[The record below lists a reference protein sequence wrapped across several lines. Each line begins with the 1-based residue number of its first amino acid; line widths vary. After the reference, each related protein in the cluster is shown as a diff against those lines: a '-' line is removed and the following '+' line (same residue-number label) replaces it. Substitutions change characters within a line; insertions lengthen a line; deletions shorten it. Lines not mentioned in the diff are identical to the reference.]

1 MKRGFARP
9 TPEKAPVIKPENIV
23 LPTPL
28 SIPPPEGK
36 PWWIVVV
43 GVVVIGLL
51 GGMIAMT
58 FASGSH
64 VFGGVGAIFP
74 IFMIGGMAMMMFGGR
89 FGGQQQMSR
98 PKLDA
103 MRAQFM
109 LMLDM
114 LRETA
119 HESADSMDANYRWFH
134 PAPTMLASAVGSSRM
149 WERKPDGKDLNF
161 GVVRVGV
168 GMTRPEVTW
177 GEPQNMPT
185 DIELEPV
192 TGKALQEFGR
202 YQSVVYNLPKMI
214 SLLVEPWYS
223 LIGGREQVLGLMRAI
238 VCQLAFSHGPDHVQM
253 VVVSS
258 DLEQWDWV
266 KWLPHFGDP
275 RRQDAAGNARMVYSS
290 VREFAAEQA
299 ELFAGRGSFTPRHA
313 SSSAQTPTPHTVIIA
328 DVTDPQWEFVKSAE
342 GIDGVTFFDLTGA
355 SMWAAVPERTLQF
368 DDLGVIEALPRDRD
382 TWMVIDEKP
391 WFFALTDHISIAE
404 AEEFAQKLA
413 RWRLAEAY
421 EEIGQRVAHIGA
433 RDIMAYYGIDDPAD
447 IDFGSLWGSRTDT
460 MGRSRLRAPFGN
472 RSDNGELLFLD
483 MKSLDEGGDGPH
495 GVMSGT
501 TGSGKSTLVRTV
513 IESLML
519 GHPPQELQFVL
530 ADLKGGSA
538 VKPFAGVP
546 HVSRIITDLEE
557 DQALMERFLD
567 ALWGEIARRKAICDS
582 AGVDDAKEYNSVR
595 SRMRARG
602 QDMPPLPMLVV
613 VIDEFYEWFRIMP
626 TAVDV
631 LDSIGRQGRA
641 YWIHLMMASQTIES
655 RAEKLMENMGYRL
668 VLKARTA
675 GAAQAA
681 GVPNAVNLPAQAG
694 LGYFRRSL
702 EDIVR
707 FQAEFLWRDY
717 ISRGITIDGEEA
729 PALVHSIDY
738 VRPQLFTNLFTPLEV
753 SVGGPDLEPVH
764 SNGEVLEA
772 ADAEAED
779 EEEGIR
785 TPKVGTVIIDQLRKI
800 DFEPYRL
807 WQPPLSEPV
816 AIDELVNRFIG
827 HQWQQDYGTARDLVF
842 PLGIIDRPF
851 KHDQPPW
858 TVDTSG
864 PGANVLILGAGG
876 SGKTTALQTLICSA
890 ALTHTPEQVQF
901 YCLAYSGTALTTVAR
916 LPHVGEV
923 AGPTDPY
930 GVRRTVAELL
940 ALVRERKRSFLEYRI
955 ASMDVFRRRKFGGE
969 AGPVPN
975 DGFGDV
981 YLVIDN
987 YRALAEENEV
997 LIEQVNLI
1005 INQGPSFGVHVVV
1018 SADRESELRP
1028 PVRSGFGSRVELRL
1042 AAVEDAK
1049 LVRSRFAKEVPV
1061 KPGRGMVAVNYV
1073 RLDADPQAGLHTLVA
1088 RPALGSTPTNVF
1100 ASDSIVDAV
1109 SRLASG
1115 QAPPIRRLPA
1125 RFGVEQVR
1133 ELAARDTRQGVGAG
1147 GIVWAISELD
1157 LAPVYLNFAENAH
1170 LVVTGR
1176 RECGRTTT
1184 LATIMSEI
1192 GRLYAPGTSSA
1203 LAATGRAALCPGVA
1217 GRPAPSAADRAGL
1230 RVRREVRLQPRRRA
1244 GDDERHVRPSGQP
1257 RTTARL
1263 VGGGAAVALLVERS
1277 GDLPDRRRHTAD
1289 AGRFRFAAAQGRRL
1303 GDPGRR
1309 CRPARD
1315 CHPHVRRLV
1324 VRGQRP
1330 DAAGT
1335 APGERAT
1342 TGDGRRPRR
1351 GLHPRQDEGWPAAPW
1366 SRPADGRGHRCVR
1379 PGGGH
1384 RAPQVEAAPPR
1395 WGWLACQPQRSGNFL
1410 SANVFDGKLISG
1422 VQSGGSSKSGIC
1434 LSHSATTMVSS
1445 IRAR

>member
-9 TPEKAPVIKPENIV
+9 TPEKPPVIKPENIV
-23 LPTPL
+23 LSTPL

-36 PWWIVVV
+36 PWWLIVV
-43 GVVVIGLL
+43 GVVVVGLL
-51 GGMIAMT
+51 GGMVAMV

-64 VFGGVGAIFP
+64 VFGGIGSIFP
-74 IFMIGGMAMMMFGGR
+74 LFMMVGIMMMMFRGMG
-89 FGGQQQMSR
+89 GGQQQMSR

-119 HESADSMDANYRWFH
+119 QESADSMDANYRWFH
-134 PAPTMLASAVGSSRM
+134 PAPNTLAAAVGSPRM

-202 YQSVVYNLPKMI
+202 YQSVVYNLPKMV
-214 SLLVEPWYS
+214 SLLVEPWYA
-223 LIGGREQVLGLMRAI
+223 LVGEREQVLGLMRAI
-238 VCQLAFSHGPDHVQM
+238 ICQLAFSHGPDHVQM
-253 VVVSS
+253 IVVSS
-258 DLEQWDWV
+258 DLDQWDWV
-266 KWLPHFGDP
+266 KWLPHFGDS
-275 RRQDAAGNARMVYSS
+275 RRHDAAGNARMVYTS

-328 DVTDPQWEFVKSAE
+328 DVDDPQWEYVISAE
-342 GIDGVTFFDLTGA
+342 GVDGVTFFDLTGS
-355 SMWAAVPERTLQF
+355 SMWTDIPERKLQF
-368 DDLGVIEALPRDRD
+368 DKTGVIEALPRDRD
-382 TWMVIDEKP
+382 TWMVIDDKA
-391 WFFALTDHISIAE
+391 WFFALTDQVSIAE

-413 RWRLAEAY
+413 QWRLAEAY

-433 RDIMAYYGIDDPAD
+433 RDILSYYGIDDPGN
-447 IDFGSLWGSRTDT
+447 IDFDSLWASRTDT

-519 GHPPQELQFVL
+519 SHPPEELQFVL

-595 SRMRARG
+595 ARMRARG
-602 QDMPPLPMLVV
+602 QDMAPLPMLVV

-694 LGYFRRSL
+694 LGYFRKSL
-702 EDIVR
+702 EDIIR

-717 ISRGITIDGEEA
+717 FQPGVSIDGEEA

-738 VRPQLFTNLFTPLEV
+738 IRPQLFTNSFTPLEV
-753 SVGGPDLEPVH
+753 SVGGPDIEPVVAQP
-764 SNGEVLEA
+764 NGEVLES
-772 ADAEAED
+772 DDIEGGEDED
-779 EEEGIR
+779 EEGVR

-800 DFEPYRL
+800 KFEPYRL
-807 WQPPLSEPV
+807 WQPPLTQPV
-816 AIDELVNRFIG
+816 AIDDLVNRFLG
-827 HQWQQDYGTARDLVF
+827 RPWHKEYGSACNLVF
-842 PLGIIDRPF
+842 PIGIIDRPY

-890 ALTHTPEQVQF
+890 ALTHTPQQVQF
-901 YCLAYSGTALTTVAR
+901 YCLAYSSTALTTVSR
-916 LPHVGEV
+916 IPHVGEV

-940 ALVRERKRSFLEYRI
+940 ALVRERKRSFLECGI
-955 ASMDVFRRRKFGGE
+955 ASMEVFRRRKFGGE
-969 AGPVPN
+969 AGPVPD

-997 LIEQVNLI
+997 LIEQVNVI

-1018 SADRESELRP
+1018 TADRESELRP
-1028 PVRSGFGSRVELRL
+1028 PVRSGFGSRIELRL

-1049 LVRSRFAKEVPV
+1049 LVRSRFAKDVPV

-1073 RLDADPQAGLHTLVA
+1073 RLDSDPQAGLHTLVA
-1088 RPALGSTPTNVF
+1088 RPALGSTPDNVF
-1100 ASDSIVDAV
+1100 ECDSVVAAV
-1109 SRLASG
+1109 SRLTSA
-1115 QAPPIRRLPA
+1115 QAPPVRRLPA

-1133 ELAARDTRQGVGAG
+1133 ELASRDTRQGVGAG
-1147 GIVWAISELD
+1147 GIAWAISELD
-1157 LAPVYLNFAENAH
+1157 LAPVYLNFAENSH
-1170 LVVTGR
+1170 LMVTGR

-1192 GRLYAPGTSSA
+1192 GRLYAPGASSA
-1203 LAATGRAALCPGVA
+1203 PPPAPGRPSAQVWLVDPRRQLLTALGSDYVERFAYNLDGVVAMMGELAAALAGREPPPGLSAEELLSRSWWSGPEIFLIVDDIQQLPPGFDSPLHKAVPFVNRAADVGLHVIFTRTFGGWSSAGSDPMLRALHQANAPLLVMDADPDEGFIRGKMKGGPLPRGRGLLMAEDTGVFVQV
-1217 GRPAPSAADRAGL
+1217 AATE
-1230 RVRREVRLQPRRRA
+1230 VRR
-1244 GDDERHVRPSGQP
+1244 
-1257 RTTARL
+1257 
-1263 VGGGAAVALLVERS
+1263 
-1277 GDLPDRRRHTAD
+1277 
-1289 AGRFRFAAAQGRRL
+1289 
-1303 GDPGRR
+1303 
-1309 CRPARD
+1309 
-1315 CHPHVRRLV
+1315 
-1324 VRGQRP
+1324 
-1330 DAAGT
+1330 
-1335 APGERAT
+1335 
-1342 TGDGRRPRR
+1342 
-1351 GLHPRQDEGWPAAPW
+1351 
-1366 SRPADGRGHRCVR
+1366 
-1379 PGGGH
+1379 
-1384 RAPQVEAAPPR
+1384 
-1395 WGWLACQPQRSGNFL
+1395 
-1410 SANVFDGKLISG
+1410 
-1422 VQSGGSSKSGIC
+1422 
-1434 LSHSATTMVSS
+1434 
-1445 IRAR
+1445 

>member
-9 TPEKAPVIKPENIV
+9 TPEKPPVIKPENIV
-23 LPTPL
+23 LSTPL

-36 PWWIVVV
+36 PWWLIVV
-43 GVVVIGLL
+43 GVVVVGLL
-51 GGMIAMT
+51 GGMVAMV

-64 VFGGVGAIFP
+64 VFGGIGSIFP
-74 IFMIGGMAMMMFGGR
+74 LFMMVGIMMMMFRGMG
-89 FGGQQQMSR
+89 GGQQQMSR

-119 HESADSMDANYRWFH
+119 QESADSMDANYRWFH
-134 PAPTMLASAVGSSRM
+134 PAPNTLAAAVGSPRM

-202 YQSVVYNLPKMI
+202 YQSVVYNLPKMV
-214 SLLVEPWYS
+214 SLLVEPWYA
-223 LIGGREQVLGLMRAI
+223 LVGEREQVLGLMRAI
-238 VCQLAFSHGPDHVQM
+238 ICQLAFSHGPDHVQM
-253 VVVSS
+253 IVVSS
-258 DLEQWDWV
+258 DLDQWDWV
-266 KWLPHFGDP
+266 KWLPHFGDS
-275 RRQDAAGNARMVYSS
+275 RRHDAAGNARMVYTS

-299 ELFAGRGSFTPRHA
+299 ELFAGRGSFTPRYA

-328 DVTDPQWEFVKSAE
+328 DVDDPQWEYVISAE
-342 GIDGVTFFDLTGA
+342 GVDGVTFFDLTGS
-355 SMWAAVPERTLQF
+355 SMWTDIPERKLQF
-368 DDLGVIEALPRDRD
+368 DKTGVIEALPRDRD
-382 TWMVIDEKP
+382 TWMVIDDKA
-391 WFFALTDHISIAE
+391 WFFALTDQVSIAE

-413 RWRLAEAY
+413 QWRLAEAY

-433 RDIMAYYGIDDPAD
+433 RDILSYYGIDDPGN
-447 IDFGSLWGSRTDT
+447 IDFDSLWASRTDT

-519 GHPPQELQFVL
+519 SHPPEELQFVL

-595 SRMRARG
+595 ARMRARG
-602 QDMPPLPMLVV
+602 QDMAPLPMLVV

-694 LGYFRRSL
+694 LGYFRKSL
-702 EDIVR
+702 EDIIR

-717 ISRGITIDGEEA
+717 FQPGVSIDGEEA

-738 VRPQLFTNLFTPLEV
+738 IRPQLFTNSFTPLEV
-753 SVGGPDLEPVH
+753 SVGGPDIEPVVAQP
-764 SNGEVLEA
+764 NGEVLES
-772 ADAEAED
+772 DDIEGGEDED
-779 EEEGIR
+779 EEGVR

-800 DFEPYRL
+800 KFEPYRL
-807 WQPPLSEPV
+807 WQPPLTQPV
-816 AIDELVNRFIG
+816 AIDDLVNRFLG
-827 HQWQQDYGTARDLVF
+827 RPWHKEYGSACNLVF
-842 PLGIIDRPF
+842 PIGIIDRPY

-890 ALTHTPEQVQF
+890 ALTHTPQQVQF
-901 YCLAYSGTALTTVAR
+901 YCLAYSSTALTTVSR
-916 LPHVGEV
+916 IPHVGEV

-940 ALVRERKRSFLEYRI
+940 ALVRERKRSFLECGI
-955 ASMDVFRRRKFGGE
+955 ASMEMFRRRKFGGE
-969 AGPVPN
+969 AGPVPD

-997 LIEQVNLI
+997 LIEQVNVI

-1018 SADRESELRP
+1018 TADRESELRP
-1028 PVRSGFGSRVELRL
+1028 PVRSGFGSRIELRL

-1049 LVRSRFAKEVPV
+1049 LVRSRFAKDVPV

-1073 RLDADPQAGLHTLVA
+1073 RLDSDPQAGLHTLVA
-1088 RPALGSTPTNVF
+1088 RPALGSTPDNVF
-1100 ASDSIVDAV
+1100 ECDSVVAAV
-1109 SRLASG
+1109 SRLTSA
-1115 QAPPIRRLPA
+1115 QAPPVRRLPA

-1133 ELAARDTRQGVGAG
+1133 ELASRDTRQGVGAG
-1147 GIVWAISELD
+1147 GIAWAISELD
-1157 LAPVYLNFAENAH
+1157 LAPVYLNFAENSH
-1170 LVVTGR
+1170 LMVTGR

-1192 GRLYAPGTSSA
+1192 GRLYAPGASSA
-1203 LAATGRAALCPGVA
+1203 PPPAPGRPSAQVWLVDPRRQLLTALGSDYVERFAYNLDGVVAMMGELAAALAGREPPPGLSAEELLSRSWWSGPEIFLIVDDIQQLPPGFDSPLHKAVPFVNRAADVGLHVIVTRTFGGWSSAGSDPMLRALHQANAPLLVMDADPDEGFIRGKMKGGPLPRGRGLLMAEDTGVFVQV
-1217 GRPAPSAADRAGL
+1217 AATE
-1230 RVRREVRLQPRRRA
+1230 VRR
-1244 GDDERHVRPSGQP
+1244 
-1257 RTTARL
+1257 
-1263 VGGGAAVALLVERS
+1263 
-1277 GDLPDRRRHTAD
+1277 
-1289 AGRFRFAAAQGRRL
+1289 
-1303 GDPGRR
+1303 
-1309 CRPARD
+1309 
-1315 CHPHVRRLV
+1315 
-1324 VRGQRP
+1324 
-1330 DAAGT
+1330 
-1335 APGERAT
+1335 
-1342 TGDGRRPRR
+1342 
-1351 GLHPRQDEGWPAAPW
+1351 
-1366 SRPADGRGHRCVR
+1366 
-1379 PGGGH
+1379 
-1384 RAPQVEAAPPR
+1384 
-1395 WGWLACQPQRSGNFL
+1395 
-1410 SANVFDGKLISG
+1410 
-1422 VQSGGSSKSGIC
+1422 
-1434 LSHSATTMVSS
+1434 
-1445 IRAR
+1445 

>member
-9 TPEKAPVIKPENIV
+9 TPEKPPVIKPENIV
-23 LPTPL
+23 LSTPL

-36 PWWIVVV
+36 PWWLIVV
-43 GVVVIGLL
+43 GVVVVGLL
-51 GGMIAMT
+51 GGMVAMV

-64 VFGGVGAIFP
+64 VFGGIGSIFP
-74 IFMIGGMAMMMFGGR
+74 LFMMVGIMMMMFRGMG
-89 FGGQQQMSR
+89 GGQQQMSR

-119 HESADSMDANYRWFH
+119 QESADSMDANYRWFH
-134 PAPTMLASAVGSSRM
+134 PAPNTLAAAVGSPRM

-202 YQSVVYNLPKMI
+202 YQSVVYNLPKMV
-214 SLLVEPWYS
+214 SLLVEPWYA
-223 LIGGREQVLGLMRAI
+223 LVGEREQVLGLMRAI
-238 VCQLAFSHGPDHVQM
+238 ICQLAFSHGPDHVQM
-253 VVVSS
+253 IVVSS
-258 DLEQWDWV
+258 DLDQWDWV
-266 KWLPHFGDP
+266 KWLPHFGDS
-275 RRQDAAGNARMVYSS
+275 RRHDAAGNARMVYTS

-328 DVTDPQWEFVKSAE
+328 DVDDPQWEYVISAE
-342 GIDGVTFFDLTGA
+342 GVDGVTFFDLTGS
-355 SMWAAVPERTLQF
+355 SMWTDIPERKLQF
-368 DDLGVIEALPRDRD
+368 DKTGVIEALPRDRD
-382 TWMVIDEKP
+382 TWMVIDDKA
-391 WFFALTDHISIAE
+391 WFFALTDQVSIAE

-413 RWRLAEAY
+413 QWRLAEAY

-433 RDIMAYYGIDDPAD
+433 RDILSYYGIDDPGN
-447 IDFGSLWGSRTDT
+447 IDFDSLWASRTDT

-519 GHPPQELQFVL
+519 SHPPEELQFVL

-595 SRMRARG
+595 ARMRARG
-602 QDMPPLPMLVV
+602 QDMAPLPMLVV

-694 LGYFRRSL
+694 LGYFRKSL
-702 EDIVR
+702 EDIIR

-717 ISRGITIDGEEA
+717 FQPGVSIDGEEA

-738 VRPQLFTNLFTPLEV
+738 IRPQLFTNSFTPLEV
-753 SVGGPDLEPVH
+753 SVGGPDIEPVVAQP
-764 SNGEVLEA
+764 NGEVLES
-772 ADAEAED
+772 DDIEGGEDED
-779 EEEGIR
+779 EEGVR

-800 DFEPYRL
+800 KFEPYRL
-807 WQPPLSEPV
+807 WQPPLTQPV
-816 AIDELVNRFIG
+816 AIDDLVNRFLG
-827 HQWQQDYGTARDLVF
+827 RPWHKEYGSACNLVF
-842 PLGIIDRPF
+842 PIGIIDRPY

-876 SGKTTALQTLICSA
+876 SGKTTALQALICSA
-890 ALTHTPEQVQF
+890 ALTHTPQQVQF
-901 YCLAYSGTALTTVAR
+901 YCLAYSSTALTTVSR
-916 LPHVGEV
+916 IPHVGEV

-940 ALVRERKRSFLEYRI
+940 ALVRERKRSFLECGI
-955 ASMDVFRRRKFGGE
+955 ASMEMFRRRKFGGE
-969 AGPVPN
+969 AGPVPD

-997 LIEQVNLI
+997 LIEQVNVI

-1018 SADRESELRP
+1018 TADRESELRP
-1028 PVRSGFGSRVELRL
+1028 PVRSGFGSRIELRL

-1049 LVRSRFAKEVPV
+1049 LVRSRFAKDVPV

-1073 RLDADPQAGLHTLVA
+1073 RLDSDPQAGLHTLVA
-1088 RPALGSTPTNVF
+1088 RPALGSTPDNVF
-1100 ASDSIVDAV
+1100 ECDSVVAAV
-1109 SRLASG
+1109 SRLTSA
-1115 QAPPIRRLPA
+1115 QAPPVRRLPA

-1133 ELAARDTRQGVGAG
+1133 ELASRDTRQGVGAG
-1147 GIVWAISELD
+1147 GIAWAISELD
-1157 LAPVYLNFAENAH
+1157 LAPVYLNFAENSH
-1170 LVVTGR
+1170 LMVTGR

-1192 GRLYAPGTSSA
+1192 GRLYAPGASSA
-1203 LAATGRAALCPGVA
+1203 PPPAPGRPSAQVWLVDPRRQLLTALGSDYVERFAYNLDGVVAMMGELAAALAGREPPPGLSAEELLSRSWWSGPEIFLIVDDIQQLPPGFDSPLHKAVPFVNRAADVGLHVIFTRTFGGWSSAGSDPMLRALHQANAPLLVMDADPDEGFIRGKMKGGPLPRGRGLLMAEDTGVFVQV
-1217 GRPAPSAADRAGL
+1217 AATE
-1230 RVRREVRLQPRRRA
+1230 VRR
-1244 GDDERHVRPSGQP
+1244 
-1257 RTTARL
+1257 
-1263 VGGGAAVALLVERS
+1263 
-1277 GDLPDRRRHTAD
+1277 
-1289 AGRFRFAAAQGRRL
+1289 
-1303 GDPGRR
+1303 
-1309 CRPARD
+1309 
-1315 CHPHVRRLV
+1315 
-1324 VRGQRP
+1324 
-1330 DAAGT
+1330 
-1335 APGERAT
+1335 
-1342 TGDGRRPRR
+1342 
-1351 GLHPRQDEGWPAAPW
+1351 
-1366 SRPADGRGHRCVR
+1366 
-1379 PGGGH
+1379 
-1384 RAPQVEAAPPR
+1384 
-1395 WGWLACQPQRSGNFL
+1395 
-1410 SANVFDGKLISG
+1410 
-1422 VQSGGSSKSGIC
+1422 
-1434 LSHSATTMVSS
+1434 
-1445 IRAR
+1445 

>member
-9 TPEKAPVIKPENIV
+9 TPEKPPVIKPENIV
-23 LPTPL
+23 LSTPL

-36 PWWIVVV
+36 PWWLIVV
-43 GVVVIGLL
+43 GVVVVGLL
-51 GGMIAMT
+51 GGMVAMV

-64 VFGGVGAIFP
+64 VFGGIGSIFP
-74 IFMIGGMAMMMFGGR
+74 LFMMVGIMMMMFRGMG
-89 FGGQQQMSR
+89 GGQQQMSR

-119 HESADSMDANYRWFH
+119 QESADSMDANYRWFH
-134 PAPTMLASAVGSSRM
+134 PAPNTLAAAVGSPRM

-202 YQSVVYNLPKMI
+202 YQSVVYNLPKMV
-214 SLLVEPWYS
+214 SLLVEPWYA
-223 LIGGREQVLGLMRAI
+223 LVGEREQVLGLMRAI
-238 VCQLAFSHGPDHVQM
+238 ICQLAFSHGPDHVQM
-253 VVVSS
+253 IVVSS
-258 DLEQWDWV
+258 DLDQWDWV
-266 KWLPHFGDP
+266 KWLPHFGDS
-275 RRQDAAGNARMVYSS
+275 RRHDAAGNARMVYTS

-328 DVTDPQWEFVKSAE
+328 DVDDPQWEYVISAE
-342 GIDGVTFFDLTGA
+342 GVDGVTFFDLTGS
-355 SMWAAVPERTLQF
+355 SMWTDIPERKLQF
-368 DDLGVIEALPRDRD
+368 DKTGVIEALPRDRD
-382 TWMVIDEKP
+382 TWMVIDDKA
-391 WFFALTDHISIAE
+391 WFFALTDQVSIAE

-413 RWRLAEAY
+413 QWRLAEAY

-433 RDIMAYYGIDDPAD
+433 RDILSYYGIDDPGN
-447 IDFGSLWGSRTDT
+447 IDFDSLWASRTDT

-483 MKSLDEGGDGPH
+483 MKSLDEGGDGRH

-519 GHPPQELQFVL
+519 SHPPEELQFVL

-595 SRMRARG
+595 ARMRARG
-602 QDMPPLPMLVV
+602 QDMAPLPMLVV

-694 LGYFRRSL
+694 LGYFRKSL
-702 EDIVR
+702 EDIIR

-717 ISRGITIDGEEA
+717 FQPGVSIDGEEA

-738 VRPQLFTNLFTPLEV
+738 IRPQLFTNSFTPLEV
-753 SVGGPDLEPVH
+753 SVGGPDIEPVVAQP
-764 SNGEVLEA
+764 NGEVLES
-772 ADAEAED
+772 DDIEGGEDED
-779 EEEGIR
+779 EEGVR

-800 DFEPYRL
+800 KFEPYRL
-807 WQPPLSEPV
+807 WQPPLTQPV
-816 AIDELVNRFIG
+816 AIDDLVNRFLG
-827 HQWQQDYGTARDLVF
+827 RPWHKEYGSACNLVF
-842 PLGIIDRPF
+842 PIGIIDRPY

-890 ALTHTPEQVQF
+890 ALTHTPQQVQF
-901 YCLAYSGTALTTVAR
+901 YCLAYSSTALTTVSR
-916 LPHVGEV
+916 IPHVGEV

-940 ALVRERKRSFLEYRI
+940 ALVRERKRSFLECGI
-955 ASMDVFRRRKFGGE
+955 ASMEMFRRRKFGGE
-969 AGPVPN
+969 AGPVPD

-997 LIEQVNLI
+997 LIEQVNVI

-1018 SADRESELRP
+1018 TADRESELRP
-1028 PVRSGFGSRVELRL
+1028 PVRSGFGSRIELRL

-1049 LVRSRFAKEVPV
+1049 LVRSRFAKDVPV

-1073 RLDADPQAGLHTLVA
+1073 RLDSDPQAGLHTLVA
-1088 RPALGSTPTNVF
+1088 RPALGSTPDNVF
-1100 ASDSIVDAV
+1100 ECDSVVAAV
-1109 SRLASG
+1109 SRLTSA
-1115 QAPPIRRLPA
+1115 QAPPVRRLPA

-1133 ELAARDTRQGVGAG
+1133 ELASRDTRQGVGAG
-1147 GIVWAISELD
+1147 GIAWAISELD
-1157 LAPVYLNFAENAH
+1157 LAPVYLNFAENSH
-1170 LVVTGR
+1170 LMVTGR

-1192 GRLYAPGTSSA
+1192 GRLYAPGASSA
-1203 LAATGRAALCPGVA
+1203 PPPAPGRPSAQVWLVDPRRQLLTALGSDYVERFAYNLDGVVAMMGELAAALAGREPPPGLSAEELLSRSWWSGPEIFLIVDDIQQLPPGFDSPLHKAVPFVNRAADVGLHVIVTRTFGGWSSAGSDPMLRALHQANAPLLVMDADPDEGFIRGKMKGGPLPRGRGLLMAEDTGVFVQV
-1217 GRPAPSAADRAGL
+1217 AATE
-1230 RVRREVRLQPRRRA
+1230 VRR
-1244 GDDERHVRPSGQP
+1244 
-1257 RTTARL
+1257 
-1263 VGGGAAVALLVERS
+1263 
-1277 GDLPDRRRHTAD
+1277 
-1289 AGRFRFAAAQGRRL
+1289 
-1303 GDPGRR
+1303 
-1309 CRPARD
+1309 
-1315 CHPHVRRLV
+1315 
-1324 VRGQRP
+1324 
-1330 DAAGT
+1330 
-1335 APGERAT
+1335 
-1342 TGDGRRPRR
+1342 
-1351 GLHPRQDEGWPAAPW
+1351 
-1366 SRPADGRGHRCVR
+1366 
-1379 PGGGH
+1379 
-1384 RAPQVEAAPPR
+1384 
-1395 WGWLACQPQRSGNFL
+1395 
-1410 SANVFDGKLISG
+1410 
-1422 VQSGGSSKSGIC
+1422 
-1434 LSHSATTMVSS
+1434 
-1445 IRAR
+1445 

>member
-9 TPEKAPVIKPENIV
+9 TPEKPPVIKPENIV
-23 LPTPL
+23 LSTPL

-36 PWWIVVV
+36 PWWLIVV
-43 GVVVIGLL
+43 GVVVVGLL
-51 GGMIAMT
+51 GGMVAMV

-64 VFGGVGAIFP
+64 VFGGIGSIFP
-74 IFMIGGMAMMMFGGR
+74 LFMMVGIMMMMFRGMG
-89 FGGQQQMSR
+89 GGQQQMSR

-119 HESADSMDANYRWFH
+119 QESADSMDANYRWFH
-134 PAPTMLASAVGSSRM
+134 PAPNTLAAAVGSPRM

-202 YQSVVYNLPKMI
+202 YQSVVYNLPKMV
-214 SLLVEPWYS
+214 SLLVEPWYA
-223 LIGGREQVLGLMRAI
+223 LVGEREQVLGLMRAI
-238 VCQLAFSHGPDHVQM
+238 ICQLAFSHGPDHVQM
-253 VVVSS
+253 IVVSS
-258 DLEQWDWV
+258 DLDQWDWV
-266 KWLPHFGDP
+266 KWLPHFGDS
-275 RRQDAAGNARMVYSS
+275 RRHDAAGNARMVYTS

-328 DVTDPQWEFVKSAE
+328 DVDDPQWEYVISAE
-342 GIDGVTFFDLTGA
+342 GVDGVTFFDLTGS
-355 SMWAAVPERTLQF
+355 SMWTDIPERKLQF
-368 DDLGVIEALPRDRD
+368 DKTGVIEALPRDRD
-382 TWMVIDEKP
+382 TWMVIDDKA
-391 WFFALTDHISIAE
+391 WFFALTDQVSIAE

-413 RWRLAEAY
+413 QWRLAEAY

-433 RDIMAYYGIDDPAD
+433 RDILSYYGIDDPGN
-447 IDFGSLWGSRTDT
+447 IDFDSLWASRTDT

-519 GHPPQELQFVL
+519 SHPPEELQFVL

-595 SRMRARG
+595 ARMRARG
-602 QDMPPLPMLVV
+602 QDMAPLPMLVV

-694 LGYFRRSL
+694 LGYFRKSL
-702 EDIVR
+702 EDIIR

-717 ISRGITIDGEEA
+717 FQPGVSIDGEEA

-738 VRPQLFTNLFTPLEV
+738 IRPQLFTNSFTPLEV
-753 SVGGPDLEPVH
+753 SVGGPDIEPVVAQP
-764 SNGEVLEA
+764 NGEVLES
-772 ADAEAED
+772 DDIEGGEDED
-779 EEEGIR
+779 EEGVR

-800 DFEPYRL
+800 KFEPYRL
-807 WQPPLSEPV
+807 WQPPLTQPV
-816 AIDELVNRFIG
+816 AIDDLVNRFLG
-827 HQWQQDYGTARDLVF
+827 RPWHEEYGSACNLVF
-842 PLGIIDRPF
+842 PIGIIDRPY

-890 ALTHTPEQVQF
+890 ALTHTPQQVQF
-901 YCLAYSGTALTTVAR
+901 YCLAYSSTALTTVSR
-916 LPHVGEV
+916 IPHVGEV

-940 ALVRERKRSFLEYRI
+940 ALVRERKRSFLECGI
-955 ASMDVFRRRKFGGE
+955 ASMEMFRRRKFGGE
-969 AGPVPN
+969 AGPVPD

-997 LIEQVNLI
+997 LIEQVNVI

-1018 SADRESELRP
+1018 TADRESELRP
-1028 PVRSGFGSRVELRL
+1028 PVRSGFGSRIELRL

-1049 LVRSRFAKEVPV
+1049 LVRSRFAKDVPV

-1073 RLDADPQAGLHTLVA
+1073 RLDSDPQAGLHTLVA
-1088 RPALGSTPTNVF
+1088 RPALGSTPDNVF
-1100 ASDSIVDAV
+1100 ECDSVVAAV
-1109 SRLASG
+1109 SRLTSA
-1115 QAPPIRRLPA
+1115 QAPPVRRLPA

-1133 ELAARDTRQGVGAG
+1133 ELASRDTRQGVGAG
-1147 GIVWAISELD
+1147 GIAWAISELD
-1157 LAPVYLNFAENAH
+1157 LAPVYLNFAENSH
-1170 LVVTGR
+1170 LMVTGR

-1192 GRLYAPGTSSA
+1192 GRLYAPGASSA
-1203 LAATGRAALCPGVA
+1203 PPPAPGRPSAQVWLVDPRRQLLTALGSDYVERFAYNLDGVVAMMGELAAALAGREPPPGLSAEELLSRSWWSGPEIFLIVDDIQQLPPGFDSPLHKAVPFVNRAADVGLHVIVTRTFGGWSSAGSDPMLRALHQANAPLLVMDADPDEGFIRGKMKGGPLPRGRGLLMAEDTGVFVQV
-1217 GRPAPSAADRAGL
+1217 AATE
-1230 RVRREVRLQPRRRA
+1230 VRR
-1244 GDDERHVRPSGQP
+1244 
-1257 RTTARL
+1257 
-1263 VGGGAAVALLVERS
+1263 
-1277 GDLPDRRRHTAD
+1277 
-1289 AGRFRFAAAQGRRL
+1289 
-1303 GDPGRR
+1303 
-1309 CRPARD
+1309 
-1315 CHPHVRRLV
+1315 
-1324 VRGQRP
+1324 
-1330 DAAGT
+1330 
-1335 APGERAT
+1335 
-1342 TGDGRRPRR
+1342 
-1351 GLHPRQDEGWPAAPW
+1351 
-1366 SRPADGRGHRCVR
+1366 
-1379 PGGGH
+1379 
-1384 RAPQVEAAPPR
+1384 
-1395 WGWLACQPQRSGNFL
+1395 
-1410 SANVFDGKLISG
+1410 
-1422 VQSGGSSKSGIC
+1422 
-1434 LSHSATTMVSS
+1434 
-1445 IRAR
+1445 

>member
-9 TPEKAPVIKPENIV
+9 TPEKPPVIKPENIV
-23 LPTPL
+23 LSTPL

-36 PWWIVVV
+36 PWWLIVV
-43 GVVVIGLL
+43 GVVVVGLL
-51 GGMIAMT
+51 GGMVAMV

-64 VFGGVGAIFP
+64 VFGGIGSIFP
-74 IFMIGGMAMMMFGGR
+74 LFMMVGIMMMMFRGMG
-89 FGGQQQMSR
+89 GGQQQMSR

-119 HESADSMDANYRWFH
+119 QESADSMDANYRWFH
-134 PAPTMLASAVGSSRM
+134 PAPNTLAAAVGSPRM

-202 YQSVVYNLPKMI
+202 YQSVVYNLPKMV
-214 SLLVEPWYS
+214 SLLVEPWYA
-223 LIGGREQVLGLMRAI
+223 LVGEREQVLGLMRAI
-238 VCQLAFSHGPDHVQM
+238 ICQLAFSHGPDHVQM
-253 VVVSS
+253 IVVSS
-258 DLEQWDWV
+258 DLDQWDWV
-266 KWLPHFGDP
+266 KWLPHFGDS
-275 RRQDAAGNARMVYSS
+275 RRHDAAGNARMVYTS

-313 SSSAQTPTPHTVIIA
+313 SSSPTPHTVIIA
-328 DVTDPQWEFVKSAE
+328 DVDDPQWEYVISAE
-342 GIDGVTFFDLTGA
+342 GVDGVTFFDLTGS
-355 SMWAAVPERTLQF
+355 SMWTDIPERKLQF
-368 DDLGVIEALPRDRD
+368 DKTGVIEALPRDRD
-382 TWMVIDEKP
+382 TWMVIDDKA
-391 WFFALTDHISIAE
+391 WFFALTDQVSIAE

-413 RWRLAEAY
+413 QWRLAEAY

-433 RDIMAYYGIDDPAD
+433 RDILSYYGIDDPGN
-447 IDFGSLWGSRTDT
+447 IDFDSLWASRTDT

-519 GHPPQELQFVL
+519 SHPPEELQFVL

-595 SRMRARG
+595 ARMRARG
-602 QDMPPLPMLVV
+602 QDMAPLPMLVV

-694 LGYFRRSL
+694 LGYFRKSL
-702 EDIVR
+702 EDIIR

-717 ISRGITIDGEEA
+717 FQPGVSIDGEEA

-738 VRPQLFTNLFTPLEV
+738 IRPQLFTNSFTPLEV
-753 SVGGPDLEPVH
+753 SVGGPDIEPVVAQP
-764 SNGEVLEA
+764 NGEVLES
-772 ADAEAED
+772 DDIEGGEDED
-779 EEEGIR
+779 EEGVR

-800 DFEPYRL
+800 KFEPYRL
-807 WQPPLSEPV
+807 WQPPLTQPV
-816 AIDELVNRFIG
+816 AIDDLVNRFLG
-827 HQWQQDYGTARDLVF
+827 RPWHKEYGSACNLVF
-842 PLGIIDRPF
+842 PIGIIDRPY

-890 ALTHTPEQVQF
+890 ALTHTPQQVQF
-901 YCLAYSGTALTTVAR
+901 YCLAYSSTALTTVSR
-916 LPHVGEV
+916 IPHVGEV

-940 ALVRERKRSFLEYRI
+940 ALVRERKRSFLECGI
-955 ASMDVFRRRKFGGE
+955 ASMEMFRRRKFGGE
-969 AGPVPN
+969 AGPVPD

-997 LIEQVNLI
+997 LIEQVNVI

-1018 SADRESELRP
+1018 TADRESELRP
-1028 PVRSGFGSRVELRL
+1028 PVRSGFGSRIELRL

-1049 LVRSRFAKEVPV
+1049 LVRSRFAKDVPV

-1073 RLDADPQAGLHTLVA
+1073 RLDSDPQAGLHTLVA
-1088 RPALGSTPTNVF
+1088 RPALGSTPDNVF
-1100 ASDSIVDAV
+1100 ECDSVVAAV
-1109 SRLASG
+1109 SRLTSA
-1115 QAPPIRRLPA
+1115 QAPPVRRLPA

-1133 ELAARDTRQGVGAG
+1133 ELASRDTRQGVGAG
-1147 GIVWAISELD
+1147 GIAWAISELD
-1157 LAPVYLNFAENAH
+1157 LAPVYLNFAENSH
-1170 LVVTGR
+1170 LMVTGR

-1192 GRLYAPGTSSA
+1192 GRLYAPGASSA
-1203 LAATGRAALCPGVA
+1203 PPPAPGRPSAQVWLVDPRRQLLTALGSDYVERFAYNLDGVVAMMGELAAALAGREPPPGLSAEELLSRSWWSGPEIFLIVDDIQQLPPGFDSPLHKAVPFVNRAADVGLHVIVTRTFGGWSSAGSDPMLRALHQANAPLLVMDADPDEGFIRGKMKGGPLPRGRGLLMAEDTGVFVQV
-1217 GRPAPSAADRAGL
+1217 AATE
-1230 RVRREVRLQPRRRA
+1230 VRR
-1244 GDDERHVRPSGQP
+1244 
-1257 RTTARL
+1257 
-1263 VGGGAAVALLVERS
+1263 
-1277 GDLPDRRRHTAD
+1277 
-1289 AGRFRFAAAQGRRL
+1289 
-1303 GDPGRR
+1303 
-1309 CRPARD
+1309 
-1315 CHPHVRRLV
+1315 
-1324 VRGQRP
+1324 
-1330 DAAGT
+1330 
-1335 APGERAT
+1335 
-1342 TGDGRRPRR
+1342 
-1351 GLHPRQDEGWPAAPW
+1351 
-1366 SRPADGRGHRCVR
+1366 
-1379 PGGGH
+1379 
-1384 RAPQVEAAPPR
+1384 
-1395 WGWLACQPQRSGNFL
+1395 
-1410 SANVFDGKLISG
+1410 
-1422 VQSGGSSKSGIC
+1422 
-1434 LSHSATTMVSS
+1434 
-1445 IRAR
+1445 

>member
-9 TPEKAPVIKPENIV
+9 TPEKPPVIKPENIV
-23 LPTPL
+23 LSTPL

-36 PWWIVVV
+36 PWWLIVV
-43 GVVVIGLL
+43 GVVVVGLL
-51 GGMIAMT
+51 GGMVAMV

-64 VFGGVGAIFP
+64 VFGGIGSIFP
-74 IFMIGGMAMMMFGGR
+74 LFMMVGIMMMMFRGMG
-89 FGGQQQMSR
+89 GGQQQMSR

-119 HESADSMDANYRWFH
+119 QESADSMDANYRWFH
-134 PAPTMLASAVGSSRM
+134 PAPNTLAAAVGSPRM

-202 YQSVVYNLPKMI
+202 YQSVVYNLPKMV
-214 SLLVEPWYS
+214 SLLVEPWYA
-223 LIGGREQVLGLMRAI
+223 LVGEREQVLGLMRAI
-238 VCQLAFSHGPDHVQM
+238 ICQLAFSHGPDHVQM
-253 VVVSS
+253 IVVSS
-258 DLEQWDWV
+258 DLDQWDWV
-266 KWLPHFGDP
+266 KWLPHFGDS
-275 RRQDAAGNARMVYSS
+275 RRHDAAGNARMVYTS

-328 DVTDPQWEFVKSAE
+328 DVDDPQWEYVISAE
-342 GIDGVTFFDLTGA
+342 GVDGVTFFDLTGS
-355 SMWAAVPERTLQF
+355 SMWTDIPERKLQF
-368 DDLGVIEALPRDRD
+368 DKTGVIEALPRDRD
-382 TWMVIDEKP
+382 TWMVIDDKA
-391 WFFALTDHISIAE
+391 WFFALTDQVSIAE

-413 RWRLAEAY
+413 QWRLAEAY

-433 RDIMAYYGIDDPAD
+433 RDILSYYGIDDPGN
-447 IDFGSLWGSRTDT
+447 IDFDSLWASRTDT

-519 GHPPQELQFVL
+519 SHPPEELQFVL

-595 SRMRARG
+595 ARMRARG
-602 QDMPPLPMLVV
+602 QDMAPLPMLVV

-694 LGYFRRSL
+694 LGYFRKSL
-702 EDIVR
+702 EDIIR

-717 ISRGITIDGEEA
+717 FQPGVSIDGEEA

-738 VRPQLFTNLFTPLEV
+738 IRPQLFTNSFTPLEV
-753 SVGGPDLEPVH
+753 SVGGPDIEPVVAQP
-764 SNGEVLEA
+764 NGEVLES
-772 ADAEAED
+772 DDIEGGEDED
-779 EEEGIR
+779 EEGVR

-800 DFEPYRL
+800 KFEPYRL
-807 WQPPLSEPV
+807 WQPPLTQPV
-816 AIDELVNRFIG
+816 AIDDLVNRFLG
-827 HQWQQDYGTARDLVF
+827 RPWHKEYGSACNLVF
-842 PLGIIDRPF
+842 PIGIIDRPY

-890 ALTHTPEQVQF
+890 ALTHTPQQVQF
-901 YCLAYSGTALTTVAR
+901 YCLAYSSTALTTVSR
-916 LPHVGEV
+916 IPHVGEV

-940 ALVRERKRSFLEYRI
+940 ALVRERKRSFLECGI
-955 ASMDVFRRRKFGGE
+955 ASMEMFRRRKFGGE
-969 AGPVPN
+969 AGPVPD

-997 LIEQVNLI
+997 LIEQVNVI

-1018 SADRESELRP
+1018 TADRESELRP
-1028 PVRSGFGSRVELRL
+1028 PVRSGFGSRIELRL

-1049 LVRSRFAKEVPV
+1049 LVRSRFAKDVPV

-1073 RLDADPQAGLHTLVA
+1073 RLDSDPQAGLHTLVA
-1088 RPALGSTPTNVF
+1088 RPALGSTPDNVF
-1100 ASDSIVDAV
+1100 ECDSVVAAV
-1109 SRLASG
+1109 SRLTSA
-1115 QAPPIRRLPA
+1115 QAPPVRRLPA

-1133 ELAARDTRQGVGAG
+1133 ELASRDTRQGVGAG
-1147 GIVWAISELD
+1147 GVAWAISELD
-1157 LAPVYLNFAENAH
+1157 LAPVYLNFAENSH
-1170 LVVTGR
+1170 LMVTGR

-1192 GRLYAPGTSSA
+1192 GRLYAPGASSA
-1203 LAATGRAALCPGVA
+1203 PPPAPGRPSAQVWLVDPRRQLLTALGSDYVERFAYNLDGVVAMMGELAAALAGREPPPGLSAEELLSRSWWSGPEIFLIVDDIQQLPPGFDSPLHKAVPFVNRAADVGLHVIVTRTFGGWSSAGSDPMLRALHQANAPLLVMDADPDEGFIRGKMKGGPLPRGRGLLMAEDTGVFVQV
-1217 GRPAPSAADRAGL
+1217 AATE
-1230 RVRREVRLQPRRRA
+1230 VRR
-1244 GDDERHVRPSGQP
+1244 
-1257 RTTARL
+1257 
-1263 VGGGAAVALLVERS
+1263 
-1277 GDLPDRRRHTAD
+1277 
-1289 AGRFRFAAAQGRRL
+1289 
-1303 GDPGRR
+1303 
-1309 CRPARD
+1309 
-1315 CHPHVRRLV
+1315 
-1324 VRGQRP
+1324 
-1330 DAAGT
+1330 
-1335 APGERAT
+1335 
-1342 TGDGRRPRR
+1342 
-1351 GLHPRQDEGWPAAPW
+1351 
-1366 SRPADGRGHRCVR
+1366 
-1379 PGGGH
+1379 
-1384 RAPQVEAAPPR
+1384 
-1395 WGWLACQPQRSGNFL
+1395 
-1410 SANVFDGKLISG
+1410 
-1422 VQSGGSSKSGIC
+1422 
-1434 LSHSATTMVSS
+1434 
-1445 IRAR
+1445 

>member
-9 TPEKAPVIKPENIV
+9 TPEKPPVIKPENIV
-23 LPTPL
+23 LLTPL

-36 PWWIVVV
+36 PWWLIVV
-43 GVVVIGLL
+43 GVVVVGLL
-51 GGMIAMT
+51 GGMVAMV

-64 VFGGVGAIFP
+64 VFGGIGSIFP
-74 IFMIGGMAMMMFGGR
+74 LFMMVGIMMMMFRGMG
-89 FGGQQQMSR
+89 GGQQQMSR

-119 HESADSMDANYRWFH
+119 QESADSMDANYRWFH
-134 PAPTMLASAVGSSRM
+134 PAPNTLAAAVGSPRM

-202 YQSVVYNLPKMI
+202 YQSVVYNLPKMV
-214 SLLVEPWYS
+214 SLLVEPWYA
-223 LIGGREQVLGLMRAI
+223 LVGEREQVLGLMRAI
-238 VCQLAFSHGPDHVQM
+238 ICQLAFSHGPDHVQM
-253 VVVSS
+253 IVVSS
-258 DLEQWDWV
+258 DLDQWDWV
-266 KWLPHFGDP
+266 KWLPHFGDS
-275 RRQDAAGNARMVYSS
+275 RRHDAAGNARMVYTS

-328 DVTDPQWEFVKSAE
+328 DVDDPQWEYVISAE
-342 GIDGVTFFDLTGA
+342 GVDGVTFFDLTGS
-355 SMWAAVPERTLQF
+355 SMWTDIPERKLQF
-368 DDLGVIEALPRDRD
+368 DKTGVIEALPRDRD
-382 TWMVIDEKP
+382 TWMVIDDKA
-391 WFFALTDHISIAE
+391 WFFALTDQVSIAE

-413 RWRLAEAY
+413 QWRLAEAY

-433 RDIMAYYGIDDPAD
+433 RDILSYYGIDDPGN
-447 IDFGSLWGSRTDT
+447 IDFDSLWASRTDT

-519 GHPPQELQFVL
+519 SHPPEELQFVL

-595 SRMRARG
+595 ARMRARG
-602 QDMPPLPMLVV
+602 QDMAPLPMLVV

-694 LGYFRRSL
+694 LGYFRKSL
-702 EDIVR
+702 EDIIR

-717 ISRGITIDGEEA
+717 FQPGVSIDGEEA

-738 VRPQLFTNLFTPLEV
+738 IRPQLFTNSFTPLEV
-753 SVGGPDLEPVH
+753 SVGGPDIEPVVAQP
-764 SNGEVLEA
+764 NGEVLES
-772 ADAEAED
+772 DDIEGGEDED
-779 EEEGIR
+779 EEGVR

-800 DFEPYRL
+800 KFEPYRL
-807 WQPPLSEPV
+807 WQPPLTQPV
-816 AIDELVNRFIG
+816 AIDDLVNRFLG
-827 HQWQQDYGTARDLVF
+827 RPWHKEYGSACNLVF
-842 PLGIIDRPF
+842 PIGIIDRPY

-890 ALTHTPEQVQF
+890 ALTHTPQQVQF
-901 YCLAYSGTALTTVAR
+901 YCLAYSSTALTTVSR
-916 LPHVGEV
+916 IPHVGEV

-940 ALVRERKRSFLEYRI
+940 ALVRERKRSFLECGI
-955 ASMDVFRRRKFGGE
+955 ASMEMFRRRKFGGE
-969 AGPVPN
+969 AGPVPD

-997 LIEQVNLI
+997 LIEQVNVI

-1018 SADRESELRP
+1018 TADRESELRP
-1028 PVRSGFGSRVELRL
+1028 PVRSGFGSRIELRL

-1049 LVRSRFAKEVPV
+1049 LVRSRFAKDVPV

-1073 RLDADPQAGLHTLVA
+1073 RLDSDPQAGLHTLVA
-1088 RPALGSTPTNVF
+1088 RPALGSTPDNVF
-1100 ASDSIVDAV
+1100 ECDSVVAAV
-1109 SRLASG
+1109 SRLTSA
-1115 QAPPIRRLPA
+1115 QAPPVRRLPA

-1133 ELAARDTRQGVGAG
+1133 ELASRDTRQGVGAG
-1147 GIVWAISELD
+1147 GIAWAISELD
-1157 LAPVYLNFAENAH
+1157 LAPVYLNFAENSH
-1170 LVVTGR
+1170 LMVTGR

-1192 GRLYAPGTSSA
+1192 GRLYAPGASSA
-1203 LAATGRAALCPGVA
+1203 PPPAPGRPSAQVWLVDPRRQLLTALGSDYVERFAYNLDGVVAMMGELAAALAGREPPPGLSAEELLSRSWWSGPEIFLIVDDIQQLPPGFDSPLHKAVPFVNRAADVGLHVIFTRTFGGWSSAGSDPMLRALHQANAPLLVMDADPDEGFIRGKMKGGPLPRGRGLLMAEDTGVFVQV
-1217 GRPAPSAADRAGL
+1217 AATE
-1230 RVRREVRLQPRRRA
+1230 VRR
-1244 GDDERHVRPSGQP
+1244 
-1257 RTTARL
+1257 
-1263 VGGGAAVALLVERS
+1263 
-1277 GDLPDRRRHTAD
+1277 
-1289 AGRFRFAAAQGRRL
+1289 
-1303 GDPGRR
+1303 
-1309 CRPARD
+1309 
-1315 CHPHVRRLV
+1315 
-1324 VRGQRP
+1324 
-1330 DAAGT
+1330 
-1335 APGERAT
+1335 
-1342 TGDGRRPRR
+1342 
-1351 GLHPRQDEGWPAAPW
+1351 
-1366 SRPADGRGHRCVR
+1366 
-1379 PGGGH
+1379 
-1384 RAPQVEAAPPR
+1384 
-1395 WGWLACQPQRSGNFL
+1395 
-1410 SANVFDGKLISG
+1410 
-1422 VQSGGSSKSGIC
+1422 
-1434 LSHSATTMVSS
+1434 
-1445 IRAR
+1445 

>member
-9 TPEKAPVIKPENIV
+9 TPEKPPVIKPENIV
-23 LPTPL
+23 LSTPL

-36 PWWIVVV
+36 PWWLIVV
-43 GVVVIGLL
+43 GVVVVGLL
-51 GGMIAMT
+51 GGMVAMV

-64 VFGGVGAIFP
+64 VFGGIGSIFP
-74 IFMIGGMAMMMFGGR
+74 LFMMVGIMMMMFRGMG
-89 FGGQQQMSR
+89 GGQQQMSR

-119 HESADSMDANYRWFH
+119 QESADSMDANYRWFH
-134 PAPTMLASAVGSSRM
+134 PAPNTLAAAVGSPRM

-202 YQSVVYNLPKMI
+202 YQSVVYNLPKMV
-214 SLLVEPWYS
+214 SLLVEPWYA
-223 LIGGREQVLGLMRAI
+223 LVGEREQVLGLMRAI
-238 VCQLAFSHGPDHVQM
+238 ICQLAFSHGPDHVQM
-253 VVVSS
+253 IVVSS
-258 DLEQWDWV
+258 DLDQWDWV
-266 KWLPHFGDP
+266 KWLPHFGDS
-275 RRQDAAGNARMVYSS
+275 RRHDAAGNARMVYTS

-328 DVTDPQWEFVKSAE
+328 DVDDPQWEYVISAE
-342 GIDGVTFFDLTGA
+342 GVDGVTFFDLTGS
-355 SMWAAVPERTLQF
+355 SMWTDIPERKLQF
-368 DDLGVIEALPRDRD
+368 DKTGVIEALPRDRD
-382 TWMVIDEKP
+382 TWMVIDDKA
-391 WFFALTDHISIAE
+391 WFFALTDQVSIAE

-413 RWRLAEAY
+413 QWRLAEAY

-433 RDIMAYYGIDDPAD
+433 RDILSYYGIDDPGN
-447 IDFGSLWGSRTDT
+447 IDFDSLWASRTDT

-519 GHPPQELQFVL
+519 SHPPEELQFVL

-595 SRMRARG
+595 ARMRARG
-602 QDMPPLPMLVV
+602 QDMAPLPMLVV

-694 LGYFRRSL
+694 LGYFRKSL
-702 EDIVR
+702 EDIIR

-717 ISRGITIDGEEA
+717 FQPGVSIDDEEA

-738 VRPQLFTNLFTPLEV
+738 IRPQLFTNSFTPLEV
-753 SVGGPDLEPVH
+753 SVGGPDIEPVVAQP
-764 SNGEVLEA
+764 NGEVLES
-772 ADAEAED
+772 DDIEGGEDED
-779 EEEGIR
+779 EEGVR

-800 DFEPYRL
+800 KFEPYRL
-807 WQPPLSEPV
+807 WQPPLTQPV
-816 AIDELVNRFIG
+816 AIDDLVNRFLG
-827 HQWQQDYGTARDLVF
+827 RPWHKEYGSACNLVF
-842 PLGIIDRPF
+842 PIGIIDRPY

-890 ALTHTPEQVQF
+890 ALTHTPQQVQF
-901 YCLAYSGTALTTVAR
+901 YCLAYSSTALTTVSR
-916 LPHVGEV
+916 IPHVGEV

-940 ALVRERKRSFLEYRI
+940 ALVRERKRSFLECGI
-955 ASMDVFRRRKFGGE
+955 ASMEMFRRRKFGGE
-969 AGPVPN
+969 AGPVPD

-997 LIEQVNLI
+997 LIEQVNVI

-1018 SADRESELRP
+1018 TADRESELRP
-1028 PVRSGFGSRVELRL
+1028 PVRSGFGSRIELRL

-1049 LVRSRFAKEVPV
+1049 LVRSRFAKDVPV

-1073 RLDADPQAGLHTLVA
+1073 RLDSDPQAGLHTLVA
-1088 RPALGSTPTNVF
+1088 RPALGSTPDNVF
-1100 ASDSIVDAV
+1100 ECDSVVAAV
-1109 SRLASG
+1109 SRLTSA
-1115 QAPPIRRLPA
+1115 QAPPVRRLPA

-1133 ELAARDTRQGVGAG
+1133 ELASRDTRQGVGAG
-1147 GIVWAISELD
+1147 GIAWAISELD
-1157 LAPVYLNFAENAH
+1157 LAPVYLNFAENSH
-1170 LVVTGR
+1170 LMVTGR

-1192 GRLYAPGTSSA
+1192 GRLYAPGASSA
-1203 LAATGRAALCPGVA
+1203 PPPAPGRPSAQVWLVDPRRQLLTALGSDYVERFAYNLDGVVAMMGELAAALAGREPPPGLSAEELLSRSWWSGPEIFLIVDDIQQLPPGFDSPLHKAVPFVNRAADVGLHVIVTRTFGGWSSAGSDPMLRALHQANAPLLVMDADPDEGFIRGKMKGGPLPRGRGLLMAEDTGVFVQV
-1217 GRPAPSAADRAGL
+1217 AATE
-1230 RVRREVRLQPRRRA
+1230 VRR
-1244 GDDERHVRPSGQP
+1244 
-1257 RTTARL
+1257 
-1263 VGGGAAVALLVERS
+1263 
-1277 GDLPDRRRHTAD
+1277 
-1289 AGRFRFAAAQGRRL
+1289 
-1303 GDPGRR
+1303 
-1309 CRPARD
+1309 
-1315 CHPHVRRLV
+1315 
-1324 VRGQRP
+1324 
-1330 DAAGT
+1330 
-1335 APGERAT
+1335 
-1342 TGDGRRPRR
+1342 
-1351 GLHPRQDEGWPAAPW
+1351 
-1366 SRPADGRGHRCVR
+1366 
-1379 PGGGH
+1379 
-1384 RAPQVEAAPPR
+1384 
-1395 WGWLACQPQRSGNFL
+1395 
-1410 SANVFDGKLISG
+1410 
-1422 VQSGGSSKSGIC
+1422 
-1434 LSHSATTMVSS
+1434 
-1445 IRAR
+1445 

>member
-9 TPEKAPVIKPENIV
+9 TPEKPPVIKPENIV
-23 LPTPL
+23 LSTPL

-36 PWWIVVV
+36 PWWLIVV
-43 GVVVIGLL
+43 GVVVVGLL
-51 GGMIAMT
+51 GGMVAMV

-64 VFGGVGAIFP
+64 VFGGIGSIFP
-74 IFMIGGMAMMMFGGR
+74 LFMMVGIMMMMFRGMG
-89 FGGQQQMSR
+89 GGQQQMSR

-119 HESADSMDANYRWFH
+119 QESADSMDANYRWFH
-134 PAPTMLASAVGSSRM
+134 PAPNTLAAAVGSPRM

-202 YQSVVYNLPKMI
+202 YQSVVYNLPKMV
-214 SLLVEPWYS
+214 SLLVEPWYA
-223 LIGGREQVLGLMRAI
+223 LVGEREQVLGLMRAI
-238 VCQLAFSHGPDHVQM
+238 ICQLAFSHGPDHVQM
-253 VVVSS
+253 IVVSS
-258 DLEQWDWV
+258 DLDQWDWV
-266 KWLPHFGDP
+266 KWLPHFGDS
-275 RRQDAAGNARMVYSS
+275 RRHDAAGNARMVYTS

-328 DVTDPQWEFVKSAE
+328 DVNDPQWEYVISAE
-342 GIDGVTFFDLTGA
+342 GVDGVTFFDLTGS
-355 SMWAAVPERTLQF
+355 SMWTDIPERKLQF
-368 DDLGVIEALPRDRD
+368 DKTGVIEALPRDRD
-382 TWMVIDEKP
+382 TWMVIDDKA
-391 WFFALTDHISIAE
+391 WFFALTDQVSIAE

-413 RWRLAEAY
+413 QWRLAEAY

-433 RDIMAYYGIDDPAD
+433 RDILSYYGIDDPGN
-447 IDFGSLWGSRTDT
+447 IDFDSLWASRTDT

-519 GHPPQELQFVL
+519 SHPPEELQFVL

-595 SRMRARG
+595 ARMRARG
-602 QDMPPLPMLVV
+602 QDMAPLPMLVV

-694 LGYFRRSL
+694 LGYFRKSL
-702 EDIVR
+702 EDIIR

-717 ISRGITIDGEEA
+717 FQPGVSIDGEEA

-738 VRPQLFTNLFTPLEV
+738 IRPQLFTNSFTPLEV
-753 SVGGPDLEPVH
+753 SVGGPDIEPVVAQP
-764 SNGEVLEA
+764 NGEVLES
-772 ADAEAED
+772 DDIEGGEDED
-779 EEEGIR
+779 EEGVR

-800 DFEPYRL
+800 KFEPYRL
-807 WQPPLSEPV
+807 WQPPLTQPV
-816 AIDELVNRFIG
+816 AIDDLVNRFLG
-827 HQWQQDYGTARDLVF
+827 RPWHKEYGSACNLVF
-842 PLGIIDRPF
+842 PIGIIDRPY

-890 ALTHTPEQVQF
+890 ALTHTPQQVQF
-901 YCLAYSGTALTTVAR
+901 YCLAYSSTALTTVSR
-916 LPHVGEV
+916 IPHVGEV

-940 ALVRERKRSFLEYRI
+940 ALVRERKRSFLECGI
-955 ASMDVFRRRKFGGE
+955 ASMEMFRRRKFGGE
-969 AGPVPN
+969 AGPVPD

-997 LIEQVNLI
+997 LIEQVNVI

-1018 SADRESELRP
+1018 TADRESELRP
-1028 PVRSGFGSRVELRL
+1028 PVRSGFGSRIELRL

-1049 LVRSRFAKEVPV
+1049 LVRSRFAKDVPV

-1073 RLDADPQAGLHTLVA
+1073 RLDSDPQAGLHTLVA
-1088 RPALGSTPTNVF
+1088 RPALGSTPDNVF
-1100 ASDSIVDAV
+1100 ECDSVVAAV
-1109 SRLASG
+1109 SRLTSA
-1115 QAPPIRRLPA
+1115 QAPPVRRLPA

-1133 ELAARDTRQGVGAG
+1133 ELASRDTRQGVGAG
-1147 GIVWAISELD
+1147 GIAWAISELD
-1157 LAPVYLNFAENAH
+1157 LAPVYLNFAENSH
-1170 LVVTGR
+1170 LMVTGR

-1192 GRLYAPGTSSA
+1192 GRLYAPGASSA
-1203 LAATGRAALCPGVA
+1203 PPPAPGRPSAQVWLVDPRRQLLTALGSDYVERFAYNLDGVVAMMGELAAALAGREPPPGLSAEELLSRSWWSGPEIFLIVDDIQQLPPGFDSPLHKAVPFVNRAADVGLHVIFTRTFGGWSSAGSDPMLRALHQANAPLLVMDADPDEGFIRGKMKGGPLPRGRGLLMAEDTGVFVQV
-1217 GRPAPSAADRAGL
+1217 AATE
-1230 RVRREVRLQPRRRA
+1230 VRR
-1244 GDDERHVRPSGQP
+1244 
-1257 RTTARL
+1257 
-1263 VGGGAAVALLVERS
+1263 
-1277 GDLPDRRRHTAD
+1277 
-1289 AGRFRFAAAQGRRL
+1289 
-1303 GDPGRR
+1303 
-1309 CRPARD
+1309 
-1315 CHPHVRRLV
+1315 
-1324 VRGQRP
+1324 
-1330 DAAGT
+1330 
-1335 APGERAT
+1335 
-1342 TGDGRRPRR
+1342 
-1351 GLHPRQDEGWPAAPW
+1351 
-1366 SRPADGRGHRCVR
+1366 
-1379 PGGGH
+1379 
-1384 RAPQVEAAPPR
+1384 
-1395 WGWLACQPQRSGNFL
+1395 
-1410 SANVFDGKLISG
+1410 
-1422 VQSGGSSKSGIC
+1422 
-1434 LSHSATTMVSS
+1434 
-1445 IRAR
+1445 

>member
-9 TPEKAPVIKPENIV
+9 TAEKAPVIKPENIV

-36 PWWIVVV
+36 PVWIIIV
-43 GVVVIGLL
+43 GVLVIGLL
-51 GGMIAMT
+51 IGMVAMVVS
-58 FASGSH
+58 SGSH
-64 VFGGVGAIFP
+64 VFGGVGSIFP
-74 IFMIGGMAMMMFGGR
+74 IFMIGGMMFMMFGRGM
-89 FGGQQQMSR
+89 GGQQQMSR

-114 LRETA
+114 LRDTA
-119 HESADSMDANYRWFH
+119 HESADSMDANYRWYH
-134 PAPTMLASAVGSSRM
+134 PAPTTLAAAVGSSRM

-223 LIGGREQVLGLMRAI
+223 LVGEREQTLGLMRAI
-238 VCQLAFSHGPDHVQM
+238 ICQLTFSHGPDHMQM
-253 VVVSS
+253 IVVSS
-258 DLEQWDWV
+258 DLDQWDWV

-275 RRQDAAGNARMVYSS
+275 RRTDAAGYARMVYSS

-313 SSSAQTPTPHTVIIA
+313 SSSTQTPTPHTVIIS
-328 DVTDPQWEFVKSAE
+328 DITDPQWEYVISAE

-355 SMWAAVPERTLQF
+355 SMWSSVPERTLRF
-368 DDLGVIEALPRDRD
+368 DERGVIDALPRDRD
-382 TWMVIDEKP
+382 TWMVIDENA
-391 WFFALTDHISIAE
+391 WFFALTDQLSIAE
-404 AEEFAQKLA
+404 SEEFAQKLA

-433 RDIMAYYGIDDPAD
+433 RDIMAYYGIDDPSD
-447 IDFGSLWGSRTDT
+447 IDFDALWGNRTDA

-519 GHPPQELQFVL
+519 GHPPEELQFVL

-538 VKPFAGVP
+538 VKPFNGVP

-595 SRMRARG
+595 ARMRARG
-602 QDMPPLPMLVV
+602 QDMEPLPMLVV

-717 ISRGITIDGEEA
+717 VTRGITIDGEEA

-738 VRPQLFTNLFTPLEV
+738 VRPQLFTNSFTPLEV
-753 SVGGPDLEPVH
+753 SVGGPDLDLVAGHTNGEAHEPVD
-764 SNGEVLEA
+764 G
-772 ADAEAED
+772 ED
-779 EEEGIR
+779 EDEEGIR
-785 TPKVGTVIIDQLRKI
+785 TPKFGTVIIDQLRKI

-807 WQPPLSEPV
+807 WQPPLNRPV
-816 AIDELVNRFIG
+816 AIDELVNRFLG
-827 HQWQQDYGTARDLVF
+827 HPWQQDYGLARDLVF
-842 PLGIIDRPF
+842 PIGIIDRPF

-858 TVDTSG
+858 WVDTSG

-890 ALTHTPEQVQF
+890 AMTHTPEQVQF

-940 ALVRERKRSFLEYRI
+940 AVVRERKRTFLEYGI

-969 AGPVPN
+969 QGPVPN

-997 LIEQVNLI
+997 LIEQVNVI

-1018 SADRESELRP
+1018 TADRESELRP

-1088 RPALGSTPTNVF
+1088 RPALANTADNVF
-1100 ASDSIVDAV
+1100 HSDSIVDAV

-1115 QAPPIRRLPA
+1115 QAPPVRRLPA
-1125 RFGVEQVR
+1125 RFGVEQLR
-1133 ELAARDTRQGVGAG
+1133 ELAARDNRQGVGAG

-1170 LVVTGR
+1170 LIVTGR

-1192 GRLYAPGTSSA
+1192 GRLYAPGASSA
-1203 LAATGRAALCPGVA
+1203 PPTSHPSAQVWLVDPRRQLLTVLGSDYVEKFAYNLDGVQAMMNDLSALLASREPPPGLSAEELLSRSWWSGPEIFLIVDDIQQMPAGFDSPLHKAAAWVTRAADVGLHVIGTRTFGGWSSAGSDPMLRALHQANAPLLVMDADPDEGFIRGKMKGGPLPRGRGLLMAEDTGVFVQVAAT
-1217 GRPAPSAADRAGL
+1217 
-1230 RVRREVRLQPRRRA
+1230 E
-1244 GDDERHVRPSGQP
+1244 
-1257 RTTARL
+1257 
-1263 VGGGAAVALLVERS
+1263 
-1277 GDLPDRRRHTAD
+1277 
-1289 AGRFRFAAAQGRRL
+1289 FR
-1303 GDPGRR
+1303 
-1309 CRPARD
+1309 
-1315 CHPHVRRLV
+1315 
-1324 VRGQRP
+1324 
-1330 DAAGT
+1330 
-1335 APGERAT
+1335 
-1342 TGDGRRPRR
+1342 
-1351 GLHPRQDEGWPAAPW
+1351 
-1366 SRPADGRGHRCVR
+1366 
-1379 PGGGH
+1379 
-1384 RAPQVEAAPPR
+1384 
-1395 WGWLACQPQRSGNFL
+1395 
-1410 SANVFDGKLISG
+1410 K
-1422 VQSGGSSKSGIC
+1422 
-1434 LSHSATTMVSS
+1434 
-1445 IRAR
+1445 

>member
-9 TPEKAPVIKPENIV
+9 TPEKPPVIKPENIV
-23 LPTPL
+23 LSTPL

-36 PWWIVVV
+36 PWWLIVV
-43 GVVVIGLL
+43 GVVVVGLL
-51 GGMIAMT
+51 GGMVAMV

-64 VFGGVGAIFP
+64 VFGGIGSIFP
-74 IFMIGGMAMMMFGGR
+74 LFMMVGIMMMMFRGMG
-89 FGGQQQMSR
+89 GGQQQMSR

-119 HESADSMDANYRWFH
+119 QESADSMDANYRWFH
-134 PAPTMLASAVGSSRM
+134 PAPNTLAAAVGSPRM

-202 YQSVVYNLPKMI
+202 YQSVVYNLPKMV
-214 SLLVEPWYS
+214 SLLVEPWYA
-223 LIGGREQVLGLMRAI
+223 LVGEREQVLGLMRAI
-238 VCQLAFSHGPDHVQM
+238 ICQLAFSHGPDHVQM
-253 VVVSS
+253 IVVSS
-258 DLEQWDWV
+258 DLDQWDWV
-266 KWLPHFGDP
+266 KWLPHFGDS
-275 RRQDAAGNARMVYSS
+275 RRHDAAGNARMVYTS

-328 DVTDPQWEFVKSAE
+328 DVDDPQWEYVISAE
-342 GIDGVTFFDLTGA
+342 GVDGVTFFDLTGS
-355 SMWAAVPERTLQF
+355 SMWTDIPERKLQF
-368 DDLGVIEALPRDRD
+368 DKTGVIEALPRDRD
-382 TWMVIDEKP
+382 TWMVIDDKA
-391 WFFALTDHISIAE
+391 WFFALTDQVSIAE

-413 RWRLAEAY
+413 QWRLAEAY

-433 RDIMAYYGIDDPAD
+433 RDILSYYGIDDPGN
-447 IDFGSLWGSRTDT
+447 IDFDSLWASRTDT

-519 GHPPQELQFVL
+519 SHPPEELQFVL

-595 SRMRARG
+595 ARMRARG
-602 QDMPPLPMLVV
+602 QDMAPLPMLVV

-655 RAEKLMENMGYRL
+655 RSEKLMENMGYRL

-694 LGYFRRSL
+694 LGYFRKSL
-702 EDIVR
+702 EDIIR

-717 ISRGITIDGEEA
+717 FQPGVSIDGEEA

-738 VRPQLFTNLFTPLEV
+738 IRPQLFTNSFTPLEV
-753 SVGGPDLEPVH
+753 SVGGPDIEPVVAQP
-764 SNGEVLEA
+764 NGEVLES
-772 ADAEAED
+772 DDIEGGEDED
-779 EEEGIR
+779 EEGVR

-800 DFEPYRL
+800 KFEPYRL
-807 WQPPLSEPV
+807 WQPPLTQPV
-816 AIDELVNRFIG
+816 AIDDLVNRFLG
-827 HQWQQDYGTARDLVF
+827 RPWHKEYGSACNLVF
-842 PLGIIDRPF
+842 PIGIIDRPY

-890 ALTHTPEQVQF
+890 ALTHTPQQVQF
-901 YCLAYSGTALTTVAR
+901 YCLAYSSTALTTVSR
-916 LPHVGEV
+916 IPHVGEV

-940 ALVRERKRSFLEYRI
+940 ALVRERKRSFLECGI
-955 ASMDVFRRRKFGGE
+955 ASMEMFRRRKFGGE
-969 AGPVPN
+969 AGPVPD

-997 LIEQVNLI
+997 LIEQVNVI

-1018 SADRESELRP
+1018 TADRESELRP
-1028 PVRSGFGSRVELRL
+1028 PVRSGFGSRIELRL

-1049 LVRSRFAKEVPV
+1049 LVRSRFAKDVPV

-1073 RLDADPQAGLHTLVA
+1073 RLDSDPQAGLHTLVA
-1088 RPALGSTPTNVF
+1088 RPALGSTPDNVF
-1100 ASDSIVDAV
+1100 ECDSVVAAV
-1109 SRLASG
+1109 SRLTSA
-1115 QAPPIRRLPA
+1115 QAPPVRRLPA

-1133 ELAARDTRQGVGAG
+1133 ELASRDTRQGVGAG
-1147 GIVWAISELD
+1147 GIAWAISELD
-1157 LAPVYLNFAENAH
+1157 LAPVYLNFAENSH
-1170 LVVTGR
+1170 LMVTGR

-1192 GRLYAPGTSSA
+1192 GRLYAPGASSA
-1203 LAATGRAALCPGVA
+1203 PPPAPGRPSAQVWLVDPRRQLLTALGSDYVERFAYNLDGVVAMMGELAAALAGREPPPGLSAEELLSRSWWSGPEIFLIVDDIQQLPPGFDSPLHKAVPFVNRAADVGLHVIVTRTFGGWSSAGSDPMLRALHQANAPLLVMDADPDEGFIRGKMKGGPLPRGRGLLMAEDTGVFVQV
-1217 GRPAPSAADRAGL
+1217 AATE
-1230 RVRREVRLQPRRRA
+1230 VRR
-1244 GDDERHVRPSGQP
+1244 
-1257 RTTARL
+1257 
-1263 VGGGAAVALLVERS
+1263 
-1277 GDLPDRRRHTAD
+1277 
-1289 AGRFRFAAAQGRRL
+1289 
-1303 GDPGRR
+1303 
-1309 CRPARD
+1309 
-1315 CHPHVRRLV
+1315 
-1324 VRGQRP
+1324 
-1330 DAAGT
+1330 
-1335 APGERAT
+1335 
-1342 TGDGRRPRR
+1342 
-1351 GLHPRQDEGWPAAPW
+1351 
-1366 SRPADGRGHRCVR
+1366 
-1379 PGGGH
+1379 
-1384 RAPQVEAAPPR
+1384 
-1395 WGWLACQPQRSGNFL
+1395 
-1410 SANVFDGKLISG
+1410 
-1422 VQSGGSSKSGIC
+1422 
-1434 LSHSATTMVSS
+1434 
-1445 IRAR
+1445 

>member
-9 TPEKAPVIKPENIV
+9 TPEKPPVIKPENIV
-23 LPTPL
+23 LSTPL

-36 PWWIVVV
+36 PWWLIVV
-43 GVVVIGLL
+43 GVVVVGLL
-51 GGMIAMT
+51 GGMVAMV

-64 VFGGVGAIFP
+64 VFGGIGSIFP
-74 IFMIGGMAMMMFGGR
+74 LFMMVGIMMMMFRGMG
-89 FGGQQQMSR
+89 GGQQQMSR

-119 HESADSMDANYRWFH
+119 QESADSMDANYRWFH
-134 PAPTMLASAVGSSRM
+134 PAPNTLAAAVGSPRM

-202 YQSVVYNLPKMI
+202 YQSVVYNLPKMV
-214 SLLVEPWYS
+214 SLLVEPWYA
-223 LIGGREQVLGLMRAI
+223 LVGEREQVLGLMRAI
-238 VCQLAFSHGPDHVQM
+238 ICQLAFSHGPDHVQM
-253 VVVSS
+253 IVVSS
-258 DLEQWDWV
+258 DLDQWDWV
-266 KWLPHFGDP
+266 KWLPHFGDS
-275 RRQDAAGNARMVYSS
+275 RRHDAAGNARMVYTS

-328 DVTDPQWEFVKSAE
+328 DVDDPQWEYVISAE
-342 GIDGVTFFDLTGA
+342 GVDGVTFFDLTGS
-355 SMWAAVPERTLQF
+355 SMWTDIPERKLQF
-368 DDLGVIEALPRDRD
+368 DKTGVIEALPRDRD
-382 TWMVIDEKP
+382 TWMVIDDKA
-391 WFFALTDHISIAE
+391 WFFALTDQVSIAE

-413 RWRLAEAY
+413 QWRLAEAY

-433 RDIMAYYGIDDPAD
+433 RDILSYYGIDDPGN
-447 IDFGSLWGSRTDT
+447 IDFDSLWASRTDT

-519 GHPPQELQFVL
+519 SHPPEELQFVL

-582 AGVDDAKEYNSVR
+582 AGVDDAKEYNSVLA
-595 SRMRARG
+595 RMRARG
-602 QDMPPLPMLVV
+602 QDMAPLPMLVV

-694 LGYFRRSL
+694 LGYFRKSL
-702 EDIVR
+702 EDIIR

-717 ISRGITIDGEEA
+717 FQPGVSIDGEEA

-738 VRPQLFTNLFTPLEV
+738 IRPQLFTNSFTPLEV
-753 SVGGPDLEPVH
+753 SVGGPDIEPVVAQP
-764 SNGEVLEA
+764 NGEVLES
-772 ADAEAED
+772 DDIEGGEDED
-779 EEEGIR
+779 EEGVR

-800 DFEPYRL
+800 KFEPYRL
-807 WQPPLSEPV
+807 WQPPLTQPV
-816 AIDELVNRFIG
+816 AIDDLVNRFLG
-827 HQWQQDYGTARDLVF
+827 RPWHKEYGSACNLVF
-842 PLGIIDRPF
+842 PIGIIDRPY

-890 ALTHTPEQVQF
+890 ALTHTPQQVQF
-901 YCLAYSGTALTTVAR
+901 YCLAYSSTALTTVSR
-916 LPHVGEV
+916 IPHVGEV

-940 ALVRERKRSFLEYRI
+940 ALVRERKRSFLECGI
-955 ASMDVFRRRKFGGE
+955 ASMEMFRRRKFGGE
-969 AGPVPN
+969 AGPVPD

-997 LIEQVNLI
+997 LIEQVNVI

-1018 SADRESELRP
+1018 TADRESELRP
-1028 PVRSGFGSRVELRL
+1028 PVRSGFGSRIELRL

-1049 LVRSRFAKEVPV
+1049 LVRSRFAKDVPV

-1073 RLDADPQAGLHTLVA
+1073 RLDSDPQAGLHTLVA
-1088 RPALGSTPTNVF
+1088 RPALGSTPDNVF
-1100 ASDSIVDAV
+1100 ECDSVVAAV
-1109 SRLASG
+1109 SRLTSA
-1115 QAPPIRRLPA
+1115 QAPPVRRLPA

-1133 ELAARDTRQGVGAG
+1133 ELASRDTRQGVGAG
-1147 GIVWAISELD
+1147 GIAWAISELD
-1157 LAPVYLNFAENAH
+1157 LAPVYLNFAENSH
-1170 LVVTGR
+1170 LMVTGR

-1192 GRLYAPGTSSA
+1192 GRLYAPGASSA
-1203 LAATGRAALCPGVA
+1203 PPPAPGRPSAQVWLVDPRRQLLTALGSDYVERFAYNLDGVVAMMGELAAALAGREPPPGLSAEELLSRSWWSGPEIFLIVDDIQQLPPGFDSPLHKAVPFVNRAADVGLHVIFTRTFGGWSSAGSDPMLRALHQANAPLLVMDADPDEGFIRGKMKGGPLPRGRGLLMAEDTGVFVQV
-1217 GRPAPSAADRAGL
+1217 AATE
-1230 RVRREVRLQPRRRA
+1230 VRR
-1244 GDDERHVRPSGQP
+1244 
-1257 RTTARL
+1257 
-1263 VGGGAAVALLVERS
+1263 
-1277 GDLPDRRRHTAD
+1277 
-1289 AGRFRFAAAQGRRL
+1289 
-1303 GDPGRR
+1303 
-1309 CRPARD
+1309 
-1315 CHPHVRRLV
+1315 
-1324 VRGQRP
+1324 
-1330 DAAGT
+1330 
-1335 APGERAT
+1335 
-1342 TGDGRRPRR
+1342 
-1351 GLHPRQDEGWPAAPW
+1351 
-1366 SRPADGRGHRCVR
+1366 
-1379 PGGGH
+1379 
-1384 RAPQVEAAPPR
+1384 
-1395 WGWLACQPQRSGNFL
+1395 
-1410 SANVFDGKLISG
+1410 
-1422 VQSGGSSKSGIC
+1422 
-1434 LSHSATTMVSS
+1434 
-1445 IRAR
+1445 

>member
-9 TPEKAPVIKPENIV
+9 TPEKPPVIKPENIV
-23 LPTPL
+23 LSTPL

-36 PWWIVVV
+36 PWWLIVV
-43 GVVVIGLL
+43 GVVVVGLL
-51 GGMIAMT
+51 GGMVAMV

-64 VFGGVGAIFP
+64 VFGGIGSIFP
-74 IFMIGGMAMMMFGGR
+74 LFMMVGIMMMMFRGMG
-89 FGGQQQMSR
+89 GGQQQMSR

-119 HESADSMDANYRWFH
+119 QESADSMDANYRWFH
-134 PAPTMLASAVGSSRM
+134 PAPNTLAAAVGSPRM

-202 YQSVVYNLPKMI
+202 YQSVVYNLPKMV
-214 SLLVEPWYS
+214 SLLVEPWYA
-223 LIGGREQVLGLMRAI
+223 LVGEREQVLGLMRAI
-238 VCQLAFSHGPDHVQM
+238 ICQLAFSHGPDHVQM
-253 VVVSS
+253 IVVSS
-258 DLEQWDWV
+258 DLDQWDWV
-266 KWLPHFGDP
+266 KWLPHFGDS
-275 RRQDAAGNARMVYSS
+275 RRHDAAGNARMVYTS

-328 DVTDPQWEFVKSAE
+328 DVDDPQWEYVISAE
-342 GIDGVTFFDLTGA
+342 GVDGVTFFDLTGS
-355 SMWAAVPERTLQF
+355 SMWTDIPERKLQF
-368 DDLGVIEALPRDRD
+368 DKTGVIEALPRDRD
-382 TWMVIDEKP
+382 TWMVIDDKA
-391 WFFALTDHISIAE
+391 WFFALTDQVSIAE

-413 RWRLAEAY
+413 QWRLAEAY

-433 RDIMAYYGIDDPAD
+433 RDILSYYGIDDPGN
-447 IDFGSLWGSRTDT
+447 IDFDSLWASRTDT

-519 GHPPQELQFVL
+519 SHPPEELQFVL

-595 SRMRARG
+595 ARMRARG
-602 QDMPPLPMLVV
+602 QDMAPLPMLVV

-694 LGYFRRSL
+694 LGYFRKSL
-702 EDIVR
+702 EDIIR

-717 ISRGITIDGEEA
+717 FQPGVSIDGEEA

-738 VRPQLFTNLFTPLEV
+738 IRPQLFTNSFTPLEV
-753 SVGGPDLEPVH
+753 SVGGPDIEPVVAQP
-764 SNGEVLEA
+764 NGEVLES
-772 ADAEAED
+772 DDIEGGEDED
-779 EEEGIR
+779 EEGVR

-800 DFEPYRL
+800 KFEPYRL
-807 WQPPLSEPV
+807 WQPPLTQPV
-816 AIDELVNRFIG
+816 AIDDLVNRFLG
-827 HQWQQDYGTARDLVF
+827 RPWHKEYGSACNLVF
-842 PLGIIDRPF
+842 PIGIIDRPY

-890 ALTHTPEQVQF
+890 ALTHTPQQVQF
-901 YCLAYSGTALTTVAR
+901 YCLAYSSTALTTVSR
-916 LPHVGEV
+916 IPHVGEV

-940 ALVRERKRSFLEYRI
+940 ALVRERKRSFLECGI
-955 ASMDVFRRRKFGGE
+955 ASMEMFRRRKFGGE
-969 AGPVPN
+969 AGPVPD

-997 LIEQVNLI
+997 LIEQVNVI
-1005 INQGPSFGVHVVV
+1005 INQGPSFGVHVMVT
-1018 SADRESELRP
+1018 ADRESELRP
-1028 PVRSGFGSRVELRL
+1028 PVRSGFGSRIELRL

-1049 LVRSRFAKEVPV
+1049 LVRSRFAKDVPV

-1073 RLDADPQAGLHTLVA
+1073 RLDSDPQAGLHTLVA
-1088 RPALGSTPTNVF
+1088 RPALGSTPDNVF
-1100 ASDSIVDAV
+1100 ECDSVVAAV
-1109 SRLASG
+1109 SRLTSA
-1115 QAPPIRRLPA
+1115 QAPPVRRLPA

-1133 ELAARDTRQGVGAG
+1133 ELASRDTRQGVGAG
-1147 GIVWAISELD
+1147 GIAWAISELD
-1157 LAPVYLNFAENAH
+1157 LAPVYLNFAENSH
-1170 LVVTGR
+1170 LMVTGR

-1192 GRLYAPGTSSA
+1192 GRLYAPGASSA
-1203 LAATGRAALCPGVA
+1203 PPPAPGRPSAQVWLVDPRRQLLTALGSDYVERFAYNLDGVVAMMGELAAALAGREPPPGLSAEELLSRSWWSGPEIFLIVDDIQQLPPGFDSPLHKAVPFVNRAADVGLHVIVTRTFGGWSSAGSDPMLRALHQANAPLLVMDADPDEGFIRGKMKGGPLPRGRGLLMAEDTGVFVQV
-1217 GRPAPSAADRAGL
+1217 AATE
-1230 RVRREVRLQPRRRA
+1230 VRR
-1244 GDDERHVRPSGQP
+1244 
-1257 RTTARL
+1257 
-1263 VGGGAAVALLVERS
+1263 
-1277 GDLPDRRRHTAD
+1277 
-1289 AGRFRFAAAQGRRL
+1289 
-1303 GDPGRR
+1303 
-1309 CRPARD
+1309 
-1315 CHPHVRRLV
+1315 
-1324 VRGQRP
+1324 
-1330 DAAGT
+1330 
-1335 APGERAT
+1335 
-1342 TGDGRRPRR
+1342 
-1351 GLHPRQDEGWPAAPW
+1351 
-1366 SRPADGRGHRCVR
+1366 
-1379 PGGGH
+1379 
-1384 RAPQVEAAPPR
+1384 
-1395 WGWLACQPQRSGNFL
+1395 
-1410 SANVFDGKLISG
+1410 
-1422 VQSGGSSKSGIC
+1422 
-1434 LSHSATTMVSS
+1434 
-1445 IRAR
+1445 

>member
-9 TPEKAPVIKPENIV
+9 TPEKPPVIKPENIV
-23 LPTPL
+23 LSTPL

-36 PWWIVVV
+36 PWWLIVV
-43 GVVVIGLL
+43 GVVVVGLL
-51 GGMIAMT
+51 GGMVAMV

-64 VFGGVGAIFP
+64 VFGGIGSIFP
-74 IFMIGGMAMMMFGGR
+74 LFMMVGIMMMMFRGMG
-89 FGGQQQMSR
+89 GGQQQMSR

-119 HESADSMDANYRWFH
+119 QESADSMDANYRWFH
-134 PAPTMLASAVGSSRM
+134 PAPNTLAAAVGSPRM

-202 YQSVVYNLPKMI
+202 YQSVVYNLPKMV
-214 SLLVEPWYS
+214 SLLVEPWYA
-223 LIGGREQVLGLMRAI
+223 LVGEREQVLGLMRAI
-238 VCQLAFSHGPDHVQM
+238 ICQLAFSHGPDHVQM
-253 VVVSS
+253 IVVSS
-258 DLEQWDWV
+258 DLDQWDWV
-266 KWLPHFGDP
+266 KWLPHFGDS
-275 RRQDAAGNARMVYSS
+275 RRHDAAGNARMVYTS

-328 DVTDPQWEFVKSAE
+328 DVDDPQWEYVISAE
-342 GIDGVTFFDLTGA
+342 GVDGVTFFDLTGS
-355 SMWAAVPERTLQF
+355 SMWTDIPERKLQF
-368 DDLGVIEALPRDRD
+368 DKTGVIEALPRDRD
-382 TWMVIDEKP
+382 TWMVIDDKA
-391 WFFALTDHISIAE
+391 WFFALTDQVSIAE

-413 RWRLAEAY
+413 QWRLAEAY

-433 RDIMAYYGIDDPAD
+433 RDILSYYGIDDPGN
-447 IDFGSLWGSRTDT
+447 IDFDSLWASRTDT

-519 GHPPQELQFVL
+519 SHPPEELQFVL

-595 SRMRARG
+595 ARMRARG
-602 QDMPPLPMLVV
+602 QDMAPLPMLVV

-694 LGYFRRSL
+694 LGYFRKSL
-702 EDIVR
+702 EDIIR

-717 ISRGITIDGEEA
+717 FQPGVSIDGEEA

-738 VRPQLFTNLFTPLEV
+738 IRPQLFTNSFTPLEV
-753 SVGGPDLEPVH
+753 SVGGPDIEPVVAQP
-764 SNGEVLEA
+764 NGEVLES
-772 ADAEAED
+772 DDIEGGEDED
-779 EEEGIR
+779 EEGVR

-800 DFEPYRL
+800 KFEPYRL
-807 WQPPLSEPV
+807 WQPPLTQPV
-816 AIDELVNRFIG
+816 AIDDLVNRFLG
-827 HQWQQDYGTARDLVF
+827 RPWHKEYGSACNLVF
-842 PLGIIDRPF
+842 PIGIIDRPY

-890 ALTHTPEQVQF
+890 ALTHTPQQVQF
-901 YCLAYSGTALTTVAR
+901 YCLAYSSTALTTVSR
-916 LPHVGEV
+916 IPHVGEV

-940 ALVRERKRSFLEYRI
+940 ALVRERKRSFLECGI
-955 ASMDVFRRRKFGGE
+955 ASMEMFRRRKFGGE
-969 AGPVPN
+969 AGPVPD

-997 LIEQVNLI
+997 LIEQVNVI

-1018 SADRESELRP
+1018 TADRESELRP
-1028 PVRSGFGSRVELRL
+1028 PVRSGFGSRIELRL

-1049 LVRSRFAKEVPV
+1049 LVRSRFAKDVPV

-1073 RLDADPQAGLHTLVA
+1073 RLDSDPQAGLHTLVA
-1088 RPALGSTPTNVF
+1088 RPALGSTPDNVF
-1100 ASDSIVDAV
+1100 ECDSVVAAV
-1109 SRLASG
+1109 SRLTSA
-1115 QAPPIRRLPA
+1115 QAPPVRRLPA

-1133 ELAARDTRQGVGAG
+1133 ELASRDTRQGVGAG
-1147 GIVWAISELD
+1147 GIAWAISELD
-1157 LAPVYLNFAENAH
+1157 LAPVYLNFAENSH
-1170 LVVTGR
+1170 LMVTGR

-1192 GRLYAPGTSSA
+1192 GRLYAPGASSA
-1203 LAATGRAALCPGVA
+1203 PPPAPGRPSAQVWLVDPRRQLLTALGSDYVERFAYNLDGVVAMMGELAAALAGREPPPGLSAEELLSRSWWRGPEIFLIVDDIQQLPPGFDSPLHKAVPFVNRAADVGLHVIVTRTFGGWSSAGSDPMLRALHQANAPLLVMDADPDEGFIRGKMKGGPLPRGRGLLMAEDTGVFVQV
-1217 GRPAPSAADRAGL
+1217 AATE
-1230 RVRREVRLQPRRRA
+1230 VRR
-1244 GDDERHVRPSGQP
+1244 
-1257 RTTARL
+1257 
-1263 VGGGAAVALLVERS
+1263 
-1277 GDLPDRRRHTAD
+1277 
-1289 AGRFRFAAAQGRRL
+1289 
-1303 GDPGRR
+1303 
-1309 CRPARD
+1309 
-1315 CHPHVRRLV
+1315 
-1324 VRGQRP
+1324 
-1330 DAAGT
+1330 
-1335 APGERAT
+1335 
-1342 TGDGRRPRR
+1342 
-1351 GLHPRQDEGWPAAPW
+1351 
-1366 SRPADGRGHRCVR
+1366 
-1379 PGGGH
+1379 
-1384 RAPQVEAAPPR
+1384 
-1395 WGWLACQPQRSGNFL
+1395 
-1410 SANVFDGKLISG
+1410 
-1422 VQSGGSSKSGIC
+1422 
-1434 LSHSATTMVSS
+1434 
-1445 IRAR
+1445 

>member
-9 TPEKAPVIKPENIV
+9 TPEKPPVIKPENIV
-23 LPTPL
+23 LSTPL

-36 PWWIVVV
+36 PWWLIVV
-43 GVVVIGLL
+43 GVVVVGLL
-51 GGMIAMT
+51 GGMVAMV

-64 VFGGVGAIFP
+64 VFGGIGSIFP
-74 IFMIGGMAMMMFGGR
+74 LFMMVGIMMMMFRGMG
-89 FGGQQQMSR
+89 GGQQQMSR

-119 HESADSMDANYRWFH
+119 QESADSMDANYRWFH
-134 PAPTMLASAVGSSRM
+134 PAPNTLAAAVGSPRM

-202 YQSVVYNLPKMI
+202 YQSVVYNLPKMV
-214 SLLVEPWYS
+214 SLLVEPWYA
-223 LIGGREQVLGLMRAI
+223 LVGEREQVLGLMRAI
-238 VCQLAFSHGPDHVQM
+238 ICQLAFSHGPDHVQM
-253 VVVSS
+253 IVVSS
-258 DLEQWDWV
+258 DLDQWDWV
-266 KWLPHFGDP
+266 KWLPHFGDS
-275 RRQDAAGNARMVYSS
+275 RRHDAAGNARMVYTS

-328 DVTDPQWEFVKSAE
+328 DVDDPQWEYVISAE
-342 GIDGVTFFDLTGA
+342 GVDGVTFFDLTGS
-355 SMWAAVPERTLQF
+355 SMWTDIPERKLQF
-368 DDLGVIEALPRDRD
+368 DKTGVIEALPRDRD
-382 TWMVIDEKP
+382 TWMVIDDKA
-391 WFFALTDHISIAE
+391 WFFALTDQVSIAE

-413 RWRLAEAY
+413 QWRLAEAY

-433 RDIMAYYGIDDPAD
+433 RDILSYYGIDDPGN
-447 IDFGSLWGSRTDT
+447 IDFDSLWASRTDT

-519 GHPPQELQFVL
+519 SHPPEELQFVL

-538 VKPFAGVP
+538 VKPFAGAP

-595 SRMRARG
+595 ARMRARG
-602 QDMPPLPMLVV
+602 QDMAPLPMLVV

-694 LGYFRRSL
+694 LGYFRKSL
-702 EDIVR
+702 EDIIR

-717 ISRGITIDGEEA
+717 FQPGVSIDGEEA

-738 VRPQLFTNLFTPLEV
+738 IRPQLFTNSFTPLEV
-753 SVGGPDLEPVH
+753 SVGGPDIEPVVAQP
-764 SNGEVLEA
+764 NGEVLES
-772 ADAEAED
+772 DDIEGGEDED
-779 EEEGIR
+779 EEGVR

-800 DFEPYRL
+800 KFEPYRL
-807 WQPPLSEPV
+807 WQPPLTQPV
-816 AIDELVNRFIG
+816 AIDDLVNRFLG
-827 HQWQQDYGTARDLVF
+827 RPWHKEYGSACNLVF
-842 PLGIIDRPF
+842 PIGIIDRPY

-890 ALTHTPEQVQF
+890 ALTHTPQQVQF
-901 YCLAYSGTALTTVAR
+901 YCLAYSSTALTTVSR
-916 LPHVGEV
+916 IPHVGEV

-940 ALVRERKRSFLEYRI
+940 ALVRERKRSFLECGI
-955 ASMDVFRRRKFGGE
+955 ASMEMFRRRKFGGE
-969 AGPVPN
+969 AGPVPD

-997 LIEQVNLI
+997 LIEQVNVI

-1018 SADRESELRP
+1018 TADRESELRP
-1028 PVRSGFGSRVELRL
+1028 PVRSGFGSRIELRL

-1049 LVRSRFAKEVPV
+1049 LVRSRFAKDVPV

-1073 RLDADPQAGLHTLVA
+1073 RLDSDPQAGLHTLVA
-1088 RPALGSTPTNVF
+1088 RPALGSTPDNVF
-1100 ASDSIVDAV
+1100 ECDSVVAAV
-1109 SRLASG
+1109 SRLTSA
-1115 QAPPIRRLPA
+1115 QAPPVRRLPA

-1133 ELAARDTRQGVGAG
+1133 ELASRDTRQGVGAG
-1147 GIVWAISELD
+1147 GIAWAISELD
-1157 LAPVYLNFAENAH
+1157 LAPVYLNFAENSH
-1170 LVVTGR
+1170 LMVTGR

-1192 GRLYAPGTSSA
+1192 GRLYAPGASSA
-1203 LAATGRAALCPGVA
+1203 PPPAPGRPSAQVWLVDPRRQLLTALGSDYVERFAYNLDGVVAMMGELAAALAGREPPPGLSAEELLSRSWWSGPEIFLIVDDIQQLPPGFDSPLHKAVPFVNRAADVGLHVIVTRTFGGWSSAGSDPMLRALHQANAPLLVMDADPDEGFIRGKMKGGPLPRGRGLLMAEDTGVFVQV
-1217 GRPAPSAADRAGL
+1217 AATE
-1230 RVRREVRLQPRRRA
+1230 VRR
-1244 GDDERHVRPSGQP
+1244 
-1257 RTTARL
+1257 
-1263 VGGGAAVALLVERS
+1263 
-1277 GDLPDRRRHTAD
+1277 
-1289 AGRFRFAAAQGRRL
+1289 
-1303 GDPGRR
+1303 
-1309 CRPARD
+1309 
-1315 CHPHVRRLV
+1315 
-1324 VRGQRP
+1324 
-1330 DAAGT
+1330 
-1335 APGERAT
+1335 
-1342 TGDGRRPRR
+1342 
-1351 GLHPRQDEGWPAAPW
+1351 
-1366 SRPADGRGHRCVR
+1366 
-1379 PGGGH
+1379 
-1384 RAPQVEAAPPR
+1384 
-1395 WGWLACQPQRSGNFL
+1395 
-1410 SANVFDGKLISG
+1410 
-1422 VQSGGSSKSGIC
+1422 
-1434 LSHSATTMVSS
+1434 
-1445 IRAR
+1445 

>member
-9 TPEKAPVIKPENIV
+9 TPEKPPVIKPENIV
-23 LPTPL
+23 LSTPL

-36 PWWIVVV
+36 PWWLIVVGIVVV
-43 GVVVIGLL
+43 GLL
-51 GGMIAMT
+51 GGMVAMV

-64 VFGGVGAIFP
+64 VFGGIGSIFP
-74 IFMIGGMAMMMFGGR
+74 LFMMVGIMMMMFRGMG
-89 FGGQQQMSR
+89 GGQQQMSR

-119 HESADSMDANYRWFH
+119 QESADSMDANYRWFH
-134 PAPTMLASAVGSSRM
+134 PAPNTLAAAVGSPRM

-202 YQSVVYNLPKMI
+202 YQSVVYNLPKMV
-214 SLLVEPWYS
+214 SLLVEPWYA
-223 LIGGREQVLGLMRAI
+223 LVGEREQVLGLMRAI
-238 VCQLAFSHGPDHVQM
+238 ICQLAFSHGPDHVQM
-253 VVVSS
+253 IVVSS
-258 DLEQWDWV
+258 DLDQWDWV
-266 KWLPHFGDP
+266 KWLPHFGDS
-275 RRQDAAGNARMVYSS
+275 RRHDAAGNARMVYTS

-328 DVTDPQWEFVKSAE
+328 DVDDPQWEYVISAE
-342 GIDGVTFFDLTGA
+342 GVDGVTFFDLTGS
-355 SMWAAVPERTLQF
+355 SMWTDIPERKLQF
-368 DDLGVIEALPRDRD
+368 DKTGVIEALPRDRD
-382 TWMVIDEKP
+382 TWMVIDDKA
-391 WFFALTDHISIAE
+391 WFFALTDQVSIAE

-413 RWRLAEAY
+413 QWRLAEAY

-433 RDIMAYYGIDDPAD
+433 RDILSYYGIDDPGN
-447 IDFGSLWGSRTDT
+447 IDFDSLWASRTDT

-519 GHPPQELQFVL
+519 SHPPEELQFVL

-595 SRMRARG
+595 ARMRARG
-602 QDMPPLPMLVV
+602 QDMAPLPMLVV

-694 LGYFRRSL
+694 LGYFRKSL
-702 EDIVR
+702 EDIIR

-717 ISRGITIDGEEA
+717 FQPGVSIDGEEA

-738 VRPQLFTNLFTPLEV
+738 IRPQLFTNSFTPLEV
-753 SVGGPDLEPVH
+753 SVGGPDIEPVVAQP
-764 SNGEVLEA
+764 NGEVLES
-772 ADAEAED
+772 DDIEGGEDED
-779 EEEGIR
+779 EEGVR

-800 DFEPYRL
+800 KFEPYRL
-807 WQPPLSEPV
+807 WQPPLTQPV
-816 AIDELVNRFIG
+816 AIDDLVNRFLG
-827 HQWQQDYGTARDLVF
+827 RPWHKEYGSACNLVF
-842 PLGIIDRPF
+842 PIGIIDRPY

-890 ALTHTPEQVQF
+890 ALTHTPQQVQF
-901 YCLAYSGTALTTVAR
+901 YCLAYSSTALTTVSR
-916 LPHVGEV
+916 IPHVGEV

-940 ALVRERKRSFLEYRI
+940 ALVRERKRSFLECGI
-955 ASMDVFRRRKFGGE
+955 ASMEMFRRRKFGGE
-969 AGPVPN
+969 AGPVPD

-997 LIEQVNLI
+997 LIEQVNVI

-1018 SADRESELRP
+1018 TADRESELRP
-1028 PVRSGFGSRVELRL
+1028 PVRSGFGSRIELRL

-1049 LVRSRFAKEVPV
+1049 LVRSRFAKDVPV

-1073 RLDADPQAGLHTLVA
+1073 RLDSDPQAGLHTLVA
-1088 RPALGSTPTNVF
+1088 RPALGSTPDNVF
-1100 ASDSIVDAV
+1100 ECDSVVAAV
-1109 SRLASG
+1109 SRLTSA
-1115 QAPPIRRLPA
+1115 QAPPVRRLPA

-1133 ELAARDTRQGVGAG
+1133 ELASRDTRQGVGAG
-1147 GIVWAISELD
+1147 GIAWAISELD
-1157 LAPVYLNFAENAH
+1157 LAPVYLNFAENSH
-1170 LVVTGR
+1170 LMVTGR

-1192 GRLYAPGTSSA
+1192 GRLYAPGASSA
-1203 LAATGRAALCPGVA
+1203 PPPAPGRPSAQVWLVDPRRQLLTALGSDYVERFAYNLDGVVAMMGELAAALAGREPPPGLSAEELLSRSWWSGPEIFLIVDDIQQLPPGFDSPLHKAVPFVNRAADVGLHVIFTRTFGGWSSAGSDPMLRALHQANAPLLVMDADPDEGFIRGKMKGGPLPRGRGLLMAEDTGVFVQV
-1217 GRPAPSAADRAGL
+1217 AATE
-1230 RVRREVRLQPRRRA
+1230 VRR
-1244 GDDERHVRPSGQP
+1244 
-1257 RTTARL
+1257 
-1263 VGGGAAVALLVERS
+1263 
-1277 GDLPDRRRHTAD
+1277 
-1289 AGRFRFAAAQGRRL
+1289 
-1303 GDPGRR
+1303 
-1309 CRPARD
+1309 
-1315 CHPHVRRLV
+1315 
-1324 VRGQRP
+1324 
-1330 DAAGT
+1330 
-1335 APGERAT
+1335 
-1342 TGDGRRPRR
+1342 
-1351 GLHPRQDEGWPAAPW
+1351 
-1366 SRPADGRGHRCVR
+1366 
-1379 PGGGH
+1379 
-1384 RAPQVEAAPPR
+1384 
-1395 WGWLACQPQRSGNFL
+1395 
-1410 SANVFDGKLISG
+1410 
-1422 VQSGGSSKSGIC
+1422 
-1434 LSHSATTMVSS
+1434 
-1445 IRAR
+1445 

>member
-9 TPEKAPVIKPENIV
+9 TPEKPPVIKPENIV
-23 LPTPL
+23 LSTPL

-36 PWWIVVV
+36 PWWLIVV
-43 GVVVIGLL
+43 GVVVVGLL
-51 GGMIAMT
+51 GGMVAMV

-64 VFGGVGAIFP
+64 VFGGIGSIFP
-74 IFMIGGMAMMMFGGR
+74 LFMMVGIMMMMFRGMG
-89 FGGQQQMSR
+89 GGQQQMSR

-119 HESADSMDANYRWFH
+119 QESADSMDANYRWFH
-134 PAPTMLASAVGSSRM
+134 PAPNTLAAAVGSPRM

-202 YQSVVYNLPKMI
+202 YQSVVYNLPKMV
-214 SLLVEPWYS
+214 SLLVEPWYA
-223 LIGGREQVLGLMRAI
+223 LVGEREQVLGLMRAI
-238 VCQLAFSHGPDHVQM
+238 ICQLAFSHGPDHVQM
-253 VVVSS
+253 IVVSS
-258 DLEQWDWV
+258 DLDQWDWV
-266 KWLPHFGDP
+266 KWLPHFGDS
-275 RRQDAAGNARMVYSS
+275 RRHDAAGNARMVYTS

-328 DVTDPQWEFVKSAE
+328 DVDDPQWEYVISAE
-342 GIDGVTFFDLTGA
+342 GVDGVTFFDLTGS
-355 SMWAAVPERTLQF
+355 SMWTDIPERKLQF
-368 DDLGVIEALPRDRD
+368 DKTGVIEALPRDRD
-382 TWMVIDEKP
+382 TWMVIDDKA
-391 WFFALTDHISIAE
+391 WFFALTDQVSIAE

-413 RWRLAEAY
+413 QWRLAEAY
-421 EEIGQRVAHIGA
+421 EEIGQRVAHISA
-433 RDIMAYYGIDDPAD
+433 RDILSYYGIDDPGN
-447 IDFGSLWGSRTDT
+447 IDFDSLWASRTDT

-519 GHPPQELQFVL
+519 SHPPEELQFVL

-595 SRMRARG
+595 ARMRARG
-602 QDMPPLPMLVV
+602 QDMAPLPMLVV

-694 LGYFRRSL
+694 LGYFRKSL
-702 EDIVR
+702 EDIIR

-717 ISRGITIDGEEA
+717 FQPGVSIDGEEA

-738 VRPQLFTNLFTPLEV
+738 IRPQLFTNSFTPLEV
-753 SVGGPDLEPVH
+753 SVGGPDIEPVVAQP
-764 SNGEVLEA
+764 NGEVLES
-772 ADAEAED
+772 DDIEGGEDED
-779 EEEGIR
+779 EEGVR

-800 DFEPYRL
+800 KFEPYRL
-807 WQPPLSEPV
+807 WQPPLTQPV
-816 AIDELVNRFIG
+816 AIDDLVNRFLG
-827 HQWQQDYGTARDLVF
+827 RPWHKEYGSACNLVF
-842 PLGIIDRPF
+842 PIGIIDRPY

-890 ALTHTPEQVQF
+890 ALTHTPQQVQF
-901 YCLAYSGTALTTVAR
+901 YCLAYSSTALTTVSR
-916 LPHVGEV
+916 IPHVGEV

-940 ALVRERKRSFLEYRI
+940 ALVRERKRSFLECGI
-955 ASMDVFRRRKFGGE
+955 ASMEMFRRRKFGGE
-969 AGPVPN
+969 AGPVPD

-997 LIEQVNLI
+997 LIEQVNVI

-1018 SADRESELRP
+1018 TADRESELRP
-1028 PVRSGFGSRVELRL
+1028 PVRSGFGSRIELRL

-1049 LVRSRFAKEVPV
+1049 LVRSRFAKDVPV

-1073 RLDADPQAGLHTLVA
+1073 RLDSDPQAGLHTLVA
-1088 RPALGSTPTNVF
+1088 RPALGSTPDNVF
-1100 ASDSIVDAV
+1100 ECDSVVAAV
-1109 SRLASG
+1109 SRLTSA
-1115 QAPPIRRLPA
+1115 QAPPVRRLPA

-1133 ELAARDTRQGVGAG
+1133 ELASRDTRQGVGAG
-1147 GIVWAISELD
+1147 GIAWAISELD
-1157 LAPVYLNFAENAH
+1157 LAPVYLNFAENSH
-1170 LVVTGR
+1170 LMVTGR

-1192 GRLYAPGTSSA
+1192 GRLYAPGASSA
-1203 LAATGRAALCPGVA
+1203 PPPAPGRPSAQVWLVDPRRQLLTALGSDYVERFAYNLDGVVAMMGELAAALAGREPPPGLSAEELLSRSWWSGPEIFLIVDDIQQLPPGFDSPLHKAVPFVNRAADVGLHVIVTRTFGGWSSAGSDPMLRALHQANAPLLVMDADPDEGFIRGKMKGGPLPRGRGLLMAEDTGVFVQV
-1217 GRPAPSAADRAGL
+1217 AATE
-1230 RVRREVRLQPRRRA
+1230 VRR
-1244 GDDERHVRPSGQP
+1244 
-1257 RTTARL
+1257 
-1263 VGGGAAVALLVERS
+1263 
-1277 GDLPDRRRHTAD
+1277 
-1289 AGRFRFAAAQGRRL
+1289 
-1303 GDPGRR
+1303 
-1309 CRPARD
+1309 
-1315 CHPHVRRLV
+1315 
-1324 VRGQRP
+1324 
-1330 DAAGT
+1330 
-1335 APGERAT
+1335 
-1342 TGDGRRPRR
+1342 
-1351 GLHPRQDEGWPAAPW
+1351 
-1366 SRPADGRGHRCVR
+1366 
-1379 PGGGH
+1379 
-1384 RAPQVEAAPPR
+1384 
-1395 WGWLACQPQRSGNFL
+1395 
-1410 SANVFDGKLISG
+1410 
-1422 VQSGGSSKSGIC
+1422 
-1434 LSHSATTMVSS
+1434 
-1445 IRAR
+1445 

>member
-9 TPEKAPVIKPENIV
+9 TPEKPPVIKPENIV
-23 LPTPL
+23 LSTPL

-36 PWWIVVV
+36 PWWLIVV
-43 GVVVIGLL
+43 GVVVVGLL
-51 GGMIAMT
+51 GGMVAMV

-64 VFGGVGAIFP
+64 VFGGIGSIFP
-74 IFMIGGMAMMMFGGR
+74 LFMMVGIMMMMFRGMG
-89 FGGQQQMSR
+89 GGQQQMSR

-119 HESADSMDANYRWFH
+119 QESADSMDANYRWFH
-134 PAPTMLASAVGSSRM
+134 PAPNTLAAAVGSPRM

-202 YQSVVYNLPKMI
+202 YQSVVYNLPKMV
-214 SLLVEPWYS
+214 SLLVEPWYA
-223 LIGGREQVLGLMRAI
+223 LVGEREQVLGLMRAI
-238 VCQLAFSHGPDHVQM
+238 ICQLAFSHGPDHVQM
-253 VVVSS
+253 IVVSS
-258 DLEQWDWV
+258 DLDQWDWV
-266 KWLPHFGDP
+266 KWLPHFGDS
-275 RRQDAAGNARMVYSS
+275 RRHDAAGNARMVYTS

-328 DVTDPQWEFVKSAE
+328 DVDDPQWEYVISAE
-342 GIDGVTFFDLTGA
+342 GVDGVTFFDLTGS
-355 SMWAAVPERTLQF
+355 SMWTDIPERKLQF
-368 DDLGVIEALPRDRD
+368 DKTGVIEALPRDRD
-382 TWMVIDEKP
+382 TWMVIDDKA
-391 WFFALTDHISIAE
+391 WFFALTDQVSIAE

-413 RWRLAEAY
+413 QWRLAEAY

-433 RDIMAYYGIDDPAD
+433 RDILSYYGIDDPGN
-447 IDFGSLWGSRTDT
+447 IDFDSLWASRTDT

-519 GHPPQELQFVL
+519 SHPPEELQFVL

-595 SRMRARG
+595 ARMRARG
-602 QDMPPLPMLVV
+602 QDMAPLPMLVV

-694 LGYFRRSL
+694 LGYFRKSL
-702 EDIVR
+702 EDIIR

-717 ISRGITIDGEEA
+717 FQPGVSIDGEEA

-738 VRPQLFTNLFTPLEV
+738 IRPQLFTNSFTPLEV
-753 SVGGPDLEPVH
+753 SVGGPDIEPVVAQP
-764 SNGEVLEA
+764 NGEVLES
-772 ADAEAED
+772 DDIEGGEDED
-779 EEEGIR
+779 EEGVR

-800 DFEPYRL
+800 KFEPYRL
-807 WQPPLSEPV
+807 WQPPLTQPV
-816 AIDELVNRFIG
+816 AIDDLVNRFLG
-827 HQWQQDYGTARDLVF
+827 RPWHKEYGSACNLVF
-842 PLGIIDRPF
+842 PIGIIDRPY

-890 ALTHTPEQVQF
+890 ALTHTPQQVQF
-901 YCLAYSGTALTTVAR
+901 YCLAYSSTALTTVSR
-916 LPHVGEV
+916 IPHVGEV

-940 ALVRERKRSFLEYRI
+940 ALVRERKRSFLECGI
-955 ASMDVFRRRKFGGE
+955 ASMEMFRRRKFGGE
-969 AGPVPN
+969 AGPVPD

-997 LIEQVNLI
+997 LIEQVNVI

-1018 SADRESELRP
+1018 TADRESELRP
-1028 PVRSGFGSRVELRL
+1028 PVRSGFGSRIELRL

-1049 LVRSRFAKEVPV
+1049 LVRSRFAKDVPV

-1073 RLDADPQAGLHTLVA
+1073 RLDSDPQAGLHTLVA
-1088 RPALGSTPTNVF
+1088 RPALGSTPDNVF
-1100 ASDSIVDAV
+1100 ECDSVVAAV
-1109 SRLASG
+1109 SRLTSA
-1115 QAPPIRRLPA
+1115 QAPPVRRLPA

-1133 ELAARDTRQGVGAG
+1133 ELASRDTRQGVGAG
-1147 GIVWAISELD
+1147 GIAWAISELD
-1157 LAPVYLNFAENAH
+1157 LAPVYLNFAENSH
-1170 LVVTGR
+1170 LMVTGR

-1192 GRLYAPGTSSA
+1192 GRLYAPGASS
-1203 LAATGRAALCPGVA
+1203 
-1217 GRPAPSAADRAGL
+1217 
-1230 RVRREVRLQPRRRA
+1230 
-1244 GDDERHVRPSGQP
+1244 
-1257 RTTARL
+1257 
-1263 VGGGAAVALLVERS
+1263 
-1277 GDLPDRRRHTAD
+1277 
-1289 AGRFRFAAAQGRRL
+1289 
-1303 GDPGRR
+1303 
-1309 CRPARD
+1309 
-1315 CHPHVRRLV
+1315 
-1324 VRGQRP
+1324 
-1330 DAAGT
+1330 
-1335 APGERAT
+1335 
-1342 TGDGRRPRR
+1342 
-1351 GLHPRQDEGWPAAPW
+1351 
-1366 SRPADGRGHRCVR
+1366 
-1379 PGGGH
+1379 
-1384 RAPQVEAAPPR
+1384 APPR
-1395 WGWLACQPQRSGNFL
+1395 APGRPSAQVWLVDPRRQLLTALGSDYVERFAYNLDGVVAMMGELAAALAGREPPPGL
-1410 SANVFDGKLISG
+1410 SAEELLSRSWWSGPEIFLIVDDIQQLPPGFDSPLHKAVPFVNRAADVGLHVIVTRTFGGWSSAGSDPMLRALHQANAPLLVMDADPDEGFIRGKMKGGPLPRGRGLLMAEDTGVF
-1422 VQSGGSSKSGIC
+1422 VQVA
-1434 LSHSATTMVSS
+1434 ATEV
-1445 IRAR
+1445 RR

>member
-9 TPEKAPVIKPENIV
+9 TPEKPPVIKPENIV
-23 LPTPL
+23 LSTPL

-36 PWWIVVV
+36 PWWLIVV
-43 GVVVIGLL
+43 GVVVVGLL
-51 GGMIAMT
+51 GGMVAMV

-64 VFGGVGAIFP
+64 VFGGIGSIFP
-74 IFMIGGMAMMMFGGR
+74 LFMMVGIMMMMFRGMG
-89 FGGQQQMSR
+89 GGQQQMSR

-119 HESADSMDANYRWFH
+119 QESADSMDANYRWFH
-134 PAPTMLASAVGSSRM
+134 PAPNTLAAAVGSPRM

-202 YQSVVYNLPKMI
+202 YQSVVYNLPKMV
-214 SLLVEPWYS
+214 SLLVEPWYA
-223 LIGGREQVLGLMRAI
+223 LVGEREQVLGLMRAI
-238 VCQLAFSHGPDHVQM
+238 ICQLAFSHGPDHVQM
-253 VVVSS
+253 IVVSS
-258 DLEQWDWV
+258 DLDQWDWV
-266 KWLPHFGDP
+266 KWLPHFGDS
-275 RRQDAAGNARMVYSS
+275 RRHDAAGNARMVYTS

-328 DVTDPQWEFVKSAE
+328 DVDDPQWEYVISAE
-342 GIDGVTFFDLTGA
+342 GVDGVTFFDLTGS
-355 SMWAAVPERTLQF
+355 SMWTDIPERKLQF
-368 DDLGVIEALPRDRD
+368 DKTGVIEALPRDRD
-382 TWMVIDEKP
+382 TWMVIDDKA
-391 WFFALTDHISIAE
+391 WFFALTDQVSIAE

-413 RWRLAEAY
+413 QWRLAEAY

-433 RDIMAYYGIDDPAD
+433 RDILSYYGIDDPGN
-447 IDFGSLWGSRTDT
+447 IDFDSLWASRTDT

-519 GHPPQELQFVL
+519 SHPPEELQFVL

-595 SRMRARG
+595 ARMRARG
-602 QDMPPLPMLVV
+602 QDMAPLPMLVV

-694 LGYFRRSL
+694 LGYFRKSL
-702 EDIVR
+702 EDIIR

-717 ISRGITIDGEEA
+717 FQPGVSIDGEEA

-738 VRPQLFTNLFTPLEV
+738 IRPQLFTNSFTPLEV
-753 SVGGPDLEPVH
+753 SVGGPDIEPVVAQP
-764 SNGEVLEA
+764 NGEVLES
-772 ADAEAED
+772 DDIEGGEDED
-779 EEEGIR
+779 EEGVR

-800 DFEPYRL
+800 KFEPYRL
-807 WQPPLSEPV
+807 WQPPLTQPV
-816 AIDELVNRFIG
+816 AIDDLVNRFLG
-827 HQWQQDYGTARDLVF
+827 RPWHKEYGSACNLVF
-842 PLGIIDRPF
+842 PIGIIDRPY

-858 TVDTSG
+858 KVDTSG

-890 ALTHTPEQVQF
+890 ALTHTPQQVQF
-901 YCLAYSGTALTTVAR
+901 YCLAYSSTALTTVSR
-916 LPHVGEV
+916 IPHVGEV

-940 ALVRERKRSFLEYRI
+940 ALVRERKRSFLECGI
-955 ASMDVFRRRKFGGE
+955 ASMEMFRRRKFGGE
-969 AGPVPN
+969 AGPVPD

-997 LIEQVNLI
+997 LIEQVNVI

-1018 SADRESELRP
+1018 TADRESELRP
-1028 PVRSGFGSRVELRL
+1028 PVRSGFGSRIELRL

-1049 LVRSRFAKEVPV
+1049 LVRSRFAKDVPV

-1073 RLDADPQAGLHTLVA
+1073 RLDSDPQAGLHTLVA
-1088 RPALGSTPTNVF
+1088 RPALGSTPDNVF
-1100 ASDSIVDAV
+1100 ECDSVVAAV
-1109 SRLASG
+1109 SRLTSA
-1115 QAPPIRRLPA
+1115 QAPPVRRLPA

-1133 ELAARDTRQGVGAG
+1133 ELASRDTRQGVGAG
-1147 GIVWAISELD
+1147 GIAWAISELD
-1157 LAPVYLNFAENAH
+1157 LAPVYLNFAENSH
-1170 LVVTGR
+1170 LMVTGR

-1192 GRLYAPGTSSA
+1192 GRLYAPGASSA
-1203 LAATGRAALCPGVA
+1203 PPPAPGRPSAQVWLVDPRRQLLTALGSDYVERFAYNLDGVVAMMGELAAALAGREPPPGLSAEELLSRSWWSGPEIFLIVDDIQQLPPGFDSPLHKAVPFVNRAADVGLHVIVTRTFGGWSSAGSDPMLRALHQANAPLLVMDADPDEGFIRGKMKGGPLPRGRGLLMAEDTGVFVQV
-1217 GRPAPSAADRAGL
+1217 AATE
-1230 RVRREVRLQPRRRA
+1230 VRR
-1244 GDDERHVRPSGQP
+1244 
-1257 RTTARL
+1257 
-1263 VGGGAAVALLVERS
+1263 
-1277 GDLPDRRRHTAD
+1277 
-1289 AGRFRFAAAQGRRL
+1289 
-1303 GDPGRR
+1303 
-1309 CRPARD
+1309 
-1315 CHPHVRRLV
+1315 
-1324 VRGQRP
+1324 
-1330 DAAGT
+1330 
-1335 APGERAT
+1335 
-1342 TGDGRRPRR
+1342 
-1351 GLHPRQDEGWPAAPW
+1351 
-1366 SRPADGRGHRCVR
+1366 
-1379 PGGGH
+1379 
-1384 RAPQVEAAPPR
+1384 
-1395 WGWLACQPQRSGNFL
+1395 
-1410 SANVFDGKLISG
+1410 
-1422 VQSGGSSKSGIC
+1422 
-1434 LSHSATTMVSS
+1434 
-1445 IRAR
+1445 

>member
-9 TPEKAPVIKPENIV
+9 TPEKPPVIKPENIV
-23 LPTPL
+23 LSTPL

-36 PWWIVVV
+36 PWWLIVV
-43 GVVVIGLL
+43 GVVVVGLL
-51 GGMIAMT
+51 GGMVAMV

-64 VFGGVGAIFP
+64 VFGGIGSIFP
-74 IFMIGGMAMMMFGGR
+74 LFMMVGIMMMMFRGMG
-89 FGGQQQMSR
+89 GGQQQMSR

-119 HESADSMDANYRWFH
+119 QESADSMDANYRWFH
-134 PAPTMLASAVGSSRM
+134 PAPNTLAAAVGSPRM

-202 YQSVVYNLPKMI
+202 YQSVVYNLPKMV
-214 SLLVEPWYS
+214 SLLVEPWYA
-223 LIGGREQVLGLMRAI
+223 LVGEREQVLGLMRAI
-238 VCQLAFSHGPDHVQM
+238 ICQLAFSHGPDHVQM
-253 VVVSS
+253 IVVSS
-258 DLEQWDWV
+258 DLDQWDWV
-266 KWLPHFGDP
+266 KWLPHFGDS
-275 RRQDAAGNARMVYSS
+275 RRHDAAGNARMVYTS

-328 DVTDPQWEFVKSAE
+328 DVDDPQWEYVISAE
-342 GIDGVTFFDLTGA
+342 GVDGVTFFDLTGS
-355 SMWAAVPERTLQF
+355 SMWTDIPERKLQF
-368 DDLGVIEALPRDRD
+368 DKTGVIEALPRDRD
-382 TWMVIDEKP
+382 TWMVIDDKA
-391 WFFALTDHISIAE
+391 WFFALTDQVSIAE

-413 RWRLAEAY
+413 QWRLAEAY

-433 RDIMAYYGIDDPAD
+433 RDILSYYGIDDPGN
-447 IDFGSLWGSRTDT
+447 IDFDSLWASRTDT

-519 GHPPQELQFVL
+519 SHPPEELQFVL

-595 SRMRARG
+595 ARMRARG
-602 QDMPPLPMLVV
+602 QDMAPLPMLVV

-694 LGYFRRSL
+694 LGYFRKSL
-702 EDIVR
+702 EDIIR

-717 ISRGITIDGEEA
+717 FQPGVSIDGEEA

-738 VRPQLFTNLFTPLEV
+738 IRPQLFTNSFTPLEV
-753 SVGGPDLEPVH
+753 SVGGPDIEPVVAQP
-764 SNGEVLEA
+764 NGEVLES
-772 ADAEAED
+772 DDIEGGEDED
-779 EEEGIR
+779 EEGVR

-800 DFEPYRL
+800 KFAPYRL
-807 WQPPLSEPV
+807 WQPPLTQPV
-816 AIDELVNRFIG
+816 AIDDLVNRFLG
-827 HQWQQDYGTARDLVF
+827 RPWHKEYGSACNLVF
-842 PLGIIDRPF
+842 PIGIIDRPY

-890 ALTHTPEQVQF
+890 ALTHTPQQVQF
-901 YCLAYSGTALTTVAR
+901 YCLAYSSTALTTVSR
-916 LPHVGEV
+916 IPHVGEV

-940 ALVRERKRSFLEYRI
+940 ALVRERKRSFLECGI
-955 ASMDVFRRRKFGGE
+955 ASMEMFRRRKFGGE
-969 AGPVPN
+969 AGPVPD

-997 LIEQVNLI
+997 LIEQVNVI

-1018 SADRESELRP
+1018 TADRESELRP
-1028 PVRSGFGSRVELRL
+1028 PVRSGFGSRIELRL

-1049 LVRSRFAKEVPV
+1049 LVRSRFAKDVPV

-1073 RLDADPQAGLHTLVA
+1073 RLDSDPQAGLHTLVA
-1088 RPALGSTPTNVF
+1088 RPALGSTPDNVF
-1100 ASDSIVDAV
+1100 ECDSVVAAV
-1109 SRLASG
+1109 SRLTSA
-1115 QAPPIRRLPA
+1115 QAPPVRRLPA

-1133 ELAARDTRQGVGAG
+1133 ELASRDTRQGVGAG
-1147 GIVWAISELD
+1147 GIAWAISELD
-1157 LAPVYLNFAENAH
+1157 LAPVYLNFAENSH
-1170 LVVTGR
+1170 LMVTGR

-1192 GRLYAPGTSSA
+1192 GRLYAPGASSA
-1203 LAATGRAALCPGVA
+1203 PPPAPGRPSAQVWLVDPRRQLLTALGSDYVERFAYNLDGVVAMMGELAAALAGREPPPGLSAEELLSRSWWSGPEIFLIVDDIQQLPPGFDSPLHKAVPFVNRAADVGLHVIVTRTFGGWSSAGSDPMLRALHQANAPLLVMDADPDEGFIRGKMKGGPLPRGRGLLMAEDTGVFVQV
-1217 GRPAPSAADRAGL
+1217 AATE
-1230 RVRREVRLQPRRRA
+1230 VRR
-1244 GDDERHVRPSGQP
+1244 
-1257 RTTARL
+1257 
-1263 VGGGAAVALLVERS
+1263 
-1277 GDLPDRRRHTAD
+1277 
-1289 AGRFRFAAAQGRRL
+1289 
-1303 GDPGRR
+1303 
-1309 CRPARD
+1309 
-1315 CHPHVRRLV
+1315 
-1324 VRGQRP
+1324 
-1330 DAAGT
+1330 
-1335 APGERAT
+1335 
-1342 TGDGRRPRR
+1342 
-1351 GLHPRQDEGWPAAPW
+1351 
-1366 SRPADGRGHRCVR
+1366 
-1379 PGGGH
+1379 
-1384 RAPQVEAAPPR
+1384 
-1395 WGWLACQPQRSGNFL
+1395 
-1410 SANVFDGKLISG
+1410 
-1422 VQSGGSSKSGIC
+1422 
-1434 LSHSATTMVSS
+1434 
-1445 IRAR
+1445 

>member
-9 TPEKAPVIKPENIV
+9 TPEKPPVIKPENIV
-23 LPTPL
+23 LSTPL

-36 PWWIVVV
+36 PWWLIVV
-43 GVVVIGLL
+43 GVVVVGLL
-51 GGMIAMT
+51 GGMVAMV

-64 VFGGVGAIFP
+64 VFGGIGSIFP
-74 IFMIGGMAMMMFGGR
+74 LFMMVGIMMMMFRGMG
-89 FGGQQQMSR
+89 GGQQQMSR

-119 HESADSMDANYRWFH
+119 QESADSMDANYRWFH
-134 PAPTMLASAVGSSRM
+134 PAPNTLAAAVGSPRM

-202 YQSVVYNLPKMI
+202 YQSVVYNLPKMV
-214 SLLVEPWYS
+214 SLLVEPWYA
-223 LIGGREQVLGLMRAI
+223 LVGEREQVLGLMRAI
-238 VCQLAFSHGPDHVQM
+238 ICQLAFSHGPDHVQM
-253 VVVSS
+253 IVVSS
-258 DLEQWDWV
+258 DLDQWDWV
-266 KWLPHFGDP
+266 KWLPHLGDS
-275 RRQDAAGNARMVYSS
+275 RRHDAAGNARMVYTS

-328 DVTDPQWEFVKSAE
+328 DVDDPQWEYVISAE
-342 GIDGVTFFDLTGA
+342 GVDGVTFFDLTGS
-355 SMWAAVPERTLQF
+355 SMWTDIPERKLQF
-368 DDLGVIEALPRDRD
+368 DKTGVIEALPRDRD
-382 TWMVIDEKP
+382 TWMVIDDKA
-391 WFFALTDHISIAE
+391 WFFALTDQVSIAE

-413 RWRLAEAY
+413 QWRLAEAY

-433 RDIMAYYGIDDPAD
+433 RDILSYYGIDDPGN
-447 IDFGSLWGSRTDT
+447 IDFDSLWASRTDT

-519 GHPPQELQFVL
+519 SHPPEELQFVL

-595 SRMRARG
+595 ARMRARG
-602 QDMPPLPMLVV
+602 QDMAPLPMLVV

-694 LGYFRRSL
+694 LGYFRKSL
-702 EDIVR
+702 EDIIR

-717 ISRGITIDGEEA
+717 FQPGVSIDGEEA

-738 VRPQLFTNLFTPLEV
+738 IRPQLFTNSFTPLEV
-753 SVGGPDLEPVH
+753 SVGGPDIEPVVAQP
-764 SNGEVLEA
+764 NGEVLES
-772 ADAEAED
+772 DDIEGGEDED
-779 EEEGIR
+779 EEGVR

-800 DFEPYRL
+800 KFEPYRL
-807 WQPPLSEPV
+807 WQPPLTQPV
-816 AIDELVNRFIG
+816 AIDDLVNRFLG
-827 HQWQQDYGTARDLVF
+827 RPWHKEYGSACNLVF
-842 PLGIIDRPF
+842 PIGIIDRPY

-890 ALTHTPEQVQF
+890 ALTHTPQQVQF
-901 YCLAYSGTALTTVAR
+901 YCLAYSSTALTTVSR
-916 LPHVGEV
+916 IPHVGEV

-940 ALVRERKRSFLEYRI
+940 ALVRERKRSFLECGI
-955 ASMDVFRRRKFGGE
+955 ASMEMFRRRKFGGE
-969 AGPVPN
+969 AGPVPD

-997 LIEQVNLI
+997 LIEQVNVI

-1018 SADRESELRP
+1018 TADRESELRP
-1028 PVRSGFGSRVELRL
+1028 PVRSGFGSRIELRL

-1049 LVRSRFAKEVPV
+1049 LVRSRFAKDVPV

-1073 RLDADPQAGLHTLVA
+1073 RLDSDPQAGLHTLVA
-1088 RPALGSTPTNVF
+1088 RPALGSTPDNVF
-1100 ASDSIVDAV
+1100 ECDSVVAAV
-1109 SRLASG
+1109 SRLTSA
-1115 QAPPIRRLPA
+1115 QAPPVRRLPA

-1133 ELAARDTRQGVGAG
+1133 ELASRDTRQGVGAG
-1147 GIVWAISELD
+1147 GIAWAISELD
-1157 LAPVYLNFAENAH
+1157 LAPVYLNFAENSH
-1170 LVVTGR
+1170 LMVTGR

-1192 GRLYAPGTSSA
+1192 GRLYAPGASSA
-1203 LAATGRAALCPGVA
+1203 PPPAPGRPSAQVWLVDPRRQLLTALGSDYVERFAYNLDGVVAMMGELAAALAGREPPPGLSAEELLSRSWWSGPEIFLIVDDIQQLPPGFDSPLHKAVPFVNRAADVGLHVIVTRTFGGWSSAGSDPMLRALHQANAPLLVMDADPDEGFIRGKMKGGPLPRGRGLLMAEDTGVFVQV
-1217 GRPAPSAADRAGL
+1217 AATE
-1230 RVRREVRLQPRRRA
+1230 VRR
-1244 GDDERHVRPSGQP
+1244 
-1257 RTTARL
+1257 
-1263 VGGGAAVALLVERS
+1263 
-1277 GDLPDRRRHTAD
+1277 
-1289 AGRFRFAAAQGRRL
+1289 
-1303 GDPGRR
+1303 
-1309 CRPARD
+1309 
-1315 CHPHVRRLV
+1315 
-1324 VRGQRP
+1324 
-1330 DAAGT
+1330 
-1335 APGERAT
+1335 
-1342 TGDGRRPRR
+1342 
-1351 GLHPRQDEGWPAAPW
+1351 
-1366 SRPADGRGHRCVR
+1366 
-1379 PGGGH
+1379 
-1384 RAPQVEAAPPR
+1384 
-1395 WGWLACQPQRSGNFL
+1395 
-1410 SANVFDGKLISG
+1410 
-1422 VQSGGSSKSGIC
+1422 
-1434 LSHSATTMVSS
+1434 
-1445 IRAR
+1445 

>member
-9 TPEKAPVIKPENIV
+9 TPEKPPVIKPENIV
-23 LPTPL
+23 LSTPL

-36 PWWIVVV
+36 PWWLIVV
-43 GVVVIGLL
+43 GVVVVGLL
-51 GGMIAMT
+51 GGMVAMV

-64 VFGGVGAIFP
+64 VFGGIGSIFP
-74 IFMIGGMAMMMFGGR
+74 LFMMVGIMMMMFRGMG
-89 FGGQQQMSR
+89 GGQQQMSR

-119 HESADSMDANYRWFH
+119 QESADSMDANYRWFH
-134 PAPTMLASAVGSSRM
+134 PAPNTLAAAVGSPRM

-202 YQSVVYNLPKMI
+202 YQSVVYNLPKMV
-214 SLLVEPWYS
+214 SLLVEPWYA
-223 LIGGREQVLGLMRAI
+223 LVGEREQVLGLMRAI
-238 VCQLAFSHGPDHVQM
+238 ICQLAFSHGPDHVQM
-253 VVVSS
+253 IVVSS
-258 DLEQWDWV
+258 DLDQWDWV
-266 KWLPHFGDP
+266 KWLPHFGDS
-275 RRQDAAGNARMVYSS
+275 RRHDAAGNARMVYTS

-328 DVTDPQWEFVKSAE
+328 DVDDPQWEYVISAE
-342 GIDGVTFFDLTGA
+342 GVDGVTFFDLTGS
-355 SMWAAVPERTLQF
+355 SMWTDIPERKLQF
-368 DDLGVIEALPRDRD
+368 DKTGVIEALPRDRD
-382 TWMVIDEKP
+382 TWMVIDDKA
-391 WFFALTDHISIAE
+391 WFFALTDQVSIAE

-413 RWRLAEAY
+413 QWRLAEAY

-433 RDIMAYYGIDDPAD
+433 RDILSYYGIDDPGN
-447 IDFGSLWGSRTDT
+447 IDFDSLWASRTDT

-519 GHPPQELQFVL
+519 SHPPEELQFVL

-595 SRMRARG
+595 ARMRARG
-602 QDMPPLPMLVV
+602 QDMAPLPMLVV

-694 LGYFRRSL
+694 LGYFRKSL
-702 EDIVR
+702 EDIIR

-717 ISRGITIDGEEA
+717 FQPGVSIDGEEA

-738 VRPQLFTNLFTPLEV
+738 IRPQLFTNSFTPLEV
-753 SVGGPDLEPVH
+753 SVGGPDIEPVVAQP
-764 SNGEVLEA
+764 NGEVLES
-772 ADAEAED
+772 DDIEGGEDED
-779 EEEGIR
+779 EEGVR

-800 DFEPYRL
+800 KFEPYRL
-807 WQPPLSEPV
+807 WQPPLTQPV
-816 AIDELVNRFIG
+816 AIDDLVNRFLG
-827 HQWQQDYGTARDLVF
+827 RPWHKEYGSACNFVF
-842 PLGIIDRPF
+842 PIGIIDRPY

-890 ALTHTPEQVQF
+890 ALTHTPQQVQF
-901 YCLAYSGTALTTVAR
+901 YCLAYSSTALTTVSR
-916 LPHVGEV
+916 IPHVGEV

-940 ALVRERKRSFLEYRI
+940 ALVRERKRSFLECGI
-955 ASMDVFRRRKFGGE
+955 ASMEMFRRRKFGGE
-969 AGPVPN
+969 AGPVPD

-997 LIEQVNLI
+997 LIEQVNVI

-1018 SADRESELRP
+1018 TADRESELRP
-1028 PVRSGFGSRVELRL
+1028 PVRSGFGSRIELRL

-1049 LVRSRFAKEVPV
+1049 LVRSRFAKDVPV

-1073 RLDADPQAGLHTLVA
+1073 RLDSDPQAGLHTLVA
-1088 RPALGSTPTNVF
+1088 RPALGSTPDNVF
-1100 ASDSIVDAV
+1100 ECDSVVAAV
-1109 SRLASG
+1109 SRLTSA
-1115 QAPPIRRLPA
+1115 QAPPVRRLPA

-1133 ELAARDTRQGVGAG
+1133 ELASRDTRQGVGAG
-1147 GIVWAISELD
+1147 GIAWAISELD
-1157 LAPVYLNFAENAH
+1157 LAPVYLNFAENSH
-1170 LVVTGR
+1170 LMVTGR

-1192 GRLYAPGTSSA
+1192 GRLYAPGASSA
-1203 LAATGRAALCPGVA
+1203 PPPAPGRPSAQVWLVDPRRQLLTALGSDYVERFAYNLDGVVAMMGELAAALAGREPPPGLSAEELLSRSWWSGPEIFLIVDDIQQLPPGFDSPLHKAVPFVNRAADVGLHVIVTRTFGGWSSAGSDPMLRALHQANAPLLVMDADPDEGFIRGKMKGGPLPRGRGLLMAEDTGVFVQV
-1217 GRPAPSAADRAGL
+1217 AATE
-1230 RVRREVRLQPRRRA
+1230 VRR
-1244 GDDERHVRPSGQP
+1244 
-1257 RTTARL
+1257 
-1263 VGGGAAVALLVERS
+1263 
-1277 GDLPDRRRHTAD
+1277 
-1289 AGRFRFAAAQGRRL
+1289 
-1303 GDPGRR
+1303 
-1309 CRPARD
+1309 
-1315 CHPHVRRLV
+1315 
-1324 VRGQRP
+1324 
-1330 DAAGT
+1330 
-1335 APGERAT
+1335 
-1342 TGDGRRPRR
+1342 
-1351 GLHPRQDEGWPAAPW
+1351 
-1366 SRPADGRGHRCVR
+1366 
-1379 PGGGH
+1379 
-1384 RAPQVEAAPPR
+1384 
-1395 WGWLACQPQRSGNFL
+1395 
-1410 SANVFDGKLISG
+1410 
-1422 VQSGGSSKSGIC
+1422 
-1434 LSHSATTMVSS
+1434 
-1445 IRAR
+1445 

>member
-9 TPEKAPVIKPENIV
+9 TPEKPPVIKPENIV

-36 PWWIVVV
+36 PWWLIVV
-43 GVVVIGLL
+43 GVLVVGLL
-51 GGMIAMT
+51 IGMVAMT
-58 FASGSH
+58 FASGSR
-64 VFGGVGAIFP
+64 VFGGAGSIFP
-74 IFMIGGMAMMMFGGR
+74 IFMIGGVAMMMFGGR

-98 PKLDA
+98 PKLDS

-134 PAPTMLASAVGSSRM
+134 PAPTTLAAAVGSSRM

-214 SLLVEPWYS
+214 SVLVEPWYS
-223 LIGGREQVLGLMRAI
+223 LVGEREQALGLMRAI
-238 VCQLAFSHGPDHVQM
+238 ICQLAFSHGPDHM
-253 VVVSS
+253 RMIVVSS
-258 DLEQWDWV
+258 NLDEWDWV

-313 SSSAQTPTPHTVIIA
+313 SSSAQNPTPHTVIIA
-328 DVTDPQWEFVKSAE
+328 DVVDPQWEYVISGE
-342 GIDGVTFFDLTGA
+342 GVDGVTFFDLTGSA
-355 SMWAAVPERTLQF
+355 MWSAVPERTLRF
-368 DDLGVIEALPRDRD
+368 DEMGVIEALPRDRD

-391 WFFALTDHISIAE
+391 WFFALTDHIGIGE
-404 AEEFAQKLA
+404 AEEFSQKLA

-433 RDIMAYYGIDDPAD
+433 RDIMAYYGIDDPGH
-447 IDFGSLWGSRTDT
+447 IDFESLWGSRNDT
-460 MGRSRLRAPFGN
+460 MGRSRLRAPFGV

-519 GHPPQELQFVL
+519 SHPPDELQFVL

-595 SRMRARG
+595 GRMRARG
-602 QDMPPLPMLVV
+602 QDMAPLPMLVV

-681 GVPNAVNLPAQAG
+681 GVPNAVNLPAKAG

-702 EDIVR
+702 EDVVR

-717 ISRGITIDGEEA
+717 FPRGLTDDGDEA

-738 VRPQLFTNLFTPLEV
+738 VRPQLFTNSFTPLEV
-753 SVGGPDLEPVH
+753 SVGGPDVVVPAIPT
-764 SNGEVLEA
+764 NGEVPEA
-772 ADAEAED
+772 PVPDD
-779 EEEGIR
+779 DVEGIR

-800 DFEPYRL
+800 DFQPYRL
-807 WQPPLSEPV
+807 WQPPLNQPV
-816 AIDELVNRFIG
+816 AIDELVNRFLG
-827 HQWQQDYGTARDLVF
+827 HPWQQDYGTALDLVF
-842 PLGIIDRPF
+842 PIGIIDRPF

-876 SGKTTALQTLICSA
+876 SGKTTALQTLICAA
-890 ALTHTPEQVQF
+890 ALTHTPEQIQF
-901 YCLAYSGTALTTVAR
+901 YCLAYSSTALTTVAR

-940 ALVRERKRSFLEYRI
+940 ALVRERKRTFLEYGI
-955 ASMDVFRRRKFGGE
+955 ASMEVFRRRKFGGE

-981 YLVIDN
+981 YLVVDN

-997 LIEQVNLI
+997 LIEQVNVI

-1018 SADRESELRP
+1018 TADRESELRP

-1049 LVRSRFAKEVPV
+1049 LVRSRFAKDVPV
-1061 KPGRGMVAVNYV
+1061 KPGRGMVAVNYI
-1073 RLDADPQAGLHTLVA
+1073 RLDADPQSGLHTLVA
-1088 RPALGSTPTNVF
+1088 RPALASTPANRF
-1100 ASDSIVDAV
+1100 ESDSIVEAV
-1109 SRLASG
+1109 SRIATG
-1115 QAPPIRRLPA
+1115 EAPPVRRLPA
-1125 RFGVEQVR
+1125 VFGVEQLR

-1147 GIVWAISELD
+1147 GIAWAISELD
-1157 LAPVYLNFAENAH
+1157 LSPVYLNFAENAH
-1170 LVVTGR
+1170 LMVTGR

-1192 GRLYAPGTSSA
+1192 GRLYAPGATSAPTAAAGQPSA
-1203 LAATGRAALCPGVA
+1203 QVWLVDPRRQLLTTLGSDYVEKFAYNLDGVQAMMGELAAVLA
-1217 GRPAPSAADRAGL
+1217 GREPPPGLSAEELLSRSWWSGPEIFLIVDDIQQLPAGFDSP
-1230 RVRREVRLQPRRRA
+1230 
-1244 GDDERHVRPSGQP
+1244 
-1257 RTTARL
+1257 
-1263 VGGGAAVALLVERS
+1263 
-1277 GDLPDRRRHTAD
+1277 
-1289 AGRFRFAAAQGRRL
+1289 
-1303 GDPGRR
+1303 
-1309 CRPARD
+1309 
-1315 CHPHVRRLV
+1315 
-1324 VRGQRP
+1324 
-1330 DAAGT
+1330 
-1335 APGERAT
+1335 
-1342 TGDGRRPRR
+1342 
-1351 GLHPRQDEGWPAAPW
+1351 LHKAAPW
-1366 SRPADGRGHRCVR
+1366 VTRAADVGLHVIVTRTFGGWSSAGSDPMLRALAQANAPLLVMDADPDEGFIRGKMKGGPLPRGRGLLMAEDTGVFV
-1379 PGGGH
+1379 
-1384 RAPQVEAAPPR
+1384 QVAATELR
-1395 WGWLACQPQRSGNFL
+1395 
-1410 SANVFDGKLISG
+1410 K
-1422 VQSGGSSKSGIC
+1422 
-1434 LSHSATTMVSS
+1434 
-1445 IRAR
+1445 

>member
-9 TPEKAPVIKPENIV
+9 TPEKPPVIKPENIV
-23 LPTPL
+23 LSTPL

-36 PWWIVVV
+36 PWWLIVV
-43 GVVVIGLL
+43 GVVVVGLL
-51 GGMIAMT
+51 GGMVAMV

-64 VFGGVGAIFP
+64 VFGGIGSIFP
-74 IFMIGGMAMMMFGGR
+74 LFMMVGIMMMMFRGMG
-89 FGGQQQMSR
+89 GGQQQMSR

-119 HESADSMDANYRWFH
+119 QESADSMDANYRWFH
-134 PAPTMLASAVGSSRM
+134 PAPNTLAAAVGSPRM

-202 YQSVVYNLPKMI
+202 YQSVVYNLPKMV
-214 SLLVEPWYS
+214 SLLVEPWYA
-223 LIGGREQVLGLMRAI
+223 LVGEREQVLGLMRAI
-238 VCQLAFSHGPDHVQM
+238 ICQLAFSHGPDHVQM
-253 VVVSS
+253 IVVSS
-258 DLEQWDWV
+258 DLDQWDWV
-266 KWLPHFGDP
+266 KWLPHFGDS
-275 RRQDAAGNARMVYSS
+275 RRHDAAGNARMVYTS

-328 DVTDPQWEFVKSAE
+328 DVDDPQWEYVISAE
-342 GIDGVTFFDLTGA
+342 GVDGVTFFDLTGS
-355 SMWAAVPERTLQF
+355 SMWTDIPERKLQF
-368 DDLGVIEALPRDRD
+368 DKTGVIEALPRDRD
-382 TWMVIDEKP
+382 TWMVIDDKAR
-391 WFFALTDHISIAE
+391 FFALTDQVSIAE

-413 RWRLAEAY
+413 QWRLAEAY

-433 RDIMAYYGIDDPAD
+433 RDILSYYGIDDPGN
-447 IDFGSLWGSRTDT
+447 IDFDSLWASRTDT

-519 GHPPQELQFVL
+519 SHPPEELQFVL

-595 SRMRARG
+595 ARMRARG
-602 QDMPPLPMLVV
+602 QDMAPLPMLVV

-694 LGYFRRSL
+694 LGYFRKSL
-702 EDIVR
+702 EDIIR

-717 ISRGITIDGEEA
+717 FQPGVSIDGEEA

-738 VRPQLFTNLFTPLEV
+738 IRPQLFTNSFTPLEV
-753 SVGGPDLEPVH
+753 SVGGPDIEPVVAQP
-764 SNGEVLEA
+764 NGEVLES
-772 ADAEAED
+772 DDIEGGEDED
-779 EEEGIR
+779 EEGVR

-800 DFEPYRL
+800 KFEPYRL
-807 WQPPLSEPV
+807 WQPPLTQPV
-816 AIDELVNRFIG
+816 AIDDLVNRFLG
-827 HQWQQDYGTARDLVF
+827 RPWHKEYGSACNLVF
-842 PLGIIDRPF
+842 PIGIIDRPY

-890 ALTHTPEQVQF
+890 ALTHTPQQVQF
-901 YCLAYSGTALTTVAR
+901 YCLAYSSTALTTVSR
-916 LPHVGEV
+916 IPHVGEV

-940 ALVRERKRSFLEYRI
+940 ALVRERKRSFLECGI
-955 ASMDVFRRRKFGGE
+955 ASMEMFRRRKFGGE
-969 AGPVPN
+969 AGPVPD

-997 LIEQVNLI
+997 LIEQVNVI

-1018 SADRESELRP
+1018 TADRESELRP
-1028 PVRSGFGSRVELRL
+1028 PVRSGFGSRIELRL

-1049 LVRSRFAKEVPV
+1049 LVRSRFAKDVPV

-1073 RLDADPQAGLHTLVA
+1073 RLDSDPQAGLHTLVA
-1088 RPALGSTPTNVF
+1088 RPALGSTPDNVF
-1100 ASDSIVDAV
+1100 ECDSVVAAV
-1109 SRLASG
+1109 SRLTSA
-1115 QAPPIRRLPA
+1115 QAPPVRRLPA

-1133 ELAARDTRQGVGAG
+1133 ELASRDTRQGVGAG
-1147 GIVWAISELD
+1147 GIAWAISELD
-1157 LAPVYLNFAENAH
+1157 LAPVYLNFAENSH
-1170 LVVTGR
+1170 LMVTGR

-1192 GRLYAPGTSSA
+1192 GRLYAPGASSA
-1203 LAATGRAALCPGVA
+1203 PPPAPGRPSAQVWLVDPRRQLLTALGSDYVERFAYNLDGVVAMMGELAAALAGREPPPGLSAEELLSRSWWSGPEIFLIVDDIQQLPPGFDSPLHKAVPFVNRAADVGLHVIFTRTFGGWSSAGSDPMLRALHQANAPLLVMDADPDEGFIRGKMKGGPLPRGRGLLMAEDTGVFVQV
-1217 GRPAPSAADRAGL
+1217 AATE
-1230 RVRREVRLQPRRRA
+1230 VRR
-1244 GDDERHVRPSGQP
+1244 
-1257 RTTARL
+1257 
-1263 VGGGAAVALLVERS
+1263 
-1277 GDLPDRRRHTAD
+1277 
-1289 AGRFRFAAAQGRRL
+1289 
-1303 GDPGRR
+1303 
-1309 CRPARD
+1309 
-1315 CHPHVRRLV
+1315 
-1324 VRGQRP
+1324 
-1330 DAAGT
+1330 
-1335 APGERAT
+1335 
-1342 TGDGRRPRR
+1342 
-1351 GLHPRQDEGWPAAPW
+1351 
-1366 SRPADGRGHRCVR
+1366 
-1379 PGGGH
+1379 
-1384 RAPQVEAAPPR
+1384 
-1395 WGWLACQPQRSGNFL
+1395 
-1410 SANVFDGKLISG
+1410 
-1422 VQSGGSSKSGIC
+1422 
-1434 LSHSATTMVSS
+1434 
-1445 IRAR
+1445 

>member
-9 TPEKAPVIKPENIV
+9 TPEKPPVIKPENIV
-23 LPTPL
+23 LSTPL

-36 PWWIVVV
+36 PWWLIVV
-43 GVVVIGLL
+43 GVVVVGLL
-51 GGMIAMT
+51 GGMVAMV

-64 VFGGVGAIFP
+64 VFGGIGSIFP
-74 IFMIGGMAMMMFGGR
+74 LFMMVGIMMMMFRGMG
-89 FGGQQQMSR
+89 GGQQQMSR

-119 HESADSMDANYRWFH
+119 QESADSMDANYRWFH
-134 PAPTMLASAVGSSRM
+134 PAPNTLAAAVGSPRM

-202 YQSVVYNLPKMI
+202 YQSVVYNLPKMV
-214 SLLVEPWYS
+214 SLLVEPWYA
-223 LIGGREQVLGLMRAI
+223 LVGEREQVLGLMRAI
-238 VCQLAFSHGPDHVQM
+238 ICQLAFSHGPDHVQM
-253 VVVSS
+253 IVVSS
-258 DLEQWDWV
+258 DLDQWDWV
-266 KWLPHFGDP
+266 KWLPHFGDS
-275 RRQDAAGNARMVYSS
+275 RRHDAAGNARMVYTS

-328 DVTDPQWEFVKSAE
+328 DVDDPQWEYVISAE
-342 GIDGVTFFDLTGA
+342 GVDGVTFFDLTGS
-355 SMWAAVPERTLQF
+355 SMWTDIPERKLQF
-368 DDLGVIEALPRDRD
+368 DKTGVIEALPRDRD
-382 TWMVIDEKP
+382 TWMVIDDKA
-391 WFFALTDHISIAE
+391 WFFALTDQVSIAE

-413 RWRLAEAY
+413 QWRLAEAY

-433 RDIMAYYGIDDPAD
+433 RDILSYYGIDDPGN
-447 IDFGSLWGSRTDT
+447 IDFDSLWASRTDT

-519 GHPPQELQFVL
+519 SHPPEELQFVL

-595 SRMRARG
+595 ARMRARG
-602 QDMPPLPMLVV
+602 QDMAPLPMLVV

-694 LGYFRRSL
+694 LGYFRKSL
-702 EDIVR
+702 EDIIR

-717 ISRGITIDGEEA
+717 FQPGVSIDGEEA

-738 VRPQLFTNLFTPLEV
+738 IRPQLFTNSFTPLEV
-753 SVGGPDLEPVH
+753 SVGGPDIEPVVAQP
-764 SNGEVLEA
+764 NGEVLES
-772 ADAEAED
+772 DDIEGGEDED
-779 EEEGIR
+779 EEGVR

-800 DFEPYRL
+800 KFEPYRL
-807 WQPPLSEPV
+807 WQPPLTQPV
-816 AIDELVNRFIG
+816 AIDDLVNRFLG
-827 HQWQQDYGTARDLVF
+827 RPWHKEYGSACNLVF
-842 PLGIIDRPF
+842 PIGIIDRPY

-890 ALTHTPEQVQF
+890 ALTHTPQQVQF
-901 YCLAYSGTALTTVAR
+901 YCLAYSSTALTTVSR
-916 LPHVGEV
+916 IPHVGEV

-940 ALVRERKRSFLEYRI
+940 ALVRERKRSFLECGI
-955 ASMDVFRRRKFGGE
+955 ASMEMFRRRKFGGE
-969 AGPVPN
+969 AGPVPD

-997 LIEQVNLI
+997 LIEQVNVI

-1018 SADRESELRP
+1018 TADRESELRP
-1028 PVRSGFGSRVELRL
+1028 PVRSGFGSRIELRL

-1049 LVRSRFAKEVPV
+1049 LVRSRFAKDVPV

-1073 RLDADPQAGLHTLVA
+1073 RLDGDPQAGLHTLVA
-1088 RPALGSTPTNVF
+1088 RPALGSTPDNVF
-1100 ASDSIVDAV
+1100 ECDSVVAAV
-1109 SRLASG
+1109 SRLTSA
-1115 QAPPIRRLPA
+1115 QAPPVRRLPA

-1133 ELAARDTRQGVGAG
+1133 ELASRDTRQGVGAG
-1147 GIVWAISELD
+1147 GIAWAISELD
-1157 LAPVYLNFAENAH
+1157 LAPVYLNFAENSH
-1170 LVVTGR
+1170 LMVTGR

-1192 GRLYAPGTSSA
+1192 GRLYAPGASSA
-1203 LAATGRAALCPGVA
+1203 PPPAPGRPSAQVWLVDPRRQLLTALGSDYVERFAYNLDGVVAMMGELAAALAGREPPPGLSAEELLSRSWWSGPEIFLIVDDIQQLPPGFDSPLHKAVPFVNRAADVGLHVIVTRTFGGWSSAGSDPMLRALHQANAPLLVMDADPDEGFIRGKMKGGPLPRGRGLLMAEDTGVFVQV
-1217 GRPAPSAADRAGL
+1217 AATE
-1230 RVRREVRLQPRRRA
+1230 VRR
-1244 GDDERHVRPSGQP
+1244 
-1257 RTTARL
+1257 
-1263 VGGGAAVALLVERS
+1263 
-1277 GDLPDRRRHTAD
+1277 
-1289 AGRFRFAAAQGRRL
+1289 
-1303 GDPGRR
+1303 
-1309 CRPARD
+1309 
-1315 CHPHVRRLV
+1315 
-1324 VRGQRP
+1324 
-1330 DAAGT
+1330 
-1335 APGERAT
+1335 
-1342 TGDGRRPRR
+1342 
-1351 GLHPRQDEGWPAAPW
+1351 
-1366 SRPADGRGHRCVR
+1366 
-1379 PGGGH
+1379 
-1384 RAPQVEAAPPR
+1384 
-1395 WGWLACQPQRSGNFL
+1395 
-1410 SANVFDGKLISG
+1410 
-1422 VQSGGSSKSGIC
+1422 
-1434 LSHSATTMVSS
+1434 
-1445 IRAR
+1445 

>member
-9 TPEKAPVIKPENIV
+9 TPEKPPVIKPENIV
-23 LPTPL
+23 LSTPL

-36 PWWIVVV
+36 PWWLIVV
-43 GVVVIGLL
+43 GVVVVGLL
-51 GGMIAMT
+51 GGMVAMV

-64 VFGGVGAIFP
+64 VFGGIGSIFP
-74 IFMIGGMAMMMFGGR
+74 LFMMVGIMMMMFLGMG
-89 FGGQQQMSR
+89 GGQQQMSR

-119 HESADSMDANYRWFH
+119 QESADSMDANYRWFH
-134 PAPTMLASAVGSSRM
+134 PAPNTLAAAVGSPRM

-202 YQSVVYNLPKMI
+202 YQSVVYNLPKMV
-214 SLLVEPWYS
+214 SLLVEPWYA
-223 LIGGREQVLGLMRAI
+223 LVGEREQVLGLMRAI
-238 VCQLAFSHGPDHVQM
+238 ICQLAFSHGPDHVQM
-253 VVVSS
+253 IVVSS
-258 DLEQWDWV
+258 DLDQWDWV
-266 KWLPHFGDP
+266 KWLPHFGDS
-275 RRQDAAGNARMVYSS
+275 RRHDAAGNARMVYTS

-328 DVTDPQWEFVKSAE
+328 DVDDPQWEYVISAE
-342 GIDGVTFFDLTGA
+342 GVDGVTFFDLTGS
-355 SMWAAVPERTLQF
+355 SMWTDIPERKLQF
-368 DDLGVIEALPRDRD
+368 DKTGVIEALPRDRD
-382 TWMVIDEKP
+382 TWMVIDDKA
-391 WFFALTDHISIAE
+391 WFFALTDQVSIAE

-413 RWRLAEAY
+413 QWRLAEAY

-433 RDIMAYYGIDDPAD
+433 RDILSYYGIDDPGN
-447 IDFGSLWGSRTDT
+447 IDFDSLWASRTDT

-519 GHPPQELQFVL
+519 SHPPEELQFVL

-595 SRMRARG
+595 ARMRARG
-602 QDMPPLPMLVV
+602 QDMAPLPMLVV

-694 LGYFRRSL
+694 LGYFRKSL
-702 EDIVR
+702 EDIIR

-717 ISRGITIDGEEA
+717 FQPGVSIDGEEA

-738 VRPQLFTNLFTPLEV
+738 IRPQLFTNSFTPLEV
-753 SVGGPDLEPVH
+753 SVGGPDIEPVVAQP
-764 SNGEVLEA
+764 NGEVLES
-772 ADAEAED
+772 DDIEGGEDED
-779 EEEGIR
+779 EEGVR

-800 DFEPYRL
+800 KFEPYRL
-807 WQPPLSEPV
+807 WQPPLTQPV
-816 AIDELVNRFIG
+816 AIDDLVNRFLG
-827 HQWQQDYGTARDLVF
+827 RPWHKEYGSACNLVF
-842 PLGIIDRPF
+842 PIGIIDRPY

-890 ALTHTPEQVQF
+890 ALTHTPQQVQF
-901 YCLAYSGTALTTVAR
+901 YCLAYSSTALTTVSR
-916 LPHVGEV
+916 IPHVGEV

-940 ALVRERKRSFLEYRI
+940 ALVRERKRSFLECGI
-955 ASMDVFRRRKFGGE
+955 ASMEMFRRRKFGGE
-969 AGPVPN
+969 AGPVPD

-997 LIEQVNLI
+997 LIEQVNVI

-1018 SADRESELRP
+1018 TADRESELRP
-1028 PVRSGFGSRVELRL
+1028 PVRSGFGSRIELRL

-1049 LVRSRFAKEVPV
+1049 LVRSRFAKDVPV

-1073 RLDADPQAGLHTLVA
+1073 RLDSDPQAGLHTLVA
-1088 RPALGSTPTNVF
+1088 RPALGSTPDNVF
-1100 ASDSIVDAV
+1100 ECDSVVAAV
-1109 SRLASG
+1109 SRLTSA
-1115 QAPPIRRLPA
+1115 QAPPVRRLPA

-1133 ELAARDTRQGVGAG
+1133 ELASRDTRQGVGAG
-1147 GIVWAISELD
+1147 GIAWAISELD
-1157 LAPVYLNFAENAH
+1157 LAPVYLNFAENSH
-1170 LVVTGR
+1170 LMVTGR

-1192 GRLYAPGTSSA
+1192 GRLYAPGASSA
-1203 LAATGRAALCPGVA
+1203 PPPAPGRPSAQVWLVDPRRQLLTALGSDYVERFAYNLDGVVAMMGELAAALAGREPPPGLSAEELLSRSWWSGPEIFLIVDDIQQLPPGFDSPLHKAVPFVNRAADVGLHVIVTRTFGGWSSAGSDPMLRALHQANAPLLVMDADPDEGFIRGKMKGGPLPRGRGLLMAEDTGVFVQV
-1217 GRPAPSAADRAGL
+1217 AATE
-1230 RVRREVRLQPRRRA
+1230 VRR
-1244 GDDERHVRPSGQP
+1244 
-1257 RTTARL
+1257 
-1263 VGGGAAVALLVERS
+1263 
-1277 GDLPDRRRHTAD
+1277 
-1289 AGRFRFAAAQGRRL
+1289 
-1303 GDPGRR
+1303 
-1309 CRPARD
+1309 
-1315 CHPHVRRLV
+1315 
-1324 VRGQRP
+1324 
-1330 DAAGT
+1330 
-1335 APGERAT
+1335 
-1342 TGDGRRPRR
+1342 
-1351 GLHPRQDEGWPAAPW
+1351 
-1366 SRPADGRGHRCVR
+1366 
-1379 PGGGH
+1379 
-1384 RAPQVEAAPPR
+1384 
-1395 WGWLACQPQRSGNFL
+1395 
-1410 SANVFDGKLISG
+1410 
-1422 VQSGGSSKSGIC
+1422 
-1434 LSHSATTMVSS
+1434 
-1445 IRAR
+1445 

>member
-9 TPEKAPVIKPENIV
+9 TPEKPPVIKPENIV
-23 LPTPL
+23 LSTPL

-36 PWWIVVV
+36 PWWLIVV
-43 GVVVIGLL
+43 GVVVVGLL
-51 GGMIAMT
+51 GGMVAMV

-64 VFGGVGAIFP
+64 VFGGIGSIFP
-74 IFMIGGMAMMMFGGR
+74 LFMMVGIMMMMFRGMG
-89 FGGQQQMSR
+89 GGQQQMSR

-119 HESADSMDANYRWFH
+119 QESADSMDANYRWFH
-134 PAPTMLASAVGSSRM
+134 PAPNTLAAAVGSPRM

-202 YQSVVYNLPKMI
+202 YQSVVYNLPKMV
-214 SLLVEPWYS
+214 SLLVEPWYA
-223 LIGGREQVLGLMRAI
+223 LVGEREQVLGLMRAI
-238 VCQLAFSHGPDHVQM
+238 ICQLAFSHGPDHVQM
-253 VVVSS
+253 IVVSS
-258 DLEQWDWV
+258 DLDQWDWV
-266 KWLPHFGDP
+266 KWLPHFGDS
-275 RRQDAAGNARMVYSS
+275 RRHDAAGNARMVYTS

-328 DVTDPQWEFVKSAE
+328 DVDDPQWEYVISAE
-342 GIDGVTFFDLTGA
+342 GVDGVTFFDLTGS
-355 SMWAAVPERTLQF
+355 SMWTDIPERKLQF
-368 DDLGVIEALPRDRD
+368 DKTGVIEALPRDRD
-382 TWMVIDEKP
+382 TWMVIDDKA
-391 WFFALTDHISIAE
+391 WFFALTDQVSIAE

-413 RWRLAEAY
+413 QWRLAEAY

-433 RDIMAYYGIDDPAD
+433 RDILSYYGIDDPGN
-447 IDFGSLWGSRTDT
+447 IDFDSLWASRTDT

-519 GHPPQELQFVL
+519 SHPPEELQFVL

-595 SRMRARG
+595 ARMRARG
-602 QDMPPLPMLVV
+602 QDMAPLPMLVV

-694 LGYFRRSL
+694 LGYFRKSL
-702 EDIVR
+702 EDIIR

-717 ISRGITIDGEEA
+717 FQPGVSIDGEEA

-738 VRPQLFTNLFTPLEV
+738 IRPQLFTNSFTPLEV
-753 SVGGPDLEPVH
+753 SVGGPDIEPVVAQP
-764 SNGEVLEA
+764 NGEVLES
-772 ADAEAED
+772 DDIEGGEDED
-779 EEEGIR
+779 EEGVR

-800 DFEPYRL
+800 KFEPYRL
-807 WQPPLSEPV
+807 WQPPLTQPV
-816 AIDELVNRFIG
+816 AIDDLVNRFLG
-827 HQWQQDYGTARDLVF
+827 RPWHKEYGSACNLVF
-842 PLGIIDRPF
+842 PIGIIDRPY

-890 ALTHTPEQVQF
+890 ALTHTPQQVQF
-901 YCLAYSGTALTTVAR
+901 YCLAYSSTALTTVSR
-916 LPHVGEV
+916 IPHVGEV

-940 ALVRERKRSFLEYRI
+940 ALVRERKRSFLECGI
-955 ASMDVFRRRKFGGE
+955 ASMEMFRRRKFGGE
-969 AGPVPN
+969 AGPVPD

-997 LIEQVNLI
+997 LIEQVNVI

-1018 SADRESELRP
+1018 TADRESELRP
-1028 PVRSGFGSRVELRL
+1028 PVRSGFGSRIELRL

-1049 LVRSRFAKEVPV
+1049 LVRSRFAKDVPV

-1073 RLDADPQAGLHTLVA
+1073 RLDSDPQAGLHTLVA
-1088 RPALGSTPTNVF
+1088 RPALGSTPDNVF
-1100 ASDSIVDAV
+1100 ECDSVVAAV
-1109 SRLASG
+1109 SRLTSA
-1115 QAPPIRRLPA
+1115 QAPPVRRLPA

-1133 ELAARDTRQGVGAG
+1133 ELASRDTRQGVGAG
-1147 GIVWAISELD
+1147 GIAWAISELD
-1157 LAPVYLNFAENAH
+1157 LAPVYLNFAENSH

-1192 GRLYAPGTSSA
+1192 GRLYAPGASSA
-1203 LAATGRAALCPGVA
+1203 PPPAPGRPSAQVWLVDPRRQLLTALGSDYVERFAYNLDGVVAMMGELAAALAGREPPPGLSAEELLSRSWWSGPEIFLIVDDIQQLPPGFDSPLHKAVPFVNRAADVGLHVIVTRTFGGWSSAGSDPMLRALHQANAPLLVMDADPDEGFIRGKMKGGPLPRGRGLLMAEDTGVFVQV
-1217 GRPAPSAADRAGL
+1217 AATE
-1230 RVRREVRLQPRRRA
+1230 VRR
-1244 GDDERHVRPSGQP
+1244 
-1257 RTTARL
+1257 
-1263 VGGGAAVALLVERS
+1263 
-1277 GDLPDRRRHTAD
+1277 
-1289 AGRFRFAAAQGRRL
+1289 
-1303 GDPGRR
+1303 
-1309 CRPARD
+1309 
-1315 CHPHVRRLV
+1315 
-1324 VRGQRP
+1324 
-1330 DAAGT
+1330 
-1335 APGERAT
+1335 
-1342 TGDGRRPRR
+1342 
-1351 GLHPRQDEGWPAAPW
+1351 
-1366 SRPADGRGHRCVR
+1366 
-1379 PGGGH
+1379 
-1384 RAPQVEAAPPR
+1384 
-1395 WGWLACQPQRSGNFL
+1395 
-1410 SANVFDGKLISG
+1410 
-1422 VQSGGSSKSGIC
+1422 
-1434 LSHSATTMVSS
+1434 
-1445 IRAR
+1445 

>member
-9 TPEKAPVIKPENIV
+9 TPEKPPVIKPENIV
-23 LPTPL
+23 LSTPL

-36 PWWIVVV
+36 PWWLIVV
-43 GVVVIGLL
+43 GVVVVGLL
-51 GGMIAMT
+51 GGMVAMV

-64 VFGGVGAIFP
+64 VFGGIGSIFP
-74 IFMIGGMAMMMFGGR
+74 LFMMVGIMMMMFRGMG
-89 FGGQQQMSR
+89 GGQQQMSR

-119 HESADSMDANYRWFH
+119 QESADSMDANYRWFH
-134 PAPTMLASAVGSSRM
+134 PAPNTLAAAVGSPRM

-202 YQSVVYNLPKMI
+202 YQSVVYNLPKMV
-214 SLLVEPWYS
+214 SLLVEPWYA
-223 LIGGREQVLGLMRAI
+223 LVGEREQVLGLMRAI
-238 VCQLAFSHGPDHVQM
+238 ICQLAFSHGPDHVQM
-253 VVVSS
+253 IVVSS
-258 DLEQWDWV
+258 DLDQWDWV
-266 KWLPHFGDP
+266 KWLPHFGDS
-275 RRQDAAGNARMVYSS
+275 RRHDAAGNARMVYTS

-328 DVTDPQWEFVKSAE
+328 DVDDPQWEYVISAE
-342 GIDGVTFFDLTGA
+342 GVDGVTFFDLTGS
-355 SMWAAVPERTLQF
+355 SMWTDIPERKLQF
-368 DDLGVIEALPRDRD
+368 DKTGVIEALPRDRD
-382 TWMVIDEKP
+382 TWMVIDDKA
-391 WFFALTDHISIAE
+391 WFFALTDQVSIAE

-413 RWRLAEAY
+413 QWRLAEAY

-433 RDIMAYYGIDDPAD
+433 RDILSYYGIDDPGN
-447 IDFGSLWGSRTDT
+447 IDFDSLWASRTDT

-519 GHPPQELQFVL
+519 SHPPEELQFVL

-595 SRMRARG
+595 ARMRARG
-602 QDMPPLPMLVV
+602 QDMAPLPMLVV

-694 LGYFRRSL
+694 LGYFRKSL
-702 EDIVR
+702 EDIIR

-717 ISRGITIDGEEA
+717 FQPGVSIDGEEA

-738 VRPQLFTNLFTPLEV
+738 IRPQLFTNSFTPLEV
-753 SVGGPDLEPVH
+753 SVGGPDIEPVVAQP
-764 SNGEVLEA
+764 NGEVLES
-772 ADAEAED
+772 DDIEGGEDED
-779 EEEGIR
+779 EEGVR

-800 DFEPYRL
+800 KFEPYRL
-807 WQPPLSEPV
+807 WQPPLTQPV
-816 AIDELVNRFIG
+816 AIDDLVNRFLG
-827 HQWQQDYGTARDLVF
+827 RPWHKEYGSACNLVF
-842 PLGIIDRPF
+842 PIGIIDRPY

-890 ALTHTPEQVQF
+890 ALTHTPQQVQF
-901 YCLAYSGTALTTVAR
+901 YCLAYSSTALTTVSR
-916 LPHVGEV
+916 IPHVGEV

-940 ALVRERKRSFLEYRI
+940 ALVRERKRSFLECGI
-955 ASMDVFRRRKFGGE
+955 ASMEMFRRRKFGGE
-969 AGPVPN
+969 AGPVPD

-997 LIEQVNLI
+997 LIEQVNVI

-1018 SADRESELRP
+1018 TADRESELRP
-1028 PVRSGFGSRVELRL
+1028 PVRSGFGSRIELRL

-1049 LVRSRFAKEVPV
+1049 LVRSRFAKDVPV

-1073 RLDADPQAGLHTLVA
+1073 RLDSDPQAGLHTLVA
-1088 RPALGSTPTNVF
+1088 RPALGSTPDNVF
-1100 ASDSIVDAV
+1100 ECDSVVAAV
-1109 SRLASG
+1109 SRLTSA
-1115 QAPPIRRLPA
+1115 QAPPVRRLPA

-1133 ELAARDTRQGVGAG
+1133 ELASRDTRQGVGAG
-1147 GIVWAISELD
+1147 GIAWAISELD
-1157 LAPVYLNFAENAH
+1157 LAPVYLNFAENSH
-1170 LVVTGR
+1170 LMVTGR

-1192 GRLYAPGTSSA
+1192 GRLYAPGASSA
-1203 LAATGRAALCPGVA
+1203 PPPAPGRPSAQVWLVDPRRQLLTALGSDYVERFAYNLDGVVAMMGELAAALAGREPPPGLSAEELLSRSWWSGPEIFLIVDDIQQLPPGFDSPMHKAVPFVNRAADVGLHVIVTRTFGGWSSAGSDPMLRALHQANAPLLVMDADPDEGFIRGKMKGGPLPRGRGLLMAEDTGVFVQV
-1217 GRPAPSAADRAGL
+1217 AATE
-1230 RVRREVRLQPRRRA
+1230 VRR
-1244 GDDERHVRPSGQP
+1244 
-1257 RTTARL
+1257 
-1263 VGGGAAVALLVERS
+1263 
-1277 GDLPDRRRHTAD
+1277 
-1289 AGRFRFAAAQGRRL
+1289 
-1303 GDPGRR
+1303 
-1309 CRPARD
+1309 
-1315 CHPHVRRLV
+1315 
-1324 VRGQRP
+1324 
-1330 DAAGT
+1330 
-1335 APGERAT
+1335 
-1342 TGDGRRPRR
+1342 
-1351 GLHPRQDEGWPAAPW
+1351 
-1366 SRPADGRGHRCVR
+1366 
-1379 PGGGH
+1379 
-1384 RAPQVEAAPPR
+1384 
-1395 WGWLACQPQRSGNFL
+1395 
-1410 SANVFDGKLISG
+1410 
-1422 VQSGGSSKSGIC
+1422 
-1434 LSHSATTMVSS
+1434 
-1445 IRAR
+1445 

>member
-9 TPEKAPVIKPENIV
+9 TPEKPPVIKPENIV
-23 LPTPL
+23 LSTPL

-36 PWWIVVV
+36 PWWLIVV
-43 GVVVIGLL
+43 GVVVVGLL
-51 GGMIAMT
+51 GGMVAMV

-64 VFGGVGAIFP
+64 VFGGIGSIFP
-74 IFMIGGMAMMMFGGR
+74 LFMMVGIMMMMFRGMG
-89 FGGQQQMSR
+89 GGQQQMSR

-119 HESADSMDANYRWFH
+119 QESADSMDANYRWFH
-134 PAPTMLASAVGSSRM
+134 PAPNTLAAAVGSPRM

-202 YQSVVYNLPKMI
+202 YQSVVYNLPKMV
-214 SLLVEPWYS
+214 SLLVEPWYA
-223 LIGGREQVLGLMRAI
+223 LVGEREQVLGLMRAI
-238 VCQLAFSHGPDHVQM
+238 ICQLAFSHGPDHVQM
-253 VVVSS
+253 IVVSS
-258 DLEQWDWV
+258 DLDQWDWV
-266 KWLPHFGDP
+266 KWLPHFGDS
-275 RRQDAAGNARMVYSS
+275 RRHDAAGNARMVYTS

-328 DVTDPQWEFVKSAE
+328 DVDDPQWEYVISAE
-342 GIDGVTFFDLTGA
+342 GVDGVTFFDLTGS
-355 SMWAAVPERTLQF
+355 SMWTDIPERKLQF
-368 DDLGVIEALPRDRD
+368 DKTGVIEALPRDRD
-382 TWMVIDEKP
+382 TWMVIDDKA
-391 WFFALTDHISIAE
+391 WFFALTDQVSIAE

-413 RWRLAEAY
+413 QWRLAEAY

-433 RDIMAYYGIDDPAD
+433 RDILSYYGIDDPGN
-447 IDFGSLWGSRTDT
+447 IDFDSLWASRTDT
-460 MGRSRLRAPFGN
+460 MGRSRLWAPFGN

-519 GHPPQELQFVL
+519 SHPPEELQFVL

-595 SRMRARG
+595 ARMRARG
-602 QDMPPLPMLVV
+602 QDMAPLPMLVV

-694 LGYFRRSL
+694 LGYFRKSL
-702 EDIVR
+702 EDIIR

-717 ISRGITIDGEEA
+717 FQPGVSIDGEEA

-738 VRPQLFTNLFTPLEV
+738 IRPQLFTNSFTPLEV
-753 SVGGPDLEPVH
+753 SVGGPDIEPVVAQP
-764 SNGEVLEA
+764 NGEVLES
-772 ADAEAED
+772 DDIEGGEDED
-779 EEEGIR
+779 EEGVR

-800 DFEPYRL
+800 KFEPYRL
-807 WQPPLSEPV
+807 WQPPLTQPV
-816 AIDELVNRFIG
+816 AIDDLVNRFLG
-827 HQWQQDYGTARDLVF
+827 RPWHKEYGSACNLVF
-842 PLGIIDRPF
+842 PIGIIDRPY

-890 ALTHTPEQVQF
+890 ALTHTPQQVQF
-901 YCLAYSGTALTTVAR
+901 YCLAYSSTALTTVSR
-916 LPHVGEV
+916 IPHVGEV

-940 ALVRERKRSFLEYRI
+940 ALVRERKRSFLECGI
-955 ASMDVFRRRKFGGE
+955 ASMEMFRRRKFGGE
-969 AGPVPN
+969 AGPVPD

-997 LIEQVNLI
+997 LIEQVNVI

-1018 SADRESELRP
+1018 TADRESELRP
-1028 PVRSGFGSRVELRL
+1028 PVRSGFGSRIELRL

-1049 LVRSRFAKEVPV
+1049 LVRSRFAKDVPV

-1073 RLDADPQAGLHTLVA
+1073 RLDSDPQAGLHTLVA
-1088 RPALGSTPTNVF
+1088 RPALGSTPDNVF
-1100 ASDSIVDAV
+1100 ECDSVVAAV
-1109 SRLASG
+1109 SRLTSA
-1115 QAPPIRRLPA
+1115 QAPPVRRLPA

-1133 ELAARDTRQGVGAG
+1133 ELASRDTRQGVGAG
-1147 GIVWAISELD
+1147 GIAWAISELD
-1157 LAPVYLNFAENAH
+1157 LAPVYLNFAENSH
-1170 LVVTGR
+1170 LMVTGR

-1192 GRLYAPGTSSA
+1192 GRLYAPGASSA
-1203 LAATGRAALCPGVA
+1203 PPPAPGRPSAQVWLVDPRRQLLTALGSDYVERFAYNLDGVVAMMGELAAALAGREPPPGLSAEELLSRSWWSGPEIFLIVDDIQQLPPGFDSPLHKAVPFVNRAADVGLHVIVTRTFGGWSSAGSDPMLRALHQANAPLLVMDADPDEGFIRGKMKGGPLPRGRGLLMAEDTGVFVQV
-1217 GRPAPSAADRAGL
+1217 AATE
-1230 RVRREVRLQPRRRA
+1230 VRR
-1244 GDDERHVRPSGQP
+1244 
-1257 RTTARL
+1257 
-1263 VGGGAAVALLVERS
+1263 
-1277 GDLPDRRRHTAD
+1277 
-1289 AGRFRFAAAQGRRL
+1289 
-1303 GDPGRR
+1303 
-1309 CRPARD
+1309 
-1315 CHPHVRRLV
+1315 
-1324 VRGQRP
+1324 
-1330 DAAGT
+1330 
-1335 APGERAT
+1335 
-1342 TGDGRRPRR
+1342 
-1351 GLHPRQDEGWPAAPW
+1351 
-1366 SRPADGRGHRCVR
+1366 
-1379 PGGGH
+1379 
-1384 RAPQVEAAPPR
+1384 
-1395 WGWLACQPQRSGNFL
+1395 
-1410 SANVFDGKLISG
+1410 
-1422 VQSGGSSKSGIC
+1422 
-1434 LSHSATTMVSS
+1434 
-1445 IRAR
+1445 

>member
-9 TPEKAPVIKPENIV
+9 TPEKPPVIKPENIV
-23 LPTPL
+23 LSTPL

-36 PWWIVVV
+36 PWWLIVV
-43 GVVVIGLL
+43 GVVVVGLL
-51 GGMIAMT
+51 GGMVAMV

-64 VFGGVGAIFP
+64 VFGGIGSIFP
-74 IFMIGGMAMMMFGGR
+74 LFMMVGIMMMMFRGMG
-89 FGGQQQMSR
+89 GGQQQMSR

-119 HESADSMDANYRWFH
+119 QESADSMDANYRWFH
-134 PAPTMLASAVGSSRM
+134 PAPNTLAAAVGSPRM

-202 YQSVVYNLPKMI
+202 YQSVVYNLPKMV
-214 SLLVEPWYS
+214 SLLVEPWYA
-223 LIGGREQVLGLMRAI
+223 LVGEREQVLGLMRAI
-238 VCQLAFSHGPDHVQM
+238 ICQLAFSHGPDHVQM
-253 VVVSS
+253 IVVSS
-258 DLEQWDWV
+258 DLDQWDWV
-266 KWLPHFGDP
+266 KWLPHFGDS
-275 RRQDAAGNARMVYSS
+275 RRHDAAGNARMVYTS

-328 DVTDPQWEFVKSAE
+328 DVDDPQWEYVISAE
-342 GIDGVTFFDLTGA
+342 GVDGVTFFDLTGS
-355 SMWAAVPERTLQF
+355 SMWTDIPERKLQF
-368 DDLGVIEALPRDRD
+368 DKTGVIEALPRDRD
-382 TWMVIDEKP
+382 TWMVIDDKA
-391 WFFALTDHISIAE
+391 WFFALTDQVSIAE

-413 RWRLAEAY
+413 QWRLAEAY

-433 RDIMAYYGIDDPAD
+433 RDILSYYGIDDPGN
-447 IDFGSLWGSRTDT
+447 IDFDSLWASRTDT

-519 GHPPQELQFVL
+519 SHPPEELQFVL

-595 SRMRARG
+595 ARMRARG
-602 QDMPPLPMLVV
+602 QDMAPLPMLVV

-694 LGYFRRSL
+694 LGYFRKSL
-702 EDIVR
+702 EDIIR

-717 ISRGITIDGEEA
+717 FQPGVSIDGEEA

-738 VRPQLFTNLFTPLEV
+738 IRPQLFTNSFTPLEV
-753 SVGGPDLEPVH
+753 SVGGPDIEPVVAQP
-764 SNGEVLEA
+764 NGEVLES
-772 ADAEAED
+772 DDIEGGEDED
-779 EEEGIR
+779 EEGVR

-800 DFEPYRL
+800 KFEPYRL
-807 WQPPLSEPV
+807 WQPPLTQPV
-816 AIDELVNRFIG
+816 AIDDLVNRFLG
-827 HQWQQDYGTARDLVF
+827 RPWHKEYGSACNLVF
-842 PLGIIDRPF
+842 PIGIIDRPY

-890 ALTHTPEQVQF
+890 ALTHTPQQVQF
-901 YCLAYSGTALTTVAR
+901 YCLAYSSTALTTVSR
-916 LPHVGEV
+916 IPHVGEV

-940 ALVRERKRSFLEYRI
+940 ALVRERKRSFLECGI
-955 ASMDVFRRRKFGGE
+955 ASMEMFRRRKFGGE
-969 AGPVPN
+969 AGPVPD

-997 LIEQVNLI
+997 LIEQVNVI

-1018 SADRESELRP
+1018 TADRESELRP
-1028 PVRSGFGSRVELRL
+1028 PVRSGFGSRIELRL

-1049 LVRSRFAKEVPV
+1049 LVRSRFAKDVPV

-1073 RLDADPQAGLHTLVA
+1073 RLDSDPQAGLHTLVA
-1088 RPALGSTPTNVF
+1088 RPALGSTPDNVF
-1100 ASDSIVDAV
+1100 ECDSVVAAV
-1109 SRLASG
+1109 SRLTSA
-1115 QAPPIRRLPA
+1115 QAPPVRRLPA

-1133 ELAARDTRQGVGAG
+1133 ELASRDTRQGVGAG
-1147 GIVWAISELD
+1147 GIAWAISELD
-1157 LAPVYLNFAENAH
+1157 LAPVYLNFAENSH
-1170 LVVTGR
+1170 LMVTGR

-1192 GRLYAPGTSSA
+1192 GRLYAPGASSA
-1203 LAATGRAALCPGVA
+1203 PPPAPGRPSAQVWLVDPRRQLLTALGSDYVERFAYNLDGVVAMMGELAAALAGHEPPPGLSAEELLSRSWWSGPEIFLIVDDIQQLPPGFDSPLHKAVPFVNRAADVGLHVIVTRTFGGWSSAGSDPMLRALHQANAPLLVMDADPDEGFIRGKMKGGPLPRGRGLLMAEDTGVFVQV
-1217 GRPAPSAADRAGL
+1217 AATE
-1230 RVRREVRLQPRRRA
+1230 VRR
-1244 GDDERHVRPSGQP
+1244 
-1257 RTTARL
+1257 
-1263 VGGGAAVALLVERS
+1263 
-1277 GDLPDRRRHTAD
+1277 
-1289 AGRFRFAAAQGRRL
+1289 
-1303 GDPGRR
+1303 
-1309 CRPARD
+1309 
-1315 CHPHVRRLV
+1315 
-1324 VRGQRP
+1324 
-1330 DAAGT
+1330 
-1335 APGERAT
+1335 
-1342 TGDGRRPRR
+1342 
-1351 GLHPRQDEGWPAAPW
+1351 
-1366 SRPADGRGHRCVR
+1366 
-1379 PGGGH
+1379 
-1384 RAPQVEAAPPR
+1384 
-1395 WGWLACQPQRSGNFL
+1395 
-1410 SANVFDGKLISG
+1410 
-1422 VQSGGSSKSGIC
+1422 
-1434 LSHSATTMVSS
+1434 
-1445 IRAR
+1445 

>member
-9 TPEKAPVIKPENIV
+9 TPEKPPVIKPENIV
-23 LPTPL
+23 LSTPL

-36 PWWIVVV
+36 PWWLIVV
-43 GVVVIGLL
+43 GVVVVGLL
-51 GGMIAMT
+51 GGMVAMV

-64 VFGGVGAIFP
+64 VFGGIGSIFP
-74 IFMIGGMAMMMFGGR
+74 LFMMVGIMMMMFRGMG
-89 FGGQQQMSR
+89 GGQQQMSR

-119 HESADSMDANYRWFH
+119 QESADSMDANYRWFH
-134 PAPTMLASAVGSSRM
+134 PAPNTLAAAVGSPRM

-202 YQSVVYNLPKMI
+202 YQSVVYNLPKMV
-214 SLLVEPWYS
+214 SLLVEPWYA
-223 LIGGREQVLGLMRAI
+223 LVGEREQVLGLMRAI
-238 VCQLAFSHGPDHVQM
+238 ICQLAFSHGPDHVQM
-253 VVVSS
+253 IVVSS
-258 DLEQWDWV
+258 DLDQWDWV
-266 KWLPHFGDP
+266 KWLPHFGDS
-275 RRQDAAGNARMVYSS
+275 RRHDAAGNARMVYTS

-328 DVTDPQWEFVKSAE
+328 DVDDPQWEYVISAE
-342 GIDGVTFFDLTGA
+342 GVDGVTFFDLTG
-355 SMWAAVPERTLQF
+355 SSIWTDIPERKLQF
-368 DDLGVIEALPRDRD
+368 DKTGVIEALPRDRD
-382 TWMVIDEKP
+382 TWMVIDDKA
-391 WFFALTDHISIAE
+391 WFFALTDQVSIAE

-413 RWRLAEAY
+413 QWRLAEAY

-433 RDIMAYYGIDDPAD
+433 RDILSYYGIDDPGN
-447 IDFGSLWGSRTDT
+447 IDFDSLWASRTDT

-519 GHPPQELQFVL
+519 SHPPEELQFVL

-595 SRMRARG
+595 ARMRARG
-602 QDMPPLPMLVV
+602 QDMAPLPMLVV

-694 LGYFRRSL
+694 LGYFRKSL
-702 EDIVR
+702 EDIIR

-717 ISRGITIDGEEA
+717 FQPGVSIDGEEA

-738 VRPQLFTNLFTPLEV
+738 IRPQLFTNSFTPLEV
-753 SVGGPDLEPVH
+753 SVGGPDIEPVVAQP
-764 SNGEVLEA
+764 NGEVLES
-772 ADAEAED
+772 DDIEGGEDED
-779 EEEGIR
+779 EEGVR

-800 DFEPYRL
+800 KFEPYRL
-807 WQPPLSEPV
+807 WQPPLTQPV
-816 AIDELVNRFIG
+816 AIDDLVNRFLG
-827 HQWQQDYGTARDLVF
+827 RPWHKEYGSACNLVF
-842 PLGIIDRPF
+842 PIGIIDRPY

-890 ALTHTPEQVQF
+890 ALTHTPQQVQF
-901 YCLAYSGTALTTVAR
+901 YCLAYSSTALTTVSR
-916 LPHVGEV
+916 IPHVGEV

-940 ALVRERKRSFLEYRI
+940 ALVRERKRSFLECGI
-955 ASMDVFRRRKFGGE
+955 ASMEMFRRRKFGGE
-969 AGPVPN
+969 AGPVPD

-997 LIEQVNLI
+997 LIEQVNVI

-1018 SADRESELRP
+1018 TADRESELRP
-1028 PVRSGFGSRVELRL
+1028 PVRSGFGSRIELRL

-1049 LVRSRFAKEVPV
+1049 LVRSRFAKDVPV

-1073 RLDADPQAGLHTLVA
+1073 RLDSDPQAGLHTLVA
-1088 RPALGSTPTNVF
+1088 RPALGSTPDNVF
-1100 ASDSIVDAV
+1100 ECDSVVAAV
-1109 SRLASG
+1109 SRLTSA
-1115 QAPPIRRLPA
+1115 QAPPVRRLPA

-1133 ELAARDTRQGVGAG
+1133 ELASRDTRQGVGAG
-1147 GIVWAISELD
+1147 GIAWAISELD
-1157 LAPVYLNFAENAH
+1157 LAPVYLNFAENSH
-1170 LVVTGR
+1170 LMVTGR

-1192 GRLYAPGTSSA
+1192 GRLYAPGASSA
-1203 LAATGRAALCPGVA
+1203 PPPAPGRPSAQVWLVDPRRQLLTALGSDYVERFAYNLDGVVAMMGELAAALAGREPPPGLSAEELLSRSWWSGPEIFLIVDDIQQLPPGFDSPLHKAVPFVNRAADVGLHVIVTRTFGGWSSAGSDPMLRALHQANAPLLVMDADPDEGFIRGKMKGGPLPRGRGLLMAEDTGVFVQV
-1217 GRPAPSAADRAGL
+1217 AATE
-1230 RVRREVRLQPRRRA
+1230 VRR
-1244 GDDERHVRPSGQP
+1244 
-1257 RTTARL
+1257 
-1263 VGGGAAVALLVERS
+1263 
-1277 GDLPDRRRHTAD
+1277 
-1289 AGRFRFAAAQGRRL
+1289 
-1303 GDPGRR
+1303 
-1309 CRPARD
+1309 
-1315 CHPHVRRLV
+1315 
-1324 VRGQRP
+1324 
-1330 DAAGT
+1330 
-1335 APGERAT
+1335 
-1342 TGDGRRPRR
+1342 
-1351 GLHPRQDEGWPAAPW
+1351 
-1366 SRPADGRGHRCVR
+1366 
-1379 PGGGH
+1379 
-1384 RAPQVEAAPPR
+1384 
-1395 WGWLACQPQRSGNFL
+1395 
-1410 SANVFDGKLISG
+1410 
-1422 VQSGGSSKSGIC
+1422 
-1434 LSHSATTMVSS
+1434 
-1445 IRAR
+1445 

>member
-9 TPEKAPVIKPENIV
+9 TPEKPPVIKPENIV
-23 LPTPL
+23 LSTPL

-36 PWWIVVV
+36 PWWLIVV
-43 GVVVIGLL
+43 GVVVVGLL
-51 GGMIAMT
+51 GGMVAMV

-64 VFGGVGAIFP
+64 VFGGIGSIFP
-74 IFMIGGMAMMMFGGR
+74 LFMMVGIMMMMFRGMG
-89 FGGQQQMSR
+89 GGQQQMSR

-119 HESADSMDANYRWFH
+119 QESADSMDANYRWFH
-134 PAPTMLASAVGSSRM
+134 PAPNTLAAAVGSPRM

-202 YQSVVYNLPKMI
+202 YQSVVYNLPKMV
-214 SLLVEPWYS
+214 SLLVEPWYA
-223 LIGGREQVLGLMRAI
+223 LVGEREQVLGLMRAI
-238 VCQLAFSHGPDHVQM
+238 ICQLAFSHGPDHVQM
-253 VVVSS
+253 IVVSS
-258 DLEQWDWV
+258 DLDQWDWV
-266 KWLPHFGDP
+266 KWLPHFGDS
-275 RRQDAAGNARMVYSS
+275 RRHDAAGNARMVYTS

-328 DVTDPQWEFVKSAE
+328 DVDDPQWEYVISAE
-342 GIDGVTFFDLTGA
+342 GVDGVTFFDLTGS
-355 SMWAAVPERTLQF
+355 SMWTDIPERKLQF
-368 DDLGVIEALPRDRD
+368 DKTGVIEALPRDRD
-382 TWMVIDEKP
+382 TWMVIDDKA
-391 WFFALTDHISIAE
+391 WFFALTDQVSIAE

-413 RWRLAEAY
+413 QWRLAEAY

-433 RDIMAYYGIDDPAD
+433 RDILSYYGIDDPGN
-447 IDFGSLWGSRTDT
+447 IDFDSLWASRTDT

-519 GHPPQELQFVL
+519 SHPPEELQFVL

-595 SRMRARG
+595 ARMRARG
-602 QDMPPLPMLVV
+602 QDMAPLPMLVV

-694 LGYFRRSL
+694 LGYFRKSL
-702 EDIVR
+702 EDIIR

-717 ISRGITIDGEEA
+717 FQPGVSIDGEEA

-738 VRPQLFTNLFTPLEV
+738 IRPQLFTNSFTPLEV
-753 SVGGPDLEPVH
+753 SVGGPDIEPVVAQP
-764 SNGEVLEA
+764 NGEVLES
-772 ADAEAED
+772 DDIEGGEDED
-779 EEEGIR
+779 EEGVR

-800 DFEPYRL
+800 KFEPYRL
-807 WQPPLSEPV
+807 WQPPLTQPV
-816 AIDELVNRFIG
+816 AIDDLVNRFLG
-827 HQWQQDYGTARDLVF
+827 RPWHKEYGSACNLVF
-842 PLGIIDRPF
+842 PIGIIDRPY

-890 ALTHTPEQVQF
+890 ALTHTPQQVQF
-901 YCLAYSGTALTTVAR
+901 YCLAYSSTALTTVSR
-916 LPHVGEV
+916 IPHVGEV

-940 ALVRERKRSFLEYRI
+940 ALVRERKRSFLECGI
-955 ASMDVFRRRKFGGE
+955 ASMEMFRRRKFGGE
-969 AGPVPN
+969 AGPVPD

-997 LIEQVNLI
+997 LIEQVNVI

-1018 SADRESELRP
+1018 TADRESELRP
-1028 PVRSGFGSRVELRL
+1028 PVRSGFGSRIELRL

-1049 LVRSRFAKEVPV
+1049 LVRSRFAKDVPV

-1073 RLDADPQAGLHTLVA
+1073 RLDSDPQAGLHTLVA
-1088 RPALGSTPTNVF
+1088 RPALGSTPDNVF
-1100 ASDSIVDAV
+1100 ECDSVVAAV
-1109 SRLASG
+1109 SRLTSA
-1115 QAPPIRRLPA
+1115 QAPPVRRLPA
-1125 RFGVEQVR
+1125 RLGVEQVR
-1133 ELAARDTRQGVGAG
+1133 ELASRDTRQGVGAG
-1147 GIVWAISELD
+1147 GIAWAISELD
-1157 LAPVYLNFAENAH
+1157 LAPVYLNFAENSH
-1170 LVVTGR
+1170 LMVTGR

-1192 GRLYAPGTSSA
+1192 GRLYAPGASSA
-1203 LAATGRAALCPGVA
+1203 PPPAPGRPSAQVWLVDPRRQLLTALGSDYVERFAYNLDGVVAMMGELAAALAGREPPPGLSAEELLSRSWWSGPEIFLIVDDIQQLPPGFDSPLHKAVPFVNRAADVGLHVIVTRTFGGWSSAGSDPMLRALHQANAPLLVMDADPDEGFIRGKMKGGPLPRGRGLLMAEDTGVFVQV
-1217 GRPAPSAADRAGL
+1217 AATE
-1230 RVRREVRLQPRRRA
+1230 VRR
-1244 GDDERHVRPSGQP
+1244 
-1257 RTTARL
+1257 
-1263 VGGGAAVALLVERS
+1263 
-1277 GDLPDRRRHTAD
+1277 
-1289 AGRFRFAAAQGRRL
+1289 
-1303 GDPGRR
+1303 
-1309 CRPARD
+1309 
-1315 CHPHVRRLV
+1315 
-1324 VRGQRP
+1324 
-1330 DAAGT
+1330 
-1335 APGERAT
+1335 
-1342 TGDGRRPRR
+1342 
-1351 GLHPRQDEGWPAAPW
+1351 
-1366 SRPADGRGHRCVR
+1366 
-1379 PGGGH
+1379 
-1384 RAPQVEAAPPR
+1384 
-1395 WGWLACQPQRSGNFL
+1395 
-1410 SANVFDGKLISG
+1410 
-1422 VQSGGSSKSGIC
+1422 
-1434 LSHSATTMVSS
+1434 
-1445 IRAR
+1445 

>member
-9 TPEKAPVIKPENIV
+9 TPEKPPVIKPENIV
-23 LPTPL
+23 LSTPL

-36 PWWIVVV
+36 PWWLIVV
-43 GVVVIGLL
+43 GVVVVGLL
-51 GGMIAMT
+51 GGMVAMV

-64 VFGGVGAIFP
+64 VFGGIGSIFP
-74 IFMIGGMAMMMFGGR
+74 LFMMVGIMMMMFRGMG
-89 FGGQQQMSR
+89 GGQQQMSR

-119 HESADSMDANYRWFH
+119 QESADSMDANYRWFH
-134 PAPTMLASAVGSSRM
+134 PAPNTLAAAVGSPRM

-202 YQSVVYNLPKMI
+202 YQSVVYNLPKMV
-214 SLLVEPWYS
+214 SLLVEPWYA
-223 LIGGREQVLGLMRAI
+223 LVGEREQVLGLMRAI
-238 VCQLAFSHGPDHVQM
+238 ICQLAFSHGPDHVQM
-253 VVVSS
+253 IVVSS
-258 DLEQWDWV
+258 DLDQWDWV
-266 KWLPHFGDP
+266 KWLPHFGDS
-275 RRQDAAGNARMVYSS
+275 RRHDAAGNARMVYTS

-328 DVTDPQWEFVKSAE
+328 DVDDPQWEYVISAE
-342 GIDGVTFFDLTGA
+342 GVDGVTFFDLTGS
-355 SMWAAVPERTLQF
+355 SMWTDIPERKLQF
-368 DDLGVIEALPRDRD
+368 DKTGVIEALPRDRD
-382 TWMVIDEKP
+382 TWMVIDDKA
-391 WFFALTDHISIAE
+391 WFFALTDQVSIAE

-413 RWRLAEAY
+413 QWRLAEAY

-433 RDIMAYYGIDDPAD
+433 RDILSYYGIDDPGN
-447 IDFGSLWGSRTDT
+447 IDFDSLWASRTDT

-519 GHPPQELQFVL
+519 SHPPEELQFVL

-595 SRMRARG
+595 ARMRARG
-602 QDMPPLPMLVV
+602 QDMAPLPMLVV

-694 LGYFRRSL
+694 LGYFRKSL
-702 EDIVR
+702 EDIIR

-717 ISRGITIDGEEA
+717 FQPGASIDGEEA

-738 VRPQLFTNLFTPLEV
+738 IRPQLFTNSFTPLEV
-753 SVGGPDLEPVH
+753 SVGGPDIEPVVAQP
-764 SNGEVLEA
+764 NGEVLES
-772 ADAEAED
+772 DDIEGGEDED
-779 EEEGIR
+779 EEGVR

-800 DFEPYRL
+800 KFEPYRL
-807 WQPPLSEPV
+807 WQPPLTQPV
-816 AIDELVNRFIG
+816 AIDDLVNRFLG
-827 HQWQQDYGTARDLVF
+827 RPWHKEYGSACNLVF
-842 PLGIIDRPF
+842 PIGIIDRPY

-890 ALTHTPEQVQF
+890 ALTHTPQQVQF
-901 YCLAYSGTALTTVAR
+901 YCLAYSSTALTTVSR
-916 LPHVGEV
+916 IPHVGEV

-940 ALVRERKRSFLEYRI
+940 ALVRERKRSFLECAI
-955 ASMDVFRRRKFGGE
+955 ASMEMFRRRKFGGE
-969 AGPVPN
+969 AGPVPD

-997 LIEQVNLI
+997 LIEQVNVI

-1018 SADRESELRP
+1018 TADRESELRP
-1028 PVRSGFGSRVELRL
+1028 PVRSGFGSRIELRL

-1049 LVRSRFAKEVPV
+1049 LVRSRFAKDVPV

-1073 RLDADPQAGLHTLVA
+1073 RLDSDPQAGLHTLVA
-1088 RPALGSTPTNVF
+1088 RPALGSTPDNVF
-1100 ASDSIVDAV
+1100 ECDSVVAAV
-1109 SRLASG
+1109 SRLTSA
-1115 QAPPIRRLPA
+1115 QAPPVRRLPA

-1133 ELAARDTRQGVGAG
+1133 ELASRDTRQGVGAG
-1147 GIVWAISELD
+1147 GIAWAISELD
-1157 LAPVYLNFAENAH
+1157 LAPVYLNFAENSH
-1170 LVVTGR
+1170 LMVTGR

-1192 GRLYAPGTSSA
+1192 GRLYAPGASSA
-1203 LAATGRAALCPGVA
+1203 PPPAPGRPSAQVWLVDPRRQLLTALGSDYVERFAYNLDGVVAMMGELAAALAGREPPPGLSAEELLSRSWWSGPEIFLIVDDIQQLPPGFDSPLHKAVPFVNRAADVGLHVIVTRTFGGWSSAGSDPMLRALHQANAPLLVMDADPDEGFIRGKMKGGPLPRGRGLLMAEDTGVFVQV
-1217 GRPAPSAADRAGL
+1217 AATE
-1230 RVRREVRLQPRRRA
+1230 VRR
-1244 GDDERHVRPSGQP
+1244 
-1257 RTTARL
+1257 
-1263 VGGGAAVALLVERS
+1263 
-1277 GDLPDRRRHTAD
+1277 
-1289 AGRFRFAAAQGRRL
+1289 
-1303 GDPGRR
+1303 
-1309 CRPARD
+1309 
-1315 CHPHVRRLV
+1315 
-1324 VRGQRP
+1324 
-1330 DAAGT
+1330 
-1335 APGERAT
+1335 
-1342 TGDGRRPRR
+1342 
-1351 GLHPRQDEGWPAAPW
+1351 
-1366 SRPADGRGHRCVR
+1366 
-1379 PGGGH
+1379 
-1384 RAPQVEAAPPR
+1384 
-1395 WGWLACQPQRSGNFL
+1395 
-1410 SANVFDGKLISG
+1410 
-1422 VQSGGSSKSGIC
+1422 
-1434 LSHSATTMVSS
+1434 
-1445 IRAR
+1445 